1 MNRNILKKLG
11 AVALSALMTLGVA
24 SQGIS
29 TVEAFSAHVDYDGKS
44 TAYGSTCGKF
54 RINGRQAW
62 CLEHAKKTPGSQDMN
77 AEIYTSTEAKYANIR
92 KIMYY
97 GWFGYEEWSGLHGK
111 SDNEKNVI
119 MSKALSHAYSGSS
132 ISKGI
137 MTDFYNYAT
146 SKPDPLHQNNLVF
159 SKHVVNTWYDKNAKT
174 QKSESSRLNGP
185 NKYHITI
192 NTQTNRV
199 KVVNETRGWS
209 GQVVDVYGGD
219 TVHYEADAGYTG
231 HAYSGYLQGGFTFA
245 PLIAWNGNSKQ
256 QQIGTW
262 LTVDPGV
269 NTFLNADFRA
279 QLGSL
284 KLRKTDT
291 GGKLLDGAV
300 FHVSGNGYDRDITVT
315 NGEITVNELPI
326 GDYTVTEKT
335 APNGYLVNVAPFKT
349 TVSAN
354 QTAETTITDEAPTG
368 KISIKKTDSKGNV
381 QGEAS
386 LEGAEYTVY
395 GADGQEVGKITTD
408 KDGNGS
414 LENLVLGTYTVK
426 ETKAPEAYD
435 LDWNTYTVEL
445 TYKDQNTAIILGNVD
460 SKENVKTGKIE
471 IQKTDTEGNPLK
483 GGEFG
488 IYANADM
495 YIGDTLYKKGQLVVS
510 IKTDDSGVA
519 RSDDLPYG
527 SYYVKEISAPTQEA
541 GNSHNFVLSDD
552 TQYVKINGK
561 NKTDTVT
568 FVDKKVT
575 ASKTTITGTDEIK
588 GAVMTVTDNGG
599 KVIDT
604 WTSDG
609 NPHSIKGLH
618 EGCEYTLT
626 ETTAPKG
633 YVKAES
639 IKFTVSTDK
648 KDQTI
653 VMKDKQFTASKK
665 DASGK
670 NYIEGAKL
678 EVRDDQNRVVDSWTS
693 TKEDHY
699 VSGLE
704 EGKTYRLV
712 EAEAPK
718 GYVKADD
725 IFFTVSNEKKNESV
739 IMKDSKITASKTDIT
754 GTKEI
759 KGAVLTVTD
768 NDGKVIDTWT
778 SDGNPHAISGLHEGW
793 EYTLTETTAPKGY
806 VKAES
811 IKFKAESGK
820 DQKLVMKDGQFTA
833 KKTDVSG
840 KNHVEGAKLE
850 VRDEK
855 NNVVDSW
862 TTTKED
868 HYISGLE
875 EGKTYRL
882 VEAEAPKGYVKASDV
897 SFTVTADMES
907 ATVVMKDA
915 KITAKKTDISGTKEV
930 EGAEMIVTDEKGTIV
945 DKWISGKEEH
955 SISGLEAGKKYT
967 LTEKT
972 APNSFVKAES
982 IEFTAGGDKNQ
993 SLVMKDK
1000 QYTVSKKDASVKNY
1014 VEGAKLEV
1022 RDEQDRVVDSWTT
1035 TKEDHY
1041 VSGLEE
1047 GKTYR
1052 LVEVEAPKGYVK
1064 ASDIYF
1070 TVSKD
1075 KKNETV
1081 VMKDAKITASKR
1093 EITGTKEIEGA
1104 KMTVTDDKGTVVDKW
1119 TSGKEEHSIS
1129 GLEEGKRYTLTE
1141 TTAPKGYVKAESIE
1155 FTAGDKDQKL
1165 VMKDKQVTI
1174 TKTEVTGTKEIEGAK
1189 MTVKDETGKTVDTWT
1204 STKEEHYVSGL
1215 EEGKKYTLIEETAPN
1230 GYVKAESIEFTV
1242 SKEKKNEAYIMKD
1255 KQVTVT
1261 KTEVSGTDEVEGA
1274 KMTVTDEK
1282 GKTVDEWTSTKE
1294 EHYVSGLEEGK
1305 TYILTETTAPNGYV
1319 KAESIEFTV
1328 SKDKVNQKVNMLD
1341 KQVSVTKTDITGTQE
1356 VPGATLTVKDEDGNT
1371 VDTWVS
1377 GDKEHYVSG
1386 LEEGKT
1392 YTLIEENAPEGY
1404 VRAEEITFTV
1414 TNEKIDQEVN
1424 MFDAQVKVTK
1434 TDALTGDAVKG
1445 AEFTVFDKDGNIVDK
1460 WTTDGTAHAVSGL
1473 DAGKEYILKE
1483 TKTPEGYMTAPDRT
1497 LVVSGEQNMDVEIKE
1512 QPVLTDIEVQKV
1524 DAQTKNV
1531 IKSKDF
1537 EFTMYSDAECKNA
1550 ITTVSAD
1557 KNAGTATFKDLRY
1570 GTYYIKET
1578 KAPTGYL
1585 LSKEVKKVV
1594 VDDKLENVGKTYS
1607 FIYQDTPMP
1616 TTGVKTGDG
1625 TDIQKFTALTGISGI
1640 VLLLCVILILRKKKN
1655 AQ

>member
-29 TVEAFSAHVDYDGKS
+29 TVQATSYYVNYDGKS
-44 TAYGSTCGKF
+44 KAYGSTCGKF

-62 CLEHAKKTPGSQDMN
+62 CLEHKKSTPGSQSMN
-77 AEIYTSTEAKYANIR
+77 AEIYHSTEAKYANIR

-97 GWFGYEEWSGLHGK
+97 GWFGYEEWGGLHGK
-111 SDNEKNVI
+111 SNDEKNVI

-146 SKPDPLHQNNLVF
+146 SKPDPLNQHVLMF
-159 SKHVVNTWYDKNAKT
+159 SKNVVNTWYDKNAKT

-185 NKYHITI
+185 NGYHITI

-231 HAYSGYLQGGFTFA
+231 HAYSGYLKGGFTIA
-245 PLIAWNGNSKQ
+245 PLIAWNGDSRKQ
-256 QQIGTW
+256 RVGTW
-262 LTVDPGV
+262 ITEDPIQT
-269 NTFLNADFRA
+269 TFLNADFRA

-284 KLRKTDT
+284 KLRKTDK

-300 FHVSGNGYDRDITVT
+300 FHVSGNGYDRDVTVT

-354 QTAETTITDEAPTG
+354 HTAETTITDEAPTG
-368 KISIKKTDSKGNV
+368 KISIKKSDSKGNV

-471 IQKTDTEGNPLK
+471 IKKTDTEGNPLK
-483 GGEFG
+483 SGEFG

-519 RSDDLPYG
+519 RSGDLPYG

-588 GAVMTVTDNGG
+588 GAVMTVTDNDG

-618 EGCEYTLT
+618 EGWEYTLT

-665 DASGK
+665 DVSGK
-670 NYIEGAKL
+670 NYVEGAKL

-704 EGKTYRLV
+704 EGKTY
-712 EAEAPK
+712 
-718 GYVKADD
+718 
-725 IFFTVSNEKKNESV
+725 
-739 IMKDSKITASKTDIT
+739 
-754 GTKEI
+754 
-759 KGAVLTVTD
+759 
-768 NDGKVIDTWT
+768 
-778 SDGNPHAISGLHEGW
+778 
-793 EYTLTETTAPKGY
+793 
-806 VKAES
+806 
-811 IKFKAESGK
+811 
-820 DQKLVMKDGQFTA
+820 
-833 KKTDVSG
+833 
-840 KNHVEGAKLE
+840 
-850 VRDEK
+850 
-855 NNVVDSW
+855 
-862 TTTKED
+862 
-868 HYISGLE
+868 
-875 EGKTYRL
+875 
-882 VEAEAPKGYVKASDV
+882 
-897 SFTVTADMES
+897 
-907 ATVVMKDA
+907 
-915 KITAKKTDISGTKEV
+915 
-930 EGAEMIVTDEKGTIV
+930 
-945 DKWISGKEEH
+945 
-955 SISGLEAGKKYT
+955 
-967 LTEKT
+967 
-972 APNSFVKAES
+972 
-982 IEFTAGGDKNQ
+982 
-993 SLVMKDK
+993 
-1000 QYTVSKKDASVKNY
+1000 
-1014 VEGAKLEV
+1014 
-1022 RDEQDRVVDSWTT
+1022 
-1035 TKEDHY
+1035 
-1041 VSGLEE
+1041 
-1047 GKTYR
+1047 
-1052 LVEVEAPKGYVK
+1052 
-1064 ASDIYF
+1064 
-1070 TVSKD
+1070 
-1075 KKNETV
+1075 
-1081 VMKDAKITASKR
+1081 
-1093 EITGTKEIEGA
+1093 
-1104 KMTVTDDKGTVVDKW
+1104 
-1119 TSGKEEHSIS
+1119 
-1129 GLEEGKRYTLTE
+1129 
-1141 TTAPKGYVKAESIE
+1141 
-1155 FTAGDKDQKL
+1155 
-1165 VMKDKQVTI
+1165 
-1174 TKTEVTGTKEIEGAK
+1174 
-1189 MTVKDETGKTVDTWT
+1189 
-1204 STKEEHYVSGL
+1204 
-1215 EEGKKYTLIEETAPN
+1215 TLIEETAP
-1230 GYVKAESIEFTV
+1230 
-1242 SKEKKNEAYIMKD
+1242 
-1255 KQVTVT
+1255 
-1261 KTEVSGTDEVEGA
+1261 
-1274 KMTVTDEK
+1274 
-1282 GKTVDEWTSTKE
+1282 
-1294 EHYVSGLEEGK
+1294 
-1305 TYILTETTAPNGYV
+1305 
-1319 KAESIEFTV
+1319 
-1328 SKDKVNQKVNMLD
+1328 
-1341 KQVSVTKTDITGTQE
+1341 
-1356 VPGATLTVKDEDGNT
+1356 
-1371 VDTWVS
+1371 
-1377 GDKEHYVSG
+1377 
-1386 LEEGKT
+1386 
-1392 YTLIEENAPEGY
+1392 EGY
-1404 VRAEEITFTV
+1404 VRADEITFTV
-1414 TNEKIDQEVN
+1414 TKEKVDQEVN

-1473 DAGKEYILKE
+1473 DAGCEYILKE

-1512 QPVLTDIEVQKV
+1512 HPVLTDIEVQKV
-1524 DAQTKNV
+1524 DAQTKKV
-1531 IKSKDF
+1531 IRSKDF

-1594 VDDKLENVGKTYS
+1594 IDDNLENVGKTYS
-1607 FIYQDTPMP
+1607 FVYQDTPMP

-1625 TDIQKFTALTGISGI
+1625 TDIKKFTALTGISGI
-1640 VLLLCVILILRKKKN
+1640 VLLICVILILRKKKN

>member
-11 AVALSALMTLGVA
+11 AVALSALMTLGIA

-77 AEIYTSTEAKYANIR
+77 AEIYTSTEARYANIR

-159 SKHVVNTWYDKNAKT
+159 SKYVVNTWYDQNAKI

-185 NKYHITI
+185 NGYHITI

-199 KVVNETRGWS
+199 KVVNETKGWA

-245 PLIAWNGNSKQ
+245 PLIAYNGNSKQ

-269 NTFLNADFRA
+269 NTFLNAEFRA

-284 KLRKTDT
+284 KLRKTDK

-300 FHVSGNGYDRDITVT
+300 FHVSGNGYDRDVTVT

-368 KISIKKTDSKGNV
+368 KISIKKSDSKGNV

-395 GADGQEVGKITTD
+395 SADGQEVGKITTD

-471 IQKTDTEGNPLK
+471 IKKTDTEGNPLK
-483 GGEFG
+483 SGEFG

-588 GAVMTVTDNGG
+588 GAVMTVTDNDG

-618 EGCEYTLT
+618 EGWEYTLT

-648 KDQTI
+648 KDQTL

-665 DASGK
+665 DVSGK
-670 NYIEGAKL
+670 NYVEGAKL

-704 EGKTYRLV
+704 EGK
-712 EAEAPK
+712 
-718 GYVKADD
+718 
-725 IFFTVSNEKKNESV
+725 
-739 IMKDSKITASKTDIT
+739 
-754 GTKEI
+754 
-759 KGAVLTVTD
+759 
-768 NDGKVIDTWT
+768 
-778 SDGNPHAISGLHEGW
+778 
-793 EYTLTETTAPKGY
+793 
-806 VKAES
+806 
-811 IKFKAESGK
+811 
-820 DQKLVMKDGQFTA
+820 
-833 KKTDVSG
+833 
-840 KNHVEGAKLE
+840 
-850 VRDEK
+850 
-855 NNVVDSW
+855 
-862 TTTKED
+862 
-868 HYISGLE
+868 
-875 EGKTYRL
+875 
-882 VEAEAPKGYVKASDV
+882 
-897 SFTVTADMES
+897 
-907 ATVVMKDA
+907 
-915 KITAKKTDISGTKEV
+915 
-930 EGAEMIVTDEKGTIV
+930 
-945 DKWISGKEEH
+945 
-955 SISGLEAGKKYT
+955 
-967 LTEKT
+967 
-972 APNSFVKAES
+972 
-982 IEFTAGGDKNQ
+982 
-993 SLVMKDK
+993 
-1000 QYTVSKKDASVKNY
+1000 
-1014 VEGAKLEV
+1014 
-1022 RDEQDRVVDSWTT
+1022 
-1035 TKEDHY
+1035 
-1041 VSGLEE
+1041 
-1047 GKTYR
+1047 
-1052 LVEVEAPKGYVK
+1052 
-1064 ASDIYF
+1064 
-1070 TVSKD
+1070 
-1075 KKNETV
+1075 
-1081 VMKDAKITASKR
+1081 
-1093 EITGTKEIEGA
+1093 
-1104 KMTVTDDKGTVVDKW
+1104 
-1119 TSGKEEHSIS
+1119 
-1129 GLEEGKRYTLTE
+1129 
-1141 TTAPKGYVKAESIE
+1141 
-1155 FTAGDKDQKL
+1155 
-1165 VMKDKQVTI
+1165 
-1174 TKTEVTGTKEIEGAK
+1174 
-1189 MTVKDETGKTVDTWT
+1189 
-1204 STKEEHYVSGL
+1204 
-1215 EEGKKYTLIEETAPN
+1215 KYTLIEETAPD

-1242 SKEKKNEAYIMKD
+1242 SKEKKNEAYIMK
-1255 KQVTVT
+1255 
-1261 KTEVSGTDEVEGA
+1261 
-1274 KMTVTDEK
+1274 
-1282 GKTVDEWTSTKE
+1282 
-1294 EHYVSGLEEGK
+1294 
-1305 TYILTETTAPNGYV
+1305 
-1319 KAESIEFTV
+1319 
-1328 SKDKVNQKVNMLD
+1328 D

-1392 YTLIEENAPEGY
+1392 YTLIEETAPEGY
-1404 VRAEEITFTV
+1404 VRADEITFTV
-1414 TNEKIDQEVN
+1414 TNEKVDQEVN

-1460 WTTDGTAHAVSGL
+1460 WITDGTAHAVSGL
-1473 DAGKEYILKE
+1473 DAGKEYIIKE

-1524 DAQTKNV
+1524 DAQTKKV
-1531 IKSKDF
+1531 IRSKDF
-1537 EFTMYSDAECKNA
+1537 EFTMYSDADCKNA

-1557 KNAGTATFKDLRY
+1557 KNAGTATFKNLRY

>member
-29 TVEAFSAHVDYDGKS
+29 TVQAASYYVNYDGKS

-62 CLEHAKKTPGSQDMN
+62 CLEHAKKTPGSQSMN
-77 AEIYTSTEAKYANIR
+77 AEIYHSTEARYANIR

-97 GWFGYEEWSGLHGK
+97 GWFGYEEWGGLHGK

-146 SKPDPLHQNNLVF
+146 SKPDPLNQNVLVF
-159 SKHVVNTWYDKNAKT
+159 SKMVVNTWYDKNAKV

-185 NKYHITI
+185 SGYHITI

-231 HAYSGYLQGGFTFA
+231 HVYSGYLKGGFTFA
-245 PLIAWNGNSKQ
+245 PLIAWNGDSKKQ
-256 QQIGTW
+256 HVGTW
-262 LTVDPGV
+262 ITEDPLV

-300 FHVSGNGYDRDITVT
+300 FHVSGNGYDRDVTVS
-315 NGEITVNELPI
+315 NGEITVNDLTI
-326 GDYTVTEKT
+326 GDYTITEKT

-368 KISIKKTDSKGNV
+368 KISIRKSDSKGNV

-395 GADGQEVGKITTD
+395 GADSQEVGKITTD

-471 IQKTDTEGNPLK
+471 IKKTDTEGNPLK
-483 GGEFG
+483 SGEFG

-519 RSDDLPYG
+519 RSGDLPYG

-552 TQYVKINGK
+552 TKYVKINGK

-588 GAVMTVTDNGG
+588 GAVMTVTDNDG

-618 EGCEYTLT
+618 EGWEYTLT

-633 YVKAES
+633 YVKADS

-648 KDQTI
+648 KDQTL

-665 DASGK
+665 DVSGK
-670 NYIEGAKL
+670 NYVEGAKL

-718 GYVKADD
+718 GYVKAKDV
-725 IFFTVSNEKKNESV
+725 FFTVSNEKKNESV
-739 IMKDSKITASKTDIT
+739 
-754 GTKEI
+754 
-759 KGAVLTVTD
+759 
-768 NDGKVIDTWT
+768 
-778 SDGNPHAISGLHEGW
+778 
-793 EYTLTETTAPKGY
+793 
-806 VKAES
+806 
-811 IKFKAESGK
+811 
-820 DQKLVMKDGQFTA
+820 
-833 KKTDVSG
+833 
-840 KNHVEGAKLE
+840 
-850 VRDEK
+850 
-855 NNVVDSW
+855 
-862 TTTKED
+862 
-868 HYISGLE
+868 
-875 EGKTYRL
+875 
-882 VEAEAPKGYVKASDV
+882 
-897 SFTVTADMES
+897 
-907 ATVVMKDA
+907 
-915 KITAKKTDISGTKEV
+915 
-930 EGAEMIVTDEKGTIV
+930 
-945 DKWISGKEEH
+945 
-955 SISGLEAGKKYT
+955 
-967 LTEKT
+967 
-972 APNSFVKAES
+972 
-982 IEFTAGGDKNQ
+982 
-993 SLVMKDK
+993 
-1000 QYTVSKKDASVKNY
+1000 
-1014 VEGAKLEV
+1014 
-1022 RDEQDRVVDSWTT
+1022 
-1035 TKEDHY
+1035 
-1041 VSGLEE
+1041 
-1047 GKTYR
+1047 
-1052 LVEVEAPKGYVK
+1052 
-1064 ASDIYF
+1064 
-1070 TVSKD
+1070 
-1075 KKNETV
+1075 
-1081 VMKDAKITASKR
+1081 VMKDAKITASKT
-1093 EITGTKEIEGA
+1093 EVTGTKEVEGA
-1104 KMTVTDDKGTVVDKW
+1104 KMTVTDEKGKTVDEW

-1129 GLEEGKRYTLTE
+1129 GLEEGKKYTLTE

-1215 EEGKKYTLIEETAPN
+1215 EEGKTYTLIEETAP
-1230 GYVKAESIEFTV
+1230 
-1242 SKEKKNEAYIMKD
+1242 
-1255 KQVTVT
+1255 
-1261 KTEVSGTDEVEGA
+1261 
-1274 KMTVTDEK
+1274 
-1282 GKTVDEWTSTKE
+1282 
-1294 EHYVSGLEEGK
+1294 
-1305 TYILTETTAPNGYV
+1305 
-1319 KAESIEFTV
+1319 
-1328 SKDKVNQKVNMLD
+1328 
-1341 KQVSVTKTDITGTQE
+1341 
-1356 VPGATLTVKDEDGNT
+1356 
-1371 VDTWVS
+1371 
-1377 GDKEHYVSG
+1377 
-1386 LEEGKT
+1386 
-1392 YTLIEENAPEGY
+1392 EGY
-1404 VRAEEITFTV
+1404 VRADEITFTV
-1414 TNEKIDQEVN
+1414 TKEKGDQEVN

-1473 DAGKEYILKE
+1473 DAGCEYVLKE

-1497 LVVSGEQNMDVEIKE
+1497 LVVSGEQNMDVEIEE

-1524 DAQTKNV
+1524 DAQTKKV
-1531 IKSKDF
+1531 IRSKDF

-1594 VDDKLENVGKTYS
+1594 IDDNLENVGKTYS
-1607 FIYQDTPMP
+1607 FVYQDTPMP

-1625 TDIQKFTALTGISGI
+1625 TDIKKFTALTGISGI
-1640 VLLLCVILILRKKKN
+1640 VLLICVILIIRKKKN

>member
-11 AVALSALMTLGVA
+11 AVALSALMTLGIA

-44 TAYGSTCGKF
+44 KAYGSTCGKF

-62 CLEHAKKTPGSQDMN
+62 CLEHAKKTPGSQNMN
-77 AEIYTSTEAKYANIR
+77 AEIYTSTEARYANIR

-159 SKHVVNTWYDKNAKT
+159 SRHVVNTWYDQNAKI

-185 NKYHITI
+185 NGYHITI

-199 KVVNETRGWS
+199 KVVNETKGWA

-245 PLIAWNGNSKQ
+245 LLIAWNGDSRKQ
-256 QQIGTW
+256 HVGTW

-284 KLRKTDT
+284 KLRKTDK

-300 FHVSGNGYDRDITVT
+300 FHVSGNGYDRDVTVT

-354 QTAETTITDEAPTG
+354 HTAETTITDEAPTG
-368 KISIKKTDSKGNV
+368 KISIKKSDSKGNV

-471 IQKTDTEGNPLK
+471 IKKTDTEGNPLK
-483 GGEFG
+483 SGEFG

-519 RSDDLPYG
+519 RSGDLPYG
-527 SYYVKEISAPTQEA
+527 SYYVKEISAPTQEG

-588 GAVMTVTDNGG
+588 GAVMTVTDNDG

-609 NPHSIKGLH
+609 NPHSIK
-618 EGCEYTLT
+618 
-626 ETTAPKG
+626 
-633 YVKAES
+633 
-639 IKFTVSTDK
+639 
-648 KDQTI
+648 
-653 VMKDKQFTASKK
+653 
-665 DASGK
+665 
-670 NYIEGAKL
+670 
-678 EVRDDQNRVVDSWTS
+678 
-693 TKEDHY
+693 
-699 VSGLE
+699 
-704 EGKTYRLV
+704 
-712 EAEAPK
+712 
-718 GYVKADD
+718 
-725 IFFTVSNEKKNESV
+725 
-739 IMKDSKITASKTDIT
+739 
-754 GTKEI
+754 
-759 KGAVLTVTD
+759 
-768 NDGKVIDTWT
+768 
-778 SDGNPHAISGLHEGW
+778 GLHEGW

-811 IKFKAESGK
+811 I
-820 DQKLVMKDGQFTA
+820 
-833 KKTDVSG
+833 
-840 KNHVEGAKLE
+840 
-850 VRDEK
+850 
-855 NNVVDSW
+855 
-862 TTTKED
+862 
-868 HYISGLE
+868 
-875 EGKTYRL
+875 
-882 VEAEAPKGYVKASDV
+882 
-897 SFTVTADMES
+897 
-907 ATVVMKDA
+907 
-915 KITAKKTDISGTKEV
+915 
-930 EGAEMIVTDEKGTIV
+930 
-945 DKWISGKEEH
+945 
-955 SISGLEAGKKYT
+955 
-967 LTEKT
+967 
-972 APNSFVKAES
+972 
-982 IEFTAGGDKNQ
+982 
-993 SLVMKDK
+993 
-1000 QYTVSKKDASVKNY
+1000 
-1014 VEGAKLEV
+1014 
-1022 RDEQDRVVDSWTT
+1022 
-1035 TKEDHY
+1035 
-1041 VSGLEE
+1041 
-1047 GKTYR
+1047 
-1052 LVEVEAPKGYVK
+1052 
-1064 ASDIYF
+1064 
-1070 TVSKD
+1070 
-1075 KKNETV
+1075 
-1081 VMKDAKITASKR
+1081 
-1093 EITGTKEIEGA
+1093 
-1104 KMTVTDDKGTVVDKW
+1104 
-1119 TSGKEEHSIS
+1119 
-1129 GLEEGKRYTLTE
+1129 
-1141 TTAPKGYVKAESIE
+1141 
-1155 FTAGDKDQKL
+1155 
-1165 VMKDKQVTI
+1165 
-1174 TKTEVTGTKEIEGAK
+1174 
-1189 MTVKDETGKTVDTWT
+1189 
-1204 STKEEHYVSGL
+1204 
-1215 EEGKKYTLIEETAPN
+1215 
-1230 GYVKAESIEFTV
+1230 EFTV
-1242 SKEKKNEAYIMKD
+1242 SKEKKNEAYIMK
-1255 KQVTVT
+1255 
-1261 KTEVSGTDEVEGA
+1261 
-1274 KMTVTDEK
+1274 
-1282 GKTVDEWTSTKE
+1282 
-1294 EHYVSGLEEGK
+1294 
-1305 TYILTETTAPNGYV
+1305 
-1319 KAESIEFTV
+1319 
-1328 SKDKVNQKVNMLD
+1328 D

-1377 GDKEHYVSG
+1377 GDKEHHVSG

-1392 YTLIEENAPEGY
+1392 YTLIEETAPEGY

-1414 TNEKIDQEVN
+1414 TKEKVDQEVN

-1473 DAGKEYILKE
+1473 DAGCEYILKE

-1512 QPVLTDIEVQKV
+1512 HPVLTDIEVQKV
-1524 DAQTKNV
+1524 DAQTKKV
-1531 IKSKDF
+1531 IRSKDF

-1594 VDDKLENVGKTYS
+1594 IDDNLENVGKTYS
-1607 FIYQDTPMP
+1607 FVYQDTPMP

-1625 TDIQKFTALTGISGI
+1625 TDIKKFTALTGISGI
-1640 VLLLCVILILRKKKN
+1640 VLLICVILILRKKKN

>member
-29 TVEAFSAHVDYDGKS
+29 SVEASGNYELKYYGQSKGLGSECGNYTIDGRRGWCIEHKKDS
-44 TAYGSTCGKF
+44 PPSGF
-54 RINGRQAW
+54 VNG
-62 CLEHAKKTPGSQDMN
+62 
-77 AEIYTSTEAKYANIR
+77 EIYHGTDAKSANIR

-97 GWFGYEEWSGLHGK
+97 GWEGFEPWSGLNTL
-111 SDNEKNVI
+111 SDAEKNSL
-119 MSKALSHAYSGSS
+119 MSMALSCAYSGTK
-132 ISKGI
+132 IRNATIKN
-137 MTDFYNYAT
+137 FYNYAT
-146 SKPDPLHQNNLVF
+146 SQPDPQNKNILKF
-159 SKHVVNTWYDKNAKT
+159 SKQIVNTWYDQNAKV

-185 NKYHITI
+185 NGAHVTI
-192 NTQTNRV
+192 NPQTSKVR
-199 KVVNETRGWS
+199 VVNETKGTS
-209 GQVVDVYGGD
+209 GQIVDVYAGD
-219 TVHYEADAGYTG
+219 TVHYEADADYTG
-231 HAYSGYLQGGFTFA
+231 NSYSGWLKGGFSFA
-245 PLIAWNGNSKQ
+245 PLIVHNGNSKQ
-256 QQIGTW
+256 QHIGVWIT
-262 LTVDPGV
+262 TDPLEP
-269 NTFLNADFRA
+269 TCLNADFKA
-279 QLGSL
+279 VVGSL

-300 FHVSGNGYDRDITVT
+300 FHVSGNGYDKDVTVA
-315 NGEITVNELPI
+315 NGEITVNDLTV
-326 GDYTVTEKT
+326 GDYTITEKT

-368 KISIKKTDSKGNV
+368 KISIKKSDSKGNV

-471 IQKTDTEGNPLK
+471 IKKTDTEGNPLK
-483 GGEFG
+483 SGEFG

-588 GAVMTVTDNGG
+588 GAVMTVTDNDG

-618 EGCEYTLT
+618 EGWEYTLT

-648 KDQTI
+648 KDQTL
-653 VMKDKQFTASKK
+653 VMKDKQFTASKT
-665 DASGK
+665 DVSHK
-670 NYIEGAKL
+670 NYVEGAKL

-718 GYVKADD
+718 GYVKARDV
-725 IFFTVSNEKKNESV
+725 FFTVSKDKKNESV
-739 IMKDSKITASKTDIT
+739 VMKDAIITASKTDIT
-754 GTKEI
+754 GTKEVE
-759 KGAVLTVTD
+759 GAKMTVTD
-768 NDGKVIDTWT
+768 ETGKTVDEWT
-778 SDGNPHAISGLHEGW
+778 SGKEEHRISGLEEGKK
-793 EYTLTETTAPKGY
+793 YTLTETTAPKGY

-811 IKFKAESGK
+811 I
-820 DQKLVMKDGQFTA
+820 T
-833 KKTDVSG
+833 
-840 KNHVEGAKLE
+840 
-850 VRDEK
+850 
-855 NNVVDSW
+855 
-862 TTTKED
+862 
-868 HYISGLE
+868 
-875 EGKTYRL
+875 
-882 VEAEAPKGYVKASDV
+882 
-897 SFTVTADMES
+897 
-907 ATVVMKDA
+907 
-915 KITAKKTDISGTKEV
+915 
-930 EGAEMIVTDEKGTIV
+930 
-945 DKWISGKEEH
+945 
-955 SISGLEAGKKYT
+955 
-967 LTEKT
+967 
-972 APNSFVKAES
+972 
-982 IEFTAGGDKNQ
+982 
-993 SLVMKDK
+993 
-1000 QYTVSKKDASVKNY
+1000 
-1014 VEGAKLEV
+1014 
-1022 RDEQDRVVDSWTT
+1022 
-1035 TKEDHY
+1035 
-1041 VSGLEE
+1041 
-1047 GKTYR
+1047 
-1052 LVEVEAPKGYVK
+1052 
-1064 ASDIYF
+1064 
-1070 TVSKD
+1070 
-1075 KKNETV
+1075 
-1081 VMKDAKITASKR
+1081 
-1093 EITGTKEIEGA
+1093 
-1104 KMTVTDDKGTVVDKW
+1104 
-1119 TSGKEEHSIS
+1119 
-1129 GLEEGKRYTLTE
+1129 
-1141 TTAPKGYVKAESIE
+1141 
-1155 FTAGDKDQKL
+1155 FTAGDKNQKF
-1165 VMKDKQVTI
+1165 VMR
-1174 TKTEVTGTKEIEGAK
+1174 
-1189 MTVKDETGKTVDTWT
+1189 
-1204 STKEEHYVSGL
+1204 
-1215 EEGKKYTLIEETAPN
+1215 
-1230 GYVKAESIEFTV
+1230 
-1242 SKEKKNEAYIMKD
+1242 D

-1305 TYILTETTAPNGYV
+1305 TY
-1319 KAESIEFTV
+1319 
-1328 SKDKVNQKVNMLD
+1328 
-1341 KQVSVTKTDITGTQE
+1341 
-1356 VPGATLTVKDEDGNT
+1356 
-1371 VDTWVS
+1371 
-1377 GDKEHYVSG
+1377 
-1386 LEEGKT
+1386 
-1392 YTLIEENAPEGY
+1392 TLIEENAPEGY

-1414 TNEKIDQEVN
+1414 TNEKVDQEVN

-1524 DAQTKNV
+1524 DAQTKKV
-1531 IKSKDF
+1531 IRSKDF

-1625 TDIQKFTALTGISGI
+1625 TDIQKFTALTSISGI
-1640 VLLLCVILILRKKKN
+1640 VLLICVILILRKKKN

>member
-29 TVEAFSAHVDYDGKS
+29 TVQATSYYVNYDGKS
-44 TAYGSTCGKF
+44 KAYGSTCGKF

-62 CLEHAKKTPGSQDMN
+62 CLEHKKSTPGSQSMN
-77 AEIYTSTEAKYANIR
+77 AEIYHSTEAKYANIR

-97 GWFGYEEWSGLHGK
+97 GWFDYEEWGGLHGK
-111 SDNEKNVI
+111 SNDEKNVI

-137 MTDFYNYAT
+137 MTDFYNYAI
-146 SKPDPLHQNNLVF
+146 SKPDPLNQHVLMF
-159 SKHVVNTWYDKNAKT
+159 SKNVVNTWYDKNAKT

-185 NKYHITI
+185 NGYHITI

-231 HAYSGYLQGGFTFA
+231 HAYSGYLKGGFTFA
-245 PLIAWNGNSKQ
+245 PLIAWNGDSRKQ
-256 QQIGTW
+256 RVGTW
-262 LTVDPGV
+262 ITEDPIQT
-269 NTFLNADFRA
+269 TFLNADFRA

-284 KLRKTDT
+284 KLRKTDK

-300 FHVSGNGYDRDITVT
+300 FHVSGNGYDRDVTVT

-354 QTAETTITDEAPTG
+354 HTAETTITDEAPTG
-368 KISIKKTDSKGNV
+368 KISIKKSDSKGNV

-471 IQKTDTEGNPLK
+471 IKKTDTDGNPLK
-483 GGEFG
+483 SGEFG

-519 RSDDLPYG
+519 RSGDLPYG
-527 SYYVKEISAPTQEA
+527 SYYVKEISAPTQED

-588 GAVMTVTDNGG
+588 GAVMTVTDNDG

-618 EGCEYTLT
+618 EGWEYTLT

-665 DASGK
+665 DVSGK
-670 NYIEGAKL
+670 NYVEGAKL

-718 GYVKADD
+718 GYVKAKDV
-725 IFFTVSNEKKNESV
+725 FFTVSNEKKNESV
-739 IMKDSKITASKTDIT
+739 
-754 GTKEI
+754 
-759 KGAVLTVTD
+759 
-768 NDGKVIDTWT
+768 
-778 SDGNPHAISGLHEGW
+778 
-793 EYTLTETTAPKGY
+793 
-806 VKAES
+806 
-811 IKFKAESGK
+811 
-820 DQKLVMKDGQFTA
+820 
-833 KKTDVSG
+833 
-840 KNHVEGAKLE
+840 
-850 VRDEK
+850 
-855 NNVVDSW
+855 
-862 TTTKED
+862 
-868 HYISGLE
+868 
-875 EGKTYRL
+875 
-882 VEAEAPKGYVKASDV
+882 
-897 SFTVTADMES
+897 
-907 ATVVMKDA
+907 
-915 KITAKKTDISGTKEV
+915 
-930 EGAEMIVTDEKGTIV
+930 
-945 DKWISGKEEH
+945 
-955 SISGLEAGKKYT
+955 
-967 LTEKT
+967 
-972 APNSFVKAES
+972 
-982 IEFTAGGDKNQ
+982 
-993 SLVMKDK
+993 
-1000 QYTVSKKDASVKNY
+1000 
-1014 VEGAKLEV
+1014 
-1022 RDEQDRVVDSWTT
+1022 
-1035 TKEDHY
+1035 
-1041 VSGLEE
+1041 
-1047 GKTYR
+1047 
-1052 LVEVEAPKGYVK
+1052 
-1064 ASDIYF
+1064 
-1070 TVSKD
+1070 
-1075 KKNETV
+1075 
-1081 VMKDAKITASKR
+1081 VMKDAKITASKT
-1093 EITGTKEIEGA
+1093 EVTGTKEVEGA
-1104 KMTVTDDKGTVVDKW
+1104 KMTVTDEKGKTVDEW

-1129 GLEEGKRYTLTE
+1129 GLEEGKKYTLTE

-1165 VMKDKQVTI
+1165 V
-1174 TKTEVTGTKEIEGAK
+1174 
-1189 MTVKDETGKTVDTWT
+1189 
-1204 STKEEHYVSGL
+1204 
-1215 EEGKKYTLIEETAPN
+1215 
-1230 GYVKAESIEFTV
+1230 
-1242 SKEKKNEAYIMKD
+1242 MKD

-1282 GKTVDEWTSTKE
+1282 GKTVDEWTSGKE

-1305 TYILTETTAPNGYV
+1305 TYTLTETTAPNGYV

-1328 SKDKVNQKVNMLD
+1328 SKDKVNQKVNMFD
-1341 KQVSVTKTDITGTQE
+1341 KQISVTKTDITGTQE
-1356 VPGATLTVKDEDGNT
+1356 VPGATLTVKDADGNT

-1377 GDKEHYVSG
+1377 GEKEHYVSG

-1392 YTLIEENAPEGY
+1392 YTLIEETAPEGY
-1404 VRAEEITFTV
+1404 VRADEITFTV
-1414 TNEKIDQEVN
+1414 TKEKVDQEVN

-1473 DAGKEYILKE
+1473 DAGCEYILKE

-1512 QPVLTDIEVQKV
+1512 HPVLTDIEVQKV
-1524 DAQTKNV
+1524 DAQTKKV
-1531 IKSKDF
+1531 IRSKDF

-1594 VDDKLENVGKTYS
+1594 IDDNLENVGKTYS
-1607 FIYQDTPMP
+1607 FVYQDTPMP

-1625 TDIQKFTALTGISGI
+1625 TDIKKFTALTGISGI
-1640 VLLLCVILILRKKKN
+1640 VLLICVILILRKKKN

>member
-11 AVALSALMTLGVA
+11 AIALSALMTLGVT
-24 SQGIS
+24 SQSINI
-29 TVEAFSAHVDYDGKS
+29 VEASSHKLDYLGQTTAWGTECGNYLIDGRRAWCIEHKKDSPPSGVINGDVYKS
-44 TAYGSTCGKF
+44 TEEKF
-54 RINGRQAW
+54 
-62 CLEHAKKTPGSQDMN
+62 
-77 AEIYTSTEAKYANIR
+77 ANMR

-97 GWFGYEEWSGLHGK
+97 GWYGYEQWSGMDNL
-111 SDNEKNVI
+111 SDIERNTM
-119 MSKALSHAYSGSS
+119 MSIALSKAYSGTK
-132 ISKGI
+132 IRQTI
-137 MTDFYNYAT
+137 INDFYNFAV
-146 SKPDPLHQNNLVF
+146 SQPDPLNKNVLKF
-159 SKHVVNTWYDKNAKT
+159 SKQIVNVWYDKDAKI
-174 QKSESSRLNGP
+174 QKSESSTLNGP
-185 NKYHITI
+185 SKYHVTI
-192 NTQTNRV
+192 NPQTSKVR
-199 KVVNETRGWS
+199 VVNETRGTS

-219 TVHYEADAGYTG
+219 TVHYEADADYTG
-231 HAYSGYLQGGFTFA
+231 NSYSGWLKGGFSFA
-245 PLIAWNGNSKQ
+245 PLIVHNGNSAQ
-256 QQIGTW
+256 QHISTW
-262 LTVDPGV
+262 VTTDPDEP
-269 NTFLNADFRA
+269 TCLNADFKA
-279 QLGSL
+279 VVGSL

-291 GGKLLDGAV
+291 GGKLLNGAV
-300 FHVSGNGYDRDITVT
+300 FHVSGNGYEQDVTVE
-315 NGEITVNELPI
+315 NGEITVNELPA

-349 TVSAN
+349 TVVAG
-354 QTAETTITDEAPTG
+354 QTVETTITDEAPTG
-368 KISIKKTDSKGNV
+368 KIYITKSDSKGNV

-471 IQKTDTEGNPLK
+471 IKKTDTEGNPLK
-483 GGEFG
+483 SGEFG

-519 RSDDLPYG
+519 RSGDLPYG

-575 ASKTTITGTDEIK
+575 ASKTTITGTKEIK
-588 GAVMTVTDNGG
+588 GALMTVTDNGG

-633 YVKAES
+633 YVKADS

-648 KDQTI
+648 KDQTL

-665 DASGK
+665 DVSGK
-670 NYIEGAKL
+670 NYVEGAKL

-699 VSGLE
+699 VSGVE

-739 IMKDSKITASKTDIT
+739 IMKDSKITASKTDII

-1041 VSGLEE
+1041 ISGLEE

-1141 TTAPKGYVKAESIE
+1141 TTAPKGYVKAESIT

-1189 MTVKDETGKTVDTWT
+1189 MTVKDEAGKTVDTWT
-1204 STKEEHYVSGL
+1204 SGKEEHYVSGL
-1215 EEGKKYTLIEETAPN
+1215 EEGKKYTLIEETAPD
-1230 GYVKAESIEFTV
+1230 GYVKAESIEFTI
-1242 SKEKKNEAYIMKD
+1242 SKEKKNEAYIMK
-1255 KQVTVT
+1255 
-1261 KTEVSGTDEVEGA
+1261 
-1274 KMTVTDEK
+1274 
-1282 GKTVDEWTSTKE
+1282 
-1294 EHYVSGLEEGK
+1294 
-1305 TYILTETTAPNGYV
+1305 
-1319 KAESIEFTV
+1319 
-1328 SKDKVNQKVNMLD
+1328 D

-1392 YTLIEENAPEGY
+1392 YTLIEETAPEGY
-1404 VRAEEITFTV
+1404 VRAEKITFTV
-1414 TNEKIDQEVN
+1414 TNEKVDQEVN

-1460 WTTDGTAHAVSGL
+1460 WITDGTAHAVSGL
-1473 DAGKEYILKE
+1473 DAGKEYIIKE

-1524 DAQTKNV
+1524 DAQTKKV
-1531 IKSKDF
+1531 IRSKDF
-1537 EFTMYSDAECKNA
+1537 EFTMYSDADCKNA

-1557 KNAGTATFKDLRY
+1557 KNAGTATFKNLRY

>member
-1 MNRNILKKLG
+1 MNRNILRKLG

-29 TVEAFSAHVDYDGKS
+29 TVQATSYYVNNDGKS
-44 TAYGSTCGKF
+44 KAYGSTCGKF

-62 CLEHAKKTPGSQDMN
+62 CLEHKKSTPGSQIMN
-77 AEIYTSTEAKYANIR
+77 AEIYHSTEAKYANIR

-97 GWFGYEEWSGLHGK
+97 GWFGYEEWGGLHGK
-111 SDNEKNVI
+111 SNDEKNVI

-146 SKPDPLHQNNLVF
+146 SKPDPLNQHVLMF
-159 SKHVVNTWYDKNAKT
+159 SKNVVNTWYDKNAKT

-185 NKYHITI
+185 NGYHITI

-231 HAYSGYLQGGFTFA
+231 HAYSGYLKGGFTFA
-245 PLIAWNGNSKQ
+245 PLIAWNGDSRKQ
-256 QQIGTW
+256 RVGTW
-262 LTVDPGV
+262 ITEDPIQT
-269 NTFLNADFRA
+269 TFLNADFRA

-284 KLRKTDT
+284 KLRKTDK

-300 FHVSGNGYDRDITVT
+300 FHVSGNGYDRDVTVT

-354 QTAETTITDEAPTG
+354 HTAETTITDEAPTG
-368 KISIKKTDSKGNV
+368 KISIKKSDSKGNV

-471 IQKTDTEGNPLK
+471 IKKTDTEGNPLK
-483 GGEFG
+483 SGEFG

-519 RSDDLPYG
+519 RSGDLPYG

-588 GAVMTVTDNGG
+588 GAVMTVTDNDG

-618 EGCEYTLT
+618 EGWEYTLT

-665 DASGK
+665 DVSGK
-670 NYIEGAKL
+670 NYVEGAKL

-704 EGKTYRLV
+704 EGKTY
-712 EAEAPK
+712 
-718 GYVKADD
+718 
-725 IFFTVSNEKKNESV
+725 T
-739 IMKDSKITASKTDIT
+739 
-754 GTKEI
+754 
-759 KGAVLTVTD
+759 
-768 NDGKVIDTWT
+768 
-778 SDGNPHAISGLHEGW
+778 
-793 EYTLTETTAPKGY
+793 
-806 VKAES
+806 
-811 IKFKAESGK
+811 
-820 DQKLVMKDGQFTA
+820 
-833 KKTDVSG
+833 
-840 KNHVEGAKLE
+840 
-850 VRDEK
+850 
-855 NNVVDSW
+855 
-862 TTTKED
+862 
-868 HYISGLE
+868 
-875 EGKTYRL
+875 
-882 VEAEAPKGYVKASDV
+882 
-897 SFTVTADMES
+897 
-907 ATVVMKDA
+907 
-915 KITAKKTDISGTKEV
+915 
-930 EGAEMIVTDEKGTIV
+930 
-945 DKWISGKEEH
+945 
-955 SISGLEAGKKYT
+955 
-967 LTEKT
+967 
-972 APNSFVKAES
+972 
-982 IEFTAGGDKNQ
+982 
-993 SLVMKDK
+993 
-1000 QYTVSKKDASVKNY
+1000 
-1014 VEGAKLEV
+1014 
-1022 RDEQDRVVDSWTT
+1022 
-1035 TKEDHY
+1035 
-1041 VSGLEE
+1041 
-1047 GKTYR
+1047 
-1052 LVEVEAPKGYVK
+1052 
-1064 ASDIYF
+1064 
-1070 TVSKD
+1070 
-1075 KKNETV
+1075 
-1081 VMKDAKITASKR
+1081 
-1093 EITGTKEIEGA
+1093 
-1104 KMTVTDDKGTVVDKW
+1104 
-1119 TSGKEEHSIS
+1119 
-1129 GLEEGKRYTLTE
+1129 
-1141 TTAPKGYVKAESIE
+1141 
-1155 FTAGDKDQKL
+1155 
-1165 VMKDKQVTI
+1165 
-1174 TKTEVTGTKEIEGAK
+1174 
-1189 MTVKDETGKTVDTWT
+1189 
-1204 STKEEHYVSGL
+1204 
-1215 EEGKKYTLIEETAPN
+1215 
-1230 GYVKAESIEFTV
+1230 
-1242 SKEKKNEAYIMKD
+1242 
-1255 KQVTVT
+1255 
-1261 KTEVSGTDEVEGA
+1261 
-1274 KMTVTDEK
+1274 
-1282 GKTVDEWTSTKE
+1282 
-1294 EHYVSGLEEGK
+1294 
-1305 TYILTETTAPNGYV
+1305 LTETTAPNGYV

-1341 KQVSVTKTDITGTQE
+1341 KQISVTKTDITGTQE
-1356 VPGATLTVKDEDGNT
+1356 VPGATLTVKDADGNT

-1377 GDKEHYVSG
+1377 GEKEHYVSG

-1392 YTLIEENAPEGY
+1392 YTLIEETAPEGY
-1404 VRAEEITFTV
+1404 VRADEITFTV
-1414 TNEKIDQEVN
+1414 TKEKVDQEVN

-1473 DAGKEYILKE
+1473 DAGCEYILKE

-1512 QPVLTDIEVQKV
+1512 HPVLTDIEVQKV
-1524 DAQTKNV
+1524 DAQTKKV
-1531 IKSKDF
+1531 IRSKDF

-1594 VDDKLENVGKTYS
+1594 IDDNLENVGKTYS
-1607 FIYQDTPMP
+1607 FVYQDTPMP

-1625 TDIQKFTALTGISGI
+1625 TDIKKFTALTGISGI
-1640 VLLLCVILILRKKKN
+1640 VLLICVILILRKKKN

>member
-11 AVALSALMTLGVA
+11 AVALSALMTLGIA

-44 TAYGSTCGKF
+44 KAYGSTCGKF
-54 RINGRQAW
+54 RIDGRQAW
-62 CLEHAKKTPGSQDMN
+62 CLEHKKSTPGSQSMN
-77 AEIYTSTEAKYANIR
+77 AEVYTSTEARYANIR

-97 GWFGYEEWSGLHGK
+97 GWFGYEEWGGLQGK
-111 SDNEKNVI
+111 SNDEKNVI

-146 SKPDPLHQNNLVF
+146 SKPDPLNQNVLVF
-159 SKHVVNTWYDKNAKT
+159 SKNVVNTWYDKNAKT

-231 HAYSGYLQGGFTFA
+231 HAYSGYLKGGFTFA
-245 PLIAWNGNSKQ
+245 PLIAWNGDSRKQ
-256 QQIGTW
+256 HVGTW
-262 LTVDPGV
+262 VPLTDPEV
-269 NTFLNADFRA
+269 STFLNADFRA

-284 KLRKTDT
+284 KLRKTDK

-300 FHVSGNGYDRDITVT
+300 FHVSGNGYDRDVTVT

-368 KISIKKTDSKGNV
+368 KISIKKSDSKGNV

-471 IQKTDTEGNPLK
+471 IKKTDTEGNPLK
-483 GGEFG
+483 SGEFG

-588 GAVMTVTDNGG
+588 GAVMTVTDNDG

-618 EGCEYTLT
+618 EGWEYTLT

-665 DASGK
+665 DVSGK
-670 NYIEGAKL
+670 NYVEGAKL

-704 EGKTYRLV
+704 EGKTY
-712 EAEAPK
+712 
-718 GYVKADD
+718 
-725 IFFTVSNEKKNESV
+725 
-739 IMKDSKITASKTDIT
+739 
-754 GTKEI
+754 
-759 KGAVLTVTD
+759 
-768 NDGKVIDTWT
+768 
-778 SDGNPHAISGLHEGW
+778 
-793 EYTLTETTAPKGY
+793 
-806 VKAES
+806 
-811 IKFKAESGK
+811 
-820 DQKLVMKDGQFTA
+820 
-833 KKTDVSG
+833 
-840 KNHVEGAKLE
+840 
-850 VRDEK
+850 
-855 NNVVDSW
+855 
-862 TTTKED
+862 
-868 HYISGLE
+868 
-875 EGKTYRL
+875 
-882 VEAEAPKGYVKASDV
+882 
-897 SFTVTADMES
+897 
-907 ATVVMKDA
+907 
-915 KITAKKTDISGTKEV
+915 
-930 EGAEMIVTDEKGTIV
+930 
-945 DKWISGKEEH
+945 
-955 SISGLEAGKKYT
+955 
-967 LTEKT
+967 
-972 APNSFVKAES
+972 
-982 IEFTAGGDKNQ
+982 
-993 SLVMKDK
+993 
-1000 QYTVSKKDASVKNY
+1000 
-1014 VEGAKLEV
+1014 
-1022 RDEQDRVVDSWTT
+1022 
-1035 TKEDHY
+1035 
-1041 VSGLEE
+1041 
-1047 GKTYR
+1047 
-1052 LVEVEAPKGYVK
+1052 
-1064 ASDIYF
+1064 
-1070 TVSKD
+1070 
-1075 KKNETV
+1075 
-1081 VMKDAKITASKR
+1081 
-1093 EITGTKEIEGA
+1093 
-1104 KMTVTDDKGTVVDKW
+1104 
-1119 TSGKEEHSIS
+1119 
-1129 GLEEGKRYTLTE
+1129 
-1141 TTAPKGYVKAESIE
+1141 
-1155 FTAGDKDQKL
+1155 
-1165 VMKDKQVTI
+1165 
-1174 TKTEVTGTKEIEGAK
+1174 
-1189 MTVKDETGKTVDTWT
+1189 
-1204 STKEEHYVSGL
+1204 
-1215 EEGKKYTLIEETAPN
+1215 TLIEETAP
-1230 GYVKAESIEFTV
+1230 
-1242 SKEKKNEAYIMKD
+1242 
-1255 KQVTVT
+1255 
-1261 KTEVSGTDEVEGA
+1261 
-1274 KMTVTDEK
+1274 
-1282 GKTVDEWTSTKE
+1282 
-1294 EHYVSGLEEGK
+1294 
-1305 TYILTETTAPNGYV
+1305 
-1319 KAESIEFTV
+1319 
-1328 SKDKVNQKVNMLD
+1328 
-1341 KQVSVTKTDITGTQE
+1341 
-1356 VPGATLTVKDEDGNT
+1356 
-1371 VDTWVS
+1371 
-1377 GDKEHYVSG
+1377 
-1386 LEEGKT
+1386 
-1392 YTLIEENAPEGY
+1392 EGY
-1404 VRAEEITFTV
+1404 VRADEITFTV
-1414 TNEKIDQEVN
+1414 TKEKIDQEVN

-1473 DAGKEYILKE
+1473 DAGCEYILKE

-1497 LVVSGEQNMDVEIKE
+1497 LVVSGEQNMDIEIKE

-1524 DAQTKNV
+1524 DAQTKKV
-1531 IKSKDF
+1531 IRSKDF

-1585 LSKEVKKVV
+1585 LSKEIKKVV
-1594 VDDKLENVGKTYS
+1594 IDDNLENVGKTYS
-1607 FIYQDTPMP
+1607 FVYQDTPMP

-1625 TDIQKFTALTGISGI
+1625 TDIKKFTALTGISGI
-1640 VLLLCVILILRKKKN
+1640 VLLICVILIIRKKRN
-1655 AQ
+1655 DQ

>member
-231 HAYSGYLQGGFTFA
+231 HVYSGYLQGGFTFA
-245 PLIAWNGNSKQ
+245 PLIAYNGNSKQ

-300 FHVSGNGYDRDITVT
+300 FHVSGNGYDRDVTVT

-368 KISIKKTDSKGNV
+368 KISIKKSDSKGNV

-471 IQKTDTEGNPLK
+471 IKKTDTEGNPLK
-483 GGEFG
+483 SGEFG

-527 SYYVKEISAPTQEA
+527 SYYVKEISAPTQED

-588 GAVMTVTDNGG
+588 GAVMTVTDNDG

-618 EGCEYTLT
+618 EGWEYTLT

-648 KDQTI
+648 KDQTL

-665 DASGK
+665 DVSGK
-670 NYIEGAKL
+670 NYVEGAKL

-754 GTKEI
+754 GTKKI

-875 EGKTYRL
+875 EGKTY
-882 VEAEAPKGYVKASDV
+882 
-897 SFTVTADMES
+897 
-907 ATVVMKDA
+907 
-915 KITAKKTDISGTKEV
+915 
-930 EGAEMIVTDEKGTIV
+930 
-945 DKWISGKEEH
+945 
-955 SISGLEAGKKYT
+955 
-967 LTEKT
+967 
-972 APNSFVKAES
+972 
-982 IEFTAGGDKNQ
+982 
-993 SLVMKDK
+993 
-1000 QYTVSKKDASVKNY
+1000 
-1014 VEGAKLEV
+1014 
-1022 RDEQDRVVDSWTT
+1022 
-1035 TKEDHY
+1035 
-1041 VSGLEE
+1041 
-1047 GKTYR
+1047 
-1052 LVEVEAPKGYVK
+1052 
-1064 ASDIYF
+1064 
-1070 TVSKD
+1070 
-1075 KKNETV
+1075 
-1081 VMKDAKITASKR
+1081 
-1093 EITGTKEIEGA
+1093 
-1104 KMTVTDDKGTVVDKW
+1104 
-1119 TSGKEEHSIS
+1119 
-1129 GLEEGKRYTLTE
+1129 
-1141 TTAPKGYVKAESIE
+1141 
-1155 FTAGDKDQKL
+1155 
-1165 VMKDKQVTI
+1165 
-1174 TKTEVTGTKEIEGAK
+1174 
-1189 MTVKDETGKTVDTWT
+1189 
-1204 STKEEHYVSGL
+1204 
-1215 EEGKKYTLIEETAPN
+1215 TLIEET
-1230 GYVKAESIEFTV
+1230 
-1242 SKEKKNEAYIMKD
+1242 
-1255 KQVTVT
+1255 
-1261 KTEVSGTDEVEGA
+1261 
-1274 KMTVTDEK
+1274 
-1282 GKTVDEWTSTKE
+1282 
-1294 EHYVSGLEEGK
+1294 
-1305 TYILTETTAPNGYV
+1305 
-1319 KAESIEFTV
+1319 
-1328 SKDKVNQKVNMLD
+1328 
-1341 KQVSVTKTDITGTQE
+1341 
-1356 VPGATLTVKDEDGNT
+1356 
-1371 VDTWVS
+1371 
-1377 GDKEHYVSG
+1377 
-1386 LEEGKT
+1386 
-1392 YTLIEENAPEGY
+1392 APEGY

-1414 TNEKIDQEVN
+1414 TNEKVDQEVN
-1424 MFDAQVKVTK
+1424 MFDAQVKVSK

-1473 DAGKEYILKE
+1473 DAGKEYIIKE

-1524 DAQTKNV
+1524 DAQTKKV
-1531 IKSKDF
+1531 IRSKDF
-1537 EFTMYSDAECKNA
+1537 EFTMYSDEECKNA

-1557 KNAGTATFKDLRY
+1557 KNAGTATFKNLRY

-1640 VLLLCVILILRKKKN
+1640 VLLICVILILRKKKN

>member
-24 SQGIS
+24 SQGINS
-29 TVEAFSAHVDYDGKS
+29 VEASGTYELKYYGQSKGLGSECGNYTIDGRRGWCIEHKKDS
-44 TAYGSTCGKF
+44 PPSGF
-54 RINGRQAW
+54 VNG
-62 CLEHAKKTPGSQDMN
+62 
-77 AEIYTSTEAKYANIR
+77 EIYHGTDATSANIR

-97 GWFGYEEWSGLHGK
+97 GWEGFEPWSGLNTL
-111 SDNEKNVI
+111 SDAEKNSL
-119 MSKALSHAYSGSS
+119 MSMSLSCAYSGTK
-132 ISKGI
+132 IRNATIKN
-137 MTDFYNYAT
+137 FYNYAT
-146 SKPDPLHQNNLVF
+146 SQPDPQNKNILKF
-159 SKHVVNTWYDKNAKT
+159 SKQIVNTWYDQNAKV

-185 NKYHITI
+185 NGAHVTI
-192 NTQTNRV
+192 NPQTSKVR
-199 KVVNETRGWS
+199 VVNETRGTS
-209 GQVVDVYGGD
+209 GQIVDVYAGD
-219 TVHYEADAGYTG
+219 TVHYEADADYTG
-231 HAYSGYLQGGFTFA
+231 NSYSGWLKGGFSFA
-245 PLIAWNGNSKQ
+245 PLIVHNGNSKQ
-256 QQIGTW
+256 QHIGAWIT
-262 LTVDPGV
+262 TDPLEP
-269 NTFLNADFRA
+269 TCLNADFKA
-279 QLGSL
+279 VVGSL

-300 FHVSGNGYDRDITVT
+300 FHVSGNGYDKDVTVA
-315 NGEITVNELPI
+315 NGEITVNDLTI
-326 GDYTVTEKT
+326 GDYTITEKT

-349 TVSAN
+349 TVVAG
-354 QTAETTITDEAPTG
+354 QTVETTITDEAPTG
-368 KISIKKTDSKGNV
+368 KIYITKSDSKGNV

-471 IQKTDTEGNPLK
+471 IKKTDTEGNPLK
-483 GGEFG
+483 SGEFG

-519 RSDDLPYG
+519 RSGDLPYG

-575 ASKTTITGTDEIK
+575 ASKTTITGTKEIK

-618 EGCEYTLT
+618 EGWEYTLT

-648 KDQTI
+648 KDQTL

-665 DASGK
+665 DVSGK
-670 NYIEGAKL
+670 NYVEGAKL

-718 GYVKADD
+718 GYVKAKDV
-725 IFFTVSNEKKNESV
+725 FFTVSNEKKNESV
-739 IMKDSKITASKTDIT
+739 
-754 GTKEI
+754 
-759 KGAVLTVTD
+759 
-768 NDGKVIDTWT
+768 
-778 SDGNPHAISGLHEGW
+778 
-793 EYTLTETTAPKGY
+793 
-806 VKAES
+806 
-811 IKFKAESGK
+811 
-820 DQKLVMKDGQFTA
+820 
-833 KKTDVSG
+833 
-840 KNHVEGAKLE
+840 
-850 VRDEK
+850 
-855 NNVVDSW
+855 
-862 TTTKED
+862 
-868 HYISGLE
+868 
-875 EGKTYRL
+875 
-882 VEAEAPKGYVKASDV
+882 
-897 SFTVTADMES
+897 
-907 ATVVMKDA
+907 
-915 KITAKKTDISGTKEV
+915 
-930 EGAEMIVTDEKGTIV
+930 
-945 DKWISGKEEH
+945 
-955 SISGLEAGKKYT
+955 
-967 LTEKT
+967 
-972 APNSFVKAES
+972 
-982 IEFTAGGDKNQ
+982 
-993 SLVMKDK
+993 
-1000 QYTVSKKDASVKNY
+1000 
-1014 VEGAKLEV
+1014 
-1022 RDEQDRVVDSWTT
+1022 
-1035 TKEDHY
+1035 
-1041 VSGLEE
+1041 
-1047 GKTYR
+1047 
-1052 LVEVEAPKGYVK
+1052 
-1064 ASDIYF
+1064 
-1070 TVSKD
+1070 
-1075 KKNETV
+1075 
-1081 VMKDAKITASKR
+1081 VMKDAKITASKT
-1093 EITGTKEIEGA
+1093 EVTGTKEVEGA
-1104 KMTVTDDKGTVVDKW
+1104 KMSVRDEKGKTVDEW

-1129 GLEEGKRYTLTE
+1129 GLEEGKKYTLTE

-1215 EEGKKYTLIEETAPN
+1215 EEGKKYTLIEETAPD

-1242 SKEKKNEAYIMKD
+1242 SKEKKNEAYIMK
-1255 KQVTVT
+1255 
-1261 KTEVSGTDEVEGA
+1261 
-1274 KMTVTDEK
+1274 
-1282 GKTVDEWTSTKE
+1282 
-1294 EHYVSGLEEGK
+1294 Y
-1305 TYILTETTAPNGYV
+1305 
-1319 KAESIEFTV
+1319 
-1328 SKDKVNQKVNMLD
+1328 

-1377 GDKEHYVSG
+1377 GDKEHHVSG

-1392 YTLIEENAPEGY
+1392 YTLIEETAPEGY
-1404 VRAEEITFTV
+1404 VRAEKITFTV
-1414 TNEKIDQEVN
+1414 TKEKVDQEVN

-1460 WTTDGTAHAVSGL
+1460 WITDGTAHAVSGL
-1473 DAGKEYILKE
+1473 DAGCEYILKE

-1524 DAQTKNV
+1524 DAQTKKV
-1531 IKSKDF
+1531 IRSKDF

-1594 VDDKLENVGKTYS
+1594 IDDNLENVGKTYS
-1607 FIYQDTPMP
+1607 FVYQDTPMP

-1625 TDIQKFTALTGISGI
+1625 TDIKKFTALTGISGI
-1640 VLLLCVILILRKKKN
+1640 VLLICVILIIRKKKN

>member
-1 MNRNILKKLG
+1 M
-11 AVALSALMTLGVA
+11 
-24 SQGIS
+24 
-29 TVEAFSAHVDYDGKS
+29 
-44 TAYGSTCGKF
+44 
-54 RINGRQAW
+54 
-62 CLEHAKKTPGSQDMN
+62 
-77 AEIYTSTEAKYANIR
+77 
-92 KIMYY
+92 
-97 GWFGYEEWSGLHGK
+97 
-111 SDNEKNVI
+111 
-119 MSKALSHAYSGSS
+119 
-132 ISKGI
+132 
-137 MTDFYNYAT
+137 
-146 SKPDPLHQNNLVF
+146 
-159 SKHVVNTWYDKNAKT
+159 NTWYDQNAKI

-185 NKYHITI
+185 NGYHITI

-199 KVVNETRGWS
+199 KVVNETKGWA

-245 PLIAWNGNSKQ
+245 PLIAWNGDSRKQ
-256 QQIGTW
+256 HVGTW

-284 KLRKTDT
+284 KLRKTDK

-300 FHVSGNGYDRDITVT
+300 FHVSGNGYDRDVTVT

-354 QTAETTITDEAPTG
+354 HTAETTITDEAPTG
-368 KISIKKTDSKGNV
+368 KISIKKSDSKGNV

-471 IQKTDTEGNPLK
+471 IKKTDTEGNPLK
-483 GGEFG
+483 SGEFG

-519 RSDDLPYG
+519 RSGDLPYG
-527 SYYVKEISAPTQEA
+527 SYYVKEISAPTQEG

-588 GAVMTVTDNGG
+588 GAVMTVTDNDG

-618 EGCEYTLT
+618 EGWEYTLT

-665 DASGK
+665 DVSGK
-670 NYIEGAKL
+670 NYVEGAKL

-718 GYVKADD
+718 GYVKAKDV
-725 IFFTVSNEKKNESV
+725 FFTVSNEKKNESV
-739 IMKDSKITASKTDIT
+739 
-754 GTKEI
+754 
-759 KGAVLTVTD
+759 
-768 NDGKVIDTWT
+768 
-778 SDGNPHAISGLHEGW
+778 
-793 EYTLTETTAPKGY
+793 
-806 VKAES
+806 
-811 IKFKAESGK
+811 
-820 DQKLVMKDGQFTA
+820 
-833 KKTDVSG
+833 
-840 KNHVEGAKLE
+840 
-850 VRDEK
+850 
-855 NNVVDSW
+855 
-862 TTTKED
+862 
-868 HYISGLE
+868 
-875 EGKTYRL
+875 
-882 VEAEAPKGYVKASDV
+882 
-897 SFTVTADMES
+897 
-907 ATVVMKDA
+907 
-915 KITAKKTDISGTKEV
+915 
-930 EGAEMIVTDEKGTIV
+930 
-945 DKWISGKEEH
+945 
-955 SISGLEAGKKYT
+955 
-967 LTEKT
+967 
-972 APNSFVKAES
+972 
-982 IEFTAGGDKNQ
+982 
-993 SLVMKDK
+993 
-1000 QYTVSKKDASVKNY
+1000 
-1014 VEGAKLEV
+1014 
-1022 RDEQDRVVDSWTT
+1022 
-1035 TKEDHY
+1035 
-1041 VSGLEE
+1041 
-1047 GKTYR
+1047 
-1052 LVEVEAPKGYVK
+1052 
-1064 ASDIYF
+1064 
-1070 TVSKD
+1070 
-1075 KKNETV
+1075 
-1081 VMKDAKITASKR
+1081 VMKDAKITASK
-1093 EITGTKEIEGA
+1093 
-1104 KMTVTDDKGTVVDKW
+1104 
-1119 TSGKEEHSIS
+1119 
-1129 GLEEGKRYTLTE
+1129 
-1141 TTAPKGYVKAESIE
+1141 
-1155 FTAGDKDQKL
+1155 
-1165 VMKDKQVTI
+1165 
-1174 TKTEVTGTKEIEGAK
+1174 TEVTGTK
-1189 MTVKDETGKTVDTWT
+1189 
-1204 STKEEHYVSGL
+1204 
-1215 EEGKKYTLIEETAPN
+1215 
-1230 GYVKAESIEFTV
+1230 
-1242 SKEKKNEAYIMKD
+1242 
-1255 KQVTVT
+1255 
-1261 KTEVSGTDEVEGA
+1261 EVEGA

-1282 GKTVDEWTSTKE
+1282 GKTVDEWTSGKE

-1305 TYILTETTAPNGYV
+1305 TYTLTETTAPNGYV

-1341 KQVSVTKTDITGTQE
+1341 KQISVTKTDITGTQE
-1356 VPGATLTVKDEDGNT
+1356 VPGATLTVKDADGNT

-1377 GDKEHYVSG
+1377 GEKEHYVSG

-1392 YTLIEENAPEGY
+1392 YTLIEETAPEGY
-1404 VRAEEITFTV
+1404 VRADEITFTV
-1414 TNEKIDQEVN
+1414 TKEKVDQEVN

-1473 DAGKEYILKE
+1473 DAGCEYILKE

-1524 DAQTKNV
+1524 DAQTKKV
-1531 IKSKDF
+1531 IRSKDF
-1537 EFTMYSDAECKNA
+1537 EFTMYSDADCKNA

-1585 LSKEVKKVV
+1585 LSKEIKKVV
-1594 VDDKLENVGKTYS
+1594 IDDNLENVGKTYS
-1607 FIYQDTPMP
+1607 FVYQDTPMP

-1625 TDIQKFTALTGISGI
+1625 TDIKKFTALTGISGI
-1640 VLLLCVILILRKKKN
+1640 VLLICVILILKKKKN

>member
-11 AVALSALMTLGVA
+11 AIALSALMTLGVT
-24 SQGIS
+24 SQSINI
-29 TVEAFSAHVDYDGKS
+29 VEASSHKLDYLGQTTAWGTECGNYLIDGRRAWCIEHKKDSPPSGVINGDVYKS
-44 TAYGSTCGKF
+44 TEEKF
-54 RINGRQAW
+54 
-62 CLEHAKKTPGSQDMN
+62 
-77 AEIYTSTEAKYANIR
+77 ANMR

-97 GWFGYEEWSGLHGK
+97 GWYGYEQWSGMDNL
-111 SDNEKNVI
+111 SDIERNTM
-119 MSKALSHAYSGSS
+119 MSIALSKAYSGTK
-132 ISKGI
+132 IRQTI
-137 MTDFYNYAT
+137 INDFYNFAV
-146 SKPDPLHQNNLVF
+146 SQPDPLNKNVLKF
-159 SKHVVNTWYDKNAKT
+159 SKQIVNVWYDKDAKI
-174 QKSESSRLNGP
+174 QKSESSTLNGP
-185 NKYHITI
+185 SKYHVTI
-192 NTQTNRV
+192 NPQTSKVR
-199 KVVNETRGWS
+199 VVNETRGTS

-219 TVHYEADAGYTG
+219 TVHYEADADYTG
-231 HAYSGYLQGGFTFA
+231 NSYSGWLKGGFSFA
-245 PLIAWNGNSKQ
+245 PLIVYNGNSAQ
-256 QQIGTW
+256 QHISTW
-262 LTVDPGV
+262 VTTDPDEP
-269 NTFLNADFRA
+269 TCLNADFKA
-279 QLGSL
+279 VVGSL

-291 GGKLLDGAV
+291 GGKLLNGAV
-300 FHVSGNGYDRDITVT
+300 FHVSGNGYEQDVTVE
-315 NGEITVNELPI
+315 NGEITVNELPA

-349 TVSAN
+349 TVVAG
-354 QTAETTITDEAPTG
+354 QTVETTITDEAPTG
-368 KISIKKTDSKGNV
+368 KIYITKSDSKGNV

-445 TYKDQNTAIILGNVD
+445 TYKNQNTAIILGNVD

-471 IQKTDTEGNPLK
+471 IKKTDTEGNPLK
-483 GGEFG
+483 SGEFG

-588 GAVMTVTDNGG
+588 GAVMTVTDNDG

-618 EGCEYTLT
+618 EGWEYTLT

-648 KDQTI
+648 KDQTL

-665 DASGK
+665 DVSGK
-670 NYIEGAKL
+670 NYVEGAKL

-693 TKEDHY
+693 
-699 VSGLE
+699 
-704 EGKTYRLV
+704 
-712 EAEAPK
+712 
-718 GYVKADD
+718 
-725 IFFTVSNEKKNESV
+725 
-739 IMKDSKITASKTDIT
+739 
-754 GTKEI
+754 
-759 KGAVLTVTD
+759 
-768 NDGKVIDTWT
+768 
-778 SDGNPHAISGLHEGW
+778 
-793 EYTLTETTAPKGY
+793 
-806 VKAES
+806 
-811 IKFKAESGK
+811 
-820 DQKLVMKDGQFTA
+820 
-833 KKTDVSG
+833 
-840 KNHVEGAKLE
+840 
-850 VRDEK
+850 
-855 NNVVDSW
+855 
-862 TTTKED
+862 
-868 HYISGLE
+868 
-875 EGKTYRL
+875 
-882 VEAEAPKGYVKASDV
+882 
-897 SFTVTADMES
+897 
-907 ATVVMKDA
+907 
-915 KITAKKTDISGTKEV
+915 
-930 EGAEMIVTDEKGTIV
+930 
-945 DKWISGKEEH
+945 
-955 SISGLEAGKKYT
+955 
-967 LTEKT
+967 
-972 APNSFVKAES
+972 
-982 IEFTAGGDKNQ
+982 
-993 SLVMKDK
+993 
-1000 QYTVSKKDASVKNY
+1000 
-1014 VEGAKLEV
+1014 
-1022 RDEQDRVVDSWTT
+1022 

-1104 KMTVTDDKGTVVDKW
+1104 KMTV
-1119 TSGKEEHSIS
+1119 
-1129 GLEEGKRYTLTE
+1129 
-1141 TTAPKGYVKAESIE
+1141 
-1155 FTAGDKDQKL
+1155 
-1165 VMKDKQVTI
+1165 
-1174 TKTEVTGTKEIEGAK
+1174 
-1189 MTVKDETGKTVDTWT
+1189 KDEAGKTVDTWT
-1204 STKEEHYVSGL
+1204 SGKEEHYVSGL
-1215 EEGKKYTLIEETAPN
+1215 EEGKKYTLIEETAPD

-1242 SKEKKNEAYIMKD
+1242 SKEKKNEAYIMK
-1255 KQVTVT
+1255 
-1261 KTEVSGTDEVEGA
+1261 
-1274 KMTVTDEK
+1274 
-1282 GKTVDEWTSTKE
+1282 
-1294 EHYVSGLEEGK
+1294 
-1305 TYILTETTAPNGYV
+1305 
-1319 KAESIEFTV
+1319 
-1328 SKDKVNQKVNMLD
+1328 D

-1392 YTLIEENAPEGY
+1392 YTLVEETAPEGY

-1414 TNEKIDQEVN
+1414 TNEKVDQEVN
-1424 MFDAQVKVTK
+1424 LFDAQVKVTK
-1434 TDALTGDAVKG
+1434 TDALTGDAVKD
-1445 AEFTVFDKDGNIVDK
+1445 AEFTVFGKDGNIVDK
-1460 WTTDGTAHAVSGL
+1460 WITDGTAHAVSGL
-1473 DAGKEYILKE
+1473 DAGKEYIIKE

-1524 DAQTKNV
+1524 DAQTKKV
-1531 IKSKDF
+1531 IRSKDF
-1537 EFTMYSDAECKNA
+1537 EFTMYSDADCKNA

-1557 KNAGTATFKDLRY
+1557 KNAGTATFKNLRY

-1625 TDIQKFTALTGISGI
+1625 TDIQKFTALTGISSI

>member
-29 TVEAFSAHVDYDGKS
+29 TVNAASYYVNYDGKS

-62 CLEHAKKTPGSQDMN
+62 CLEHAKKTPGSQNMN
-77 AEIYTSTEAKYANIR
+77 AEIYHSTEAKYANIR

-111 SDNEKNVI
+111 SDDEKNVI

-146 SKPDPLHQNNLVF
+146 SKPDPLNQNVLVF
-159 SKHVVNTWYDKNAKT
+159 SKQVVNTWYDQNAKI
-174 QKSESSRLNGP
+174 QKSESSRLNGS
-185 NKYHITI
+185 NGYHITI

-199 KVVNETRGWS
+199 KVVNETRGWA

-219 TVHYEADAGYTG
+219 TIHYEADAGYTG
-231 HAYSGYLQGGFTFA
+231 SAYSGWKKAGFTFA
-245 PLIAWNGNSKQ
+245 PLIAWNNDSSKQ
-256 QQIGTW
+256 HLGTW
-262 LTVDPGV
+262 ITEDPIV
-269 NTFLNADFRA
+269 STCLNADFRA

-284 KLRKTDT
+284 KLRKTDK

-300 FHVSGNGYDRDITVT
+300 FHISGNGYDKDVTVA

-326 GDYTVTEKT
+326 GEYTITEKT
-335 APNGYLVNVAPFKT
+335 APNGYLVNVAPFKA
-349 TVSAN
+349 TVSAG

-368 KISIKKTDSKGNV
+368 KISIKKSDSKGNV

-395 GADGQEVGKITTD
+395 GADGQETGKITTD

-575 ASKTTITGTDEIK
+575 ASKTSITGTDEIK
-588 GAVMTVTDNGG
+588 GAVMTVTDNTG

-618 EGCEYTLT
+618 EGGEYTLS
-626 ETTAPKG
+626 ETTAPQG

-639 IKFTVSTDK
+639 IKFTVSADK
-648 KDQTI
+648 KDQKL
-653 VMKDKQFTASKK
+653 VMKDSQFTASKK
-665 DASGK
+665 DVSGK
-670 NYIEGAKL
+670 NYVEGAKL

-712 EAEAPK
+712 EAEAPN
-718 GYVKADD
+718 GYVKAKDV
-725 IFFTVSNEKKNESV
+725 FFTVSNEKKNESV
-739 IMKDSKITASKTDIT
+739 VMKDARITASKT
-754 GTKEI
+754 E
-759 KGAVLTVTD
+759 VTD
-768 NDGKVIDTWT
+768 
-778 SDGNPHAISGLHEGW
+778 
-793 EYTLTETTAPKGY
+793 
-806 VKAES
+806 
-811 IKFKAESGK
+811 
-820 DQKLVMKDGQFTA
+820 
-833 KKTDVSG
+833 
-840 KNHVEGAKLE
+840 
-850 VRDEK
+850 
-855 NNVVDSW
+855 
-862 TTTKED
+862 
-868 HYISGLE
+868 
-875 EGKTYRL
+875 
-882 VEAEAPKGYVKASDV
+882 
-897 SFTVTADMES
+897 
-907 ATVVMKDA
+907 
-915 KITAKKTDISGTKEV
+915 
-930 EGAEMIVTDEKGTIV
+930 
-945 DKWISGKEEH
+945 
-955 SISGLEAGKKYT
+955 
-967 LTEKT
+967 
-972 APNSFVKAES
+972 
-982 IEFTAGGDKNQ
+982 
-993 SLVMKDK
+993 
-1000 QYTVSKKDASVKNY
+1000 
-1014 VEGAKLEV
+1014 
-1022 RDEQDRVVDSWTT
+1022 
-1035 TKEDHY
+1035 
-1041 VSGLEE
+1041 
-1047 GKTYR
+1047 
-1052 LVEVEAPKGYVK
+1052 
-1064 ASDIYF
+1064 
-1070 TVSKD
+1070 
-1075 KKNETV
+1075 
-1081 VMKDAKITASKR
+1081 
-1093 EITGTKEIEGA
+1093 TKEIEGA
-1104 KMTVTDDKGTVVDKW
+1104 KMTVTDEKGKTVDEW

-1129 GLEEGKRYTLTE
+1129 GLEEGKKYTLTE

-1215 EEGKKYTLIEETAPN
+1215 EEGKTYTLIEETAPN

-1261 KTEVSGTDEVEGA
+1261 KT
-1274 KMTVTDEK
+1274 
-1282 GKTVDEWTSTKE
+1282 
-1294 EHYVSGLEEGK
+1294 
-1305 TYILTETTAPNGYV
+1305 
-1319 KAESIEFTV
+1319 
-1328 SKDKVNQKVNMLD
+1328 
-1341 KQVSVTKTDITGTQE
+1341 DITGTQE

-1377 GDKEHYVSG
+1377 GDKEHHVSG

-1392 YTLIEENAPEGY
+1392 YTLIEETAPEGY

-1414 TNEKIDQEVN
+1414 TKEKVDQEVN

-1473 DAGKEYILKE
+1473 DAGCEYVLKE

-1524 DAQTKNV
+1524 DAQTKKV
-1531 IKSKDF
+1531 IRSKDF

-1557 KNAGTATFKDLRY
+1557 KNAGTATFKNLRY

-1594 VDDKLENVGKTYS
+1594 IDDNLENVGKTYS
-1607 FIYQDTPMP
+1607 FVYQDTPMP

-1625 TDIQKFTALTGISGI
+1625 TDIKKFTALTGISGI
-1640 VLLLCVILILRKKKN
+1640 VLLICVILIIRKKKN

>member
-1 MNRNILKKLG
+1 MFQTSILSNVFQFFFFRYFLYLTGTKFIL
-11 AVALSALMTLGVA
+11 APLS
-24 SQGIS
+24 
-29 TVEAFSAHVDYDGKS
+29 
-44 TAYGSTCGKF
+44 C
-54 RINGRQAW
+54 
-62 CLEHAKKTPGSQDMN
+62 
-77 AEIYTSTEAKYANIR
+77 
-92 KIMYY
+92 
-97 GWFGYEEWSGLHGK
+97 
-111 SDNEKNVI
+111 
-119 MSKALSHAYSGSS
+119 AYSGTK
-132 ISKGI
+132 IRNATIKN
-137 MTDFYNYAT
+137 FYNYAT
-146 SKPDPLHQNNLVF
+146 SQPDPQNKNILKF
-159 SKHVVNTWYDKNAKT
+159 SKQIVNTWYDQNAKV

-185 NKYHITI
+185 NGAHVTI
-192 NTQTNRV
+192 NPQTSKVR
-199 KVVNETRGWS
+199 VVNETRGTS
-209 GQVVDVYGGD
+209 GQIVDVYAGD
-219 TVHYEADAGYTG
+219 TVHYEADADYTG
-231 HAYSGYLQGGFTFA
+231 NSYSGWLKGGFSFA
-245 PLIAWNGNSKQ
+245 PLIVHNGNSKQ
-256 QQIGTW
+256 QHIGAWIT
-262 LTVDPGV
+262 TDPLEP
-269 NTFLNADFRA
+269 TCLNADFKA
-279 QLGSL
+279 VVGSL

-300 FHVSGNGYDRDITVT
+300 FHVSGNGYDKDVTVA
-315 NGEITVNELPI
+315 NGEITVNDLTI
-326 GDYTVTEKT
+326 GDYTITEKT

-349 TVSAN
+349 TVVAG

-368 KISIKKTDSKGNV
+368 KISIKKSDSKGNI

-395 GADGQEVGKITTD
+395 GPDGQEVGKITTD

-471 IQKTDTEGNPLK
+471 IKKTDTEGNPLK
-483 GGEFG
+483 SGEFG

-519 RSDDLPYG
+519 RSGDLPYG

-588 GAVMTVTDNGG
+588 GAVMTVTDNDG

-618 EGCEYTLT
+618 EGSEYTLT

-633 YVKAES
+633 YVKADS

-648 KDQTI
+648 KDQTL

-665 DASGK
+665 DVSGK
-670 NYIEGAKL
+670 NYVEGAKL

-718 GYVKADD
+718 GYVKA
-725 IFFTVSNEKKNESV
+725 
-739 IMKDSKITASKTDIT
+739 
-754 GTKEI
+754 
-759 KGAVLTVTD
+759 
-768 NDGKVIDTWT
+768 
-778 SDGNPHAISGLHEGW
+778 
-793 EYTLTETTAPKGY
+793 
-806 VKAES
+806 
-811 IKFKAESGK
+811 
-820 DQKLVMKDGQFTA
+820 
-833 KKTDVSG
+833 
-840 KNHVEGAKLE
+840 
-850 VRDEK
+850 
-855 NNVVDSW
+855 
-862 TTTKED
+862 
-868 HYISGLE
+868 
-875 EGKTYRL
+875 
-882 VEAEAPKGYVKASDV
+882 
-897 SFTVTADMES
+897 
-907 ATVVMKDA
+907 
-915 KITAKKTDISGTKEV
+915 
-930 EGAEMIVTDEKGTIV
+930 
-945 DKWISGKEEH
+945 
-955 SISGLEAGKKYT
+955 
-967 LTEKT
+967 
-972 APNSFVKAES
+972 
-982 IEFTAGGDKNQ
+982 
-993 SLVMKDK
+993 
-1000 QYTVSKKDASVKNY
+1000 
-1014 VEGAKLEV
+1014 
-1022 RDEQDRVVDSWTT
+1022 
-1035 TKEDHY
+1035 
-1041 VSGLEE
+1041 
-1047 GKTYR
+1047 
-1052 LVEVEAPKGYVK
+1052 
-1064 ASDIYF
+1064 
-1070 TVSKD
+1070 
-1075 KKNETV
+1075 
-1081 VMKDAKITASKR
+1081 
-1093 EITGTKEIEGA
+1093 
-1104 KMTVTDDKGTVVDKW
+1104 
-1119 TSGKEEHSIS
+1119 
-1129 GLEEGKRYTLTE
+1129 
-1141 TTAPKGYVKAESIE
+1141 
-1155 FTAGDKDQKL
+1155 
-1165 VMKDKQVTI
+1165 
-1174 TKTEVTGTKEIEGAK
+1174 
-1189 MTVKDETGKTVDTWT
+1189 
-1204 STKEEHYVSGL
+1204 
-1215 EEGKKYTLIEETAPN
+1215 
-1230 GYVKAESIEFTV
+1230 ESIEFTV

-1255 KQVTVT
+1255 KQVT
-1261 KTEVSGTDEVEGA
+1261 
-1274 KMTVTDEK
+1274 
-1282 GKTVDEWTSTKE
+1282 
-1294 EHYVSGLEEGK
+1294 
-1305 TYILTETTAPNGYV
+1305 
-1319 KAESIEFTV
+1319 
-1328 SKDKVNQKVNMLD
+1328 
-1341 KQVSVTKTDITGTQE
+1341 VTKTDITGTQE

-1386 LEEGKT
+1386 LEEGKK
-1392 YTLIEENAPEGY
+1392 YTLIEETAPEGY
-1404 VRAEEITFTV
+1404 VRADEITFTV
-1414 TNEKIDQEVN
+1414 TNEKVDQEVN

-1460 WTTDGTAHAVSGL
+1460 WITDGTAHAVSGL
-1473 DAGKEYILKE
+1473 DAGKEYIIKE

-1524 DAQTKNV
+1524 DAQTKKV
-1531 IKSKDF
+1531 IRSKDF
-1537 EFTMYSDAECKNA
+1537 EFTMYSDADCKNA

-1557 KNAGTATFKDLRY
+1557 KNAGTATFKNLRY

-1640 VLLLCVILILRKKKN
+1640 VLLLCVIFILRKKKN

>member
-29 TVEAFSAHVDYDGKS
+29 TVQAASYYVNYDGKS

-62 CLEHAKKTPGSQDMN
+62 CLEHAKKTPGSQSMN
-77 AEIYTSTEAKYANIR
+77 AEIYHSTEARYANIR

-97 GWFGYEEWSGLHGK
+97 GWFGYEEWGGLHGK

-146 SKPDPLHQNNLVF
+146 SKPDPLNQNVLVF
-159 SKHVVNTWYDKNAKT
+159 SKMVVNTWYDKNAKV

-185 NKYHITI
+185 SGYHITI

-231 HAYSGYLQGGFTFA
+231 HVYSGYLKGGFTFA
-245 PLIAWNGNSKQ
+245 PLIAWNGDSKKQ
-256 QQIGTW
+256 HVGTW
-262 LTVDPGV
+262 ITEDPLV

-300 FHVSGNGYDRDITVT
+300 FHVSGNGYDRDVTVS

-326 GDYTVTEKT
+326 GDYTITEKT

-368 KISIKKTDSKGNV
+368 KISIRKSDSKGNV

-395 GADGQEVGKITTD
+395 GADSQEVGKITTD

-471 IQKTDTEGNPLK
+471 IKKTDTEGNPLK
-483 GGEFG
+483 SGEFG

-588 GAVMTVTDNGG
+588 GAVMTVTDNDG

-618 EGCEYTLT
+618 EGWEYTLT

-648 KDQTI
+648 KDQTL

-665 DASGK
+665 DVSGK
-670 NYIEGAKL
+670 NYVEGAKL

-1215 EEGKKYTLIEETAPN
+1215 EEGKKYTLIEETAPD

-1242 SKEKKNEAYIMKD
+1242 SKEKKNEAYIMK
-1255 KQVTVT
+1255 
-1261 KTEVSGTDEVEGA
+1261 
-1274 KMTVTDEK
+1274 
-1282 GKTVDEWTSTKE
+1282 
-1294 EHYVSGLEEGK
+1294 
-1305 TYILTETTAPNGYV
+1305 
-1319 KAESIEFTV
+1319 
-1328 SKDKVNQKVNMLD
+1328 D

-1392 YTLIEENAPEGY
+1392 YTLIEETAPEGY
-1404 VRAEEITFTV
+1404 VRAAEITFTA
-1414 TNEKIDQEVN
+1414 TNEKVDQEVN

-1434 TDALTGDAVKG
+1434 TDALTGNAVKG

-1460 WTTDGTAHAVSGL
+1460 WITDGTAHAVSGL
-1473 DAGKEYILKE
+1473 DAGKEYIIKE

-1524 DAQTKNV
+1524 DAQTKKV
-1531 IKSKDF
+1531 IRSKDF
-1537 EFTMYSDAECKNA
+1537 EFTMYSDADCKNA

-1557 KNAGTATFKDLRY
+1557 KNAGTATFKNLRY

-1625 TDIQKFTALTGISGI
+1625 TDNQKFTALTGISGI
-1640 VLLLCVILILRKKKN
+1640 VLLICVILIIRKKKN

>member
-29 TVEAFSAHVDYDGKS
+29 TVQASTHYVNYDGKS
-44 TAYGSTCGKF
+44 KAYGSTCGKF
-54 RINGRQAW
+54 RIDGRQAW
-62 CLEHAKKTPGSQDMN
+62 CLEHKKSTPGSQSMN
-77 AEIYTSTEAKYANIR
+77 AEVYTSTEARYANIR

-97 GWFGYEEWSGLHGK
+97 GWFGYEEWGGLQGK
-111 SDNEKNVI
+111 SNDEKNVI

-146 SKPDPLHQNNLVF
+146 SKPDPLNQNVLVF
-159 SKHVVNTWYDKNAKT
+159 SKNVVNTWYDKNAKT

-231 HAYSGYLQGGFTFA
+231 HAYSGYLKGGFTFA
-245 PLIAWNGNSKQ
+245 PLIAWNGDSRKQ
-256 QQIGTW
+256 HVGTW
-262 LTVDPGV
+262 VPLTDPEV
-269 NTFLNADFRA
+269 STFLNADFRA

-284 KLRKTDT
+284 KLRKTDK

-300 FHVSGNGYDRDITVT
+300 FHVSGNGYDRDVTVT

-354 QTAETTITDEAPTG
+354 HTAETTITDEAPTG
-368 KISIKKTDSKGNV
+368 KISIKKSDSKGNV

-471 IQKTDTEGNPLK
+471 IKKTDTEGNPLK
-483 GGEFG
+483 SGEFG

-519 RSDDLPYG
+519 RSGDLPYG

-588 GAVMTVTDNGG
+588 GAVMTVTDNDG

-618 EGCEYTLT
+618 EGWEYTLT

-665 DASGK
+665 DVSGK
-670 NYIEGAKL
+670 NYVEGAKL

-718 GYVKADD
+718 GYVKAKDV
-725 IFFTVSNEKKNESV
+725 FFTVSNEKKNESV
-739 IMKDSKITASKTDIT
+739 
-754 GTKEI
+754 
-759 KGAVLTVTD
+759 
-768 NDGKVIDTWT
+768 
-778 SDGNPHAISGLHEGW
+778 
-793 EYTLTETTAPKGY
+793 
-806 VKAES
+806 
-811 IKFKAESGK
+811 
-820 DQKLVMKDGQFTA
+820 
-833 KKTDVSG
+833 
-840 KNHVEGAKLE
+840 
-850 VRDEK
+850 
-855 NNVVDSW
+855 
-862 TTTKED
+862 
-868 HYISGLE
+868 
-875 EGKTYRL
+875 
-882 VEAEAPKGYVKASDV
+882 
-897 SFTVTADMES
+897 
-907 ATVVMKDA
+907 
-915 KITAKKTDISGTKEV
+915 
-930 EGAEMIVTDEKGTIV
+930 
-945 DKWISGKEEH
+945 
-955 SISGLEAGKKYT
+955 
-967 LTEKT
+967 
-972 APNSFVKAES
+972 
-982 IEFTAGGDKNQ
+982 
-993 SLVMKDK
+993 
-1000 QYTVSKKDASVKNY
+1000 
-1014 VEGAKLEV
+1014 
-1022 RDEQDRVVDSWTT
+1022 
-1035 TKEDHY
+1035 
-1041 VSGLEE
+1041 
-1047 GKTYR
+1047 
-1052 LVEVEAPKGYVK
+1052 
-1064 ASDIYF
+1064 
-1070 TVSKD
+1070 
-1075 KKNETV
+1075 
-1081 VMKDAKITASKR
+1081 VMKDAKITASKT
-1093 EITGTKEIEGA
+1093 EVTGTKEVEGA
-1104 KMTVTDDKGTVVDKW
+1104 KMTVTDEKGKTVDEW

-1129 GLEEGKRYTLTE
+1129 GLEEGKKYTLTE

-1165 VMKDKQVTI
+1165 V
-1174 TKTEVTGTKEIEGAK
+1174 
-1189 MTVKDETGKTVDTWT
+1189 
-1204 STKEEHYVSGL
+1204 
-1215 EEGKKYTLIEETAPN
+1215 
-1230 GYVKAESIEFTV
+1230 
-1242 SKEKKNEAYIMKD
+1242 MKD

-1282 GKTVDEWTSTKE
+1282 GKTVDEWTSGKE

-1305 TYILTETTAPNGYV
+1305 TYTLTETTAPNGYV

-1341 KQVSVTKTDITGTQE
+1341 KQISVTKTDITGTQE
-1356 VPGATLTVKDEDGNT
+1356 VPGATLTVKDADGNT

-1377 GDKEHYVSG
+1377 GEKEHYVSG

-1392 YTLIEENAPEGY
+1392 YTLIEETAPEGY
-1404 VRAEEITFTV
+1404 VRADEITFTV
-1414 TNEKIDQEVN
+1414 TKEKVDQEVN

-1473 DAGKEYILKE
+1473 DAGCEYILKE

-1524 DAQTKNV
+1524 DAQTKKV
-1531 IKSKDF
+1531 IRSKDF

-1594 VDDKLENVGKTYS
+1594 IDDNLENVGKTYS
-1607 FIYQDTPMP
+1607 FVYQDTPMP

-1625 TDIQKFTALTGISGI
+1625 TDIKKFTALTGISGI
-1640 VLLLCVILILRKKKN
+1640 VLLICVILILRKKKN

>member
-29 TVEAFSAHVDYDGKS
+29 TVQATSYYVNYDGKS
-44 TAYGSTCGKF
+44 KAYGSTCGKF

-62 CLEHAKKTPGSQDMN
+62 CLEHKKSTPGSQSMN
-77 AEIYTSTEAKYANIR
+77 AEIYHSTEAKYANIR

-97 GWFGYEEWSGLHGK
+97 GWFGYEEWGGLHGK

-146 SKPDPLHQNNLVF
+146 SKPDPLNQHVLMF
-159 SKHVVNTWYDKNAKT
+159 SKNVVNTWYDKNAKT

-185 NKYHITI
+185 NGYHITI

-231 HAYSGYLQGGFTFA
+231 HAYSGYLKGGFTFA
-245 PLIAWNGNSKQ
+245 PLIAWNGDSRKQ
-256 QQIGTW
+256 RVGTW
-262 LTVDPGV
+262 ITEDPIQT
-269 NTFLNADFRA
+269 TFLNADFRA

-284 KLRKTDT
+284 KLRKTDK

-300 FHVSGNGYDRDITVT
+300 FHVSGNGYDRDVTVT

-354 QTAETTITDEAPTG
+354 HTAETTITDEAPTG
-368 KISIKKTDSKGNV
+368 KISIKKSDSKGNV

-471 IQKTDTEGNPLK
+471 IKKTDTEGNPLK
-483 GGEFG
+483 SGEFG

-519 RSDDLPYG
+519 RSGDLPYG

-588 GAVMTVTDNGG
+588 GAVMTVTDNDG

-618 EGCEYTLT
+618 EGWEYTLT

-665 DASGK
+665 DVSGK
-670 NYIEGAKL
+670 NYVEGAKL

-718 GYVKADD
+718 GYVKAKDV
-725 IFFTVSNEKKNESV
+725 FFTVSNEKKNESV
-739 IMKDSKITASKTDIT
+739 
-754 GTKEI
+754 
-759 KGAVLTVTD
+759 
-768 NDGKVIDTWT
+768 
-778 SDGNPHAISGLHEGW
+778 
-793 EYTLTETTAPKGY
+793 
-806 VKAES
+806 
-811 IKFKAESGK
+811 
-820 DQKLVMKDGQFTA
+820 
-833 KKTDVSG
+833 
-840 KNHVEGAKLE
+840 
-850 VRDEK
+850 
-855 NNVVDSW
+855 
-862 TTTKED
+862 
-868 HYISGLE
+868 
-875 EGKTYRL
+875 
-882 VEAEAPKGYVKASDV
+882 
-897 SFTVTADMES
+897 
-907 ATVVMKDA
+907 
-915 KITAKKTDISGTKEV
+915 
-930 EGAEMIVTDEKGTIV
+930 
-945 DKWISGKEEH
+945 
-955 SISGLEAGKKYT
+955 
-967 LTEKT
+967 
-972 APNSFVKAES
+972 
-982 IEFTAGGDKNQ
+982 
-993 SLVMKDK
+993 
-1000 QYTVSKKDASVKNY
+1000 
-1014 VEGAKLEV
+1014 
-1022 RDEQDRVVDSWTT
+1022 
-1035 TKEDHY
+1035 
-1041 VSGLEE
+1041 
-1047 GKTYR
+1047 
-1052 LVEVEAPKGYVK
+1052 
-1064 ASDIYF
+1064 
-1070 TVSKD
+1070 
-1075 KKNETV
+1075 
-1081 VMKDAKITASKR
+1081 VMKDAKITASKT
-1093 EITGTKEIEGA
+1093 EVTGTKEVEGA
-1104 KMTVTDDKGTVVDKW
+1104 KMTVTDEKGKTVDEW

-1129 GLEEGKRYTLTE
+1129 GLEEGKKYTLTE
-1141 TTAPKGYVKAESIE
+1141 TTAPKGYVKAASIE

-1165 VMKDKQVTI
+1165 V
-1174 TKTEVTGTKEIEGAK
+1174 
-1189 MTVKDETGKTVDTWT
+1189 
-1204 STKEEHYVSGL
+1204 
-1215 EEGKKYTLIEETAPN
+1215 
-1230 GYVKAESIEFTV
+1230 
-1242 SKEKKNEAYIMKD
+1242 MKD

-1282 GKTVDEWTSTKE
+1282 GKTVDEWTSGKE

-1305 TYILTETTAPNGYV
+1305 TYTLTETTAPNGYV

-1341 KQVSVTKTDITGTQE
+1341 KQISVTKTDITGTQE
-1356 VPGATLTVKDEDGNT
+1356 VPGATLTVKDADGNT

-1377 GDKEHYVSG
+1377 GEKEHYVSG

-1392 YTLIEENAPEGY
+1392 YTLIEETAPEGY
-1404 VRAEEITFTV
+1404 VRADEITFTV
-1414 TNEKIDQEVN
+1414 TKEKVDQEVN

-1473 DAGKEYILKE
+1473 DAGCEYILKE

-1524 DAQTKNV
+1524 DAQTKKV
-1531 IKSKDF
+1531 IRSKDF

-1594 VDDKLENVGKTYS
+1594 IDDNLENVGKTYS
-1607 FIYQDTPMP
+1607 FVYQDTPMP

-1625 TDIQKFTALTGISGI
+1625 TDIKKFTALTGISGI
-1640 VLLLCVILILRKKKN
+1640 VLLICVILILRKKKN

>member
-11 AVALSALMTLGVA
+11 AVALSALMTLGIA

-44 TAYGSTCGKF
+44 KAYGSTCGKF

-62 CLEHAKKTPGSQDMN
+62 CLEHAKKTPGSQNMN
-77 AEIYTSTEAKYANIR
+77 AEIYTSTEARYANIR

-159 SKHVVNTWYDKNAKT
+159 SRHVVNTWYDQNAKI

-185 NKYHITI
+185 NGYHITI

-199 KVVNETRGWS
+199 KVVNETKGWA

-245 PLIAWNGNSKQ
+245 PLIAWNGDSRKQ
-256 QQIGTW
+256 HVGTW

-284 KLRKTDT
+284 KLRKTDK

-300 FHVSGNGYDRDITVT
+300 FHVSGNGYDRDVTVT

-354 QTAETTITDEAPTG
+354 HTAETTITDEAPTG
-368 KISIKKTDSKGNV
+368 KISIKKSDSKGNV

-471 IQKTDTEGNPLK
+471 IKKTDTEGNPLK
-483 GGEFG
+483 SGEFG

-519 RSDDLPYG
+519 RSGDLPYG

-588 GAVMTVTDNGG
+588 GAVMTVTDNDG

-618 EGCEYTLT
+618 EGWEYTLT

-665 DASGK
+665 DVSGK
-670 NYIEGAKL
+670 NYVEGAKL

-718 GYVKADD
+718 GYVKAKDV
-725 IFFTVSNEKKNESV
+725 FFTVSNEKKNESV
-739 IMKDSKITASKTDIT
+739 
-754 GTKEI
+754 
-759 KGAVLTVTD
+759 
-768 NDGKVIDTWT
+768 
-778 SDGNPHAISGLHEGW
+778 
-793 EYTLTETTAPKGY
+793 
-806 VKAES
+806 
-811 IKFKAESGK
+811 
-820 DQKLVMKDGQFTA
+820 
-833 KKTDVSG
+833 
-840 KNHVEGAKLE
+840 
-850 VRDEK
+850 
-855 NNVVDSW
+855 
-862 TTTKED
+862 
-868 HYISGLE
+868 
-875 EGKTYRL
+875 
-882 VEAEAPKGYVKASDV
+882 
-897 SFTVTADMES
+897 
-907 ATVVMKDA
+907 
-915 KITAKKTDISGTKEV
+915 
-930 EGAEMIVTDEKGTIV
+930 
-945 DKWISGKEEH
+945 
-955 SISGLEAGKKYT
+955 
-967 LTEKT
+967 
-972 APNSFVKAES
+972 
-982 IEFTAGGDKNQ
+982 
-993 SLVMKDK
+993 
-1000 QYTVSKKDASVKNY
+1000 
-1014 VEGAKLEV
+1014 
-1022 RDEQDRVVDSWTT
+1022 
-1035 TKEDHY
+1035 
-1041 VSGLEE
+1041 
-1047 GKTYR
+1047 
-1052 LVEVEAPKGYVK
+1052 
-1064 ASDIYF
+1064 
-1070 TVSKD
+1070 
-1075 KKNETV
+1075 
-1081 VMKDAKITASKR
+1081 VMKDAKITASKT
-1093 EITGTKEIEGA
+1093 EVTGTKEVEGA
-1104 KMTVTDDKGTVVDKW
+1104 KMTVTDEKGKTVDEW

-1129 GLEEGKRYTLTE
+1129 GLEEGKKYTLTE

-1165 VMKDKQVTI
+1165 V
-1174 TKTEVTGTKEIEGAK
+1174 
-1189 MTVKDETGKTVDTWT
+1189 
-1204 STKEEHYVSGL
+1204 
-1215 EEGKKYTLIEETAPN
+1215 
-1230 GYVKAESIEFTV
+1230 
-1242 SKEKKNEAYIMKD
+1242 MKD

-1282 GKTVDEWTSTKE
+1282 GKTVDEWTSGKE

-1305 TYILTETTAPNGYV
+1305 TYTLTETTAPNGYV

-1341 KQVSVTKTDITGTQE
+1341 KQISVTKTDITGTQE
-1356 VPGATLTVKDEDGNT
+1356 VPGATLTVKDADGNT

-1377 GDKEHYVSG
+1377 GEKEHYVSG

-1392 YTLIEENAPEGY
+1392 YTLIEETAPEGY
-1404 VRAEEITFTV
+1404 VRADEITFTV
-1414 TNEKIDQEVN
+1414 TKEKVDQEVN

-1445 AEFTVFDKDGNIVDK
+1445 AEFTVFDKDGNIVNK
-1460 WTTDGTAHAVSGL
+1460 WTTDGTAHAVNGL
-1473 DAGKEYILKE
+1473 DAGCEYILKE

-1512 QPVLTDIEVQKV
+1512 HPVLTDIEVQKV
-1524 DAQTKNV
+1524 DAQTKKV
-1531 IKSKDF
+1531 IRSKDF

-1594 VDDKLENVGKTYS
+1594 IDDNLENVGKTYS
-1607 FIYQDTPMP
+1607 FVYQDTPMP

-1625 TDIQKFTALTGISGI
+1625 TDIKKFTALTGISGI
-1640 VLLLCVILILRKKKN
+1640 VLLICVILILRKKKN

>member
-29 TVEAFSAHVDYDGKS
+29 TVQATSYYVNYDGKS
-44 TAYGSTCGKF
+44 KAYGSTCGKF

-62 CLEHAKKTPGSQDMN
+62 CLEHKKSTPGSQSMN
-77 AEIYTSTEAKYANIR
+77 AEIYHSTEAKYANIR

-97 GWFGYEEWSGLHGK
+97 GWFGYEEWGGLHGK
-111 SDNEKNVI
+111 SNDEKNVI

-146 SKPDPLHQNNLVF
+146 SKPDPLNQHVLMF
-159 SKHVVNTWYDKNAKT
+159 SKNVVNTWYDKNAKT

-185 NKYHITI
+185 NGYHITI

-219 TVHYEADAGYTG
+219 TIHYEADAGYTG
-231 HAYSGYLQGGFTFA
+231 HAYSGYLKGGFTFA
-245 PLIAWNGNSKQ
+245 PLIAWNGDSRKQ
-256 QQIGTW
+256 HVGTW
-262 LTVDPGV
+262 ITEDPIQT
-269 NTFLNADFRA
+269 TFLNADFRA

-284 KLRKTDT
+284 KLRKTDK

-300 FHVSGNGYDRDITVT
+300 FHVSGNGYDRDVTVT

-354 QTAETTITDEAPTG
+354 HTAETTITDEAPTG
-368 KISIKKTDSKGNV
+368 KISIKKSDSKGNV

-471 IQKTDTEGNPLK
+471 IKKTDTEGNPLK
-483 GGEFG
+483 SGEFG

-519 RSDDLPYG
+519 RSGDLPYG

-588 GAVMTVTDNGG
+588 GAVMTVTDNDG

-618 EGCEYTLT
+618 EGWEYTLT

-665 DASGK
+665 DVSGK
-670 NYIEGAKL
+670 NYVEGAKL

-718 GYVKADD
+718 GYVKAKDV
-725 IFFTVSNEKKNESV
+725 FFTVSNEKKNESV
-739 IMKDSKITASKTDIT
+739 
-754 GTKEI
+754 
-759 KGAVLTVTD
+759 
-768 NDGKVIDTWT
+768 
-778 SDGNPHAISGLHEGW
+778 
-793 EYTLTETTAPKGY
+793 
-806 VKAES
+806 
-811 IKFKAESGK
+811 
-820 DQKLVMKDGQFTA
+820 
-833 KKTDVSG
+833 
-840 KNHVEGAKLE
+840 
-850 VRDEK
+850 
-855 NNVVDSW
+855 
-862 TTTKED
+862 
-868 HYISGLE
+868 
-875 EGKTYRL
+875 
-882 VEAEAPKGYVKASDV
+882 
-897 SFTVTADMES
+897 
-907 ATVVMKDA
+907 
-915 KITAKKTDISGTKEV
+915 
-930 EGAEMIVTDEKGTIV
+930 
-945 DKWISGKEEH
+945 
-955 SISGLEAGKKYT
+955 
-967 LTEKT
+967 
-972 APNSFVKAES
+972 
-982 IEFTAGGDKNQ
+982 
-993 SLVMKDK
+993 
-1000 QYTVSKKDASVKNY
+1000 
-1014 VEGAKLEV
+1014 
-1022 RDEQDRVVDSWTT
+1022 
-1035 TKEDHY
+1035 
-1041 VSGLEE
+1041 
-1047 GKTYR
+1047 
-1052 LVEVEAPKGYVK
+1052 
-1064 ASDIYF
+1064 
-1070 TVSKD
+1070 
-1075 KKNETV
+1075 
-1081 VMKDAKITASKR
+1081 VMKDAKITASKT
-1093 EITGTKEIEGA
+1093 EVTGTKEVEGA
-1104 KMTVTDDKGTVVDKW
+1104 KMTVTDEKGKTVDEW

-1129 GLEEGKRYTLTE
+1129 GLEEGKKYTLTE

-1165 VMKDKQVTI
+1165 V
-1174 TKTEVTGTKEIEGAK
+1174 
-1189 MTVKDETGKTVDTWT
+1189 
-1204 STKEEHYVSGL
+1204 
-1215 EEGKKYTLIEETAPN
+1215 
-1230 GYVKAESIEFTV
+1230 
-1242 SKEKKNEAYIMKD
+1242 MKD

-1282 GKTVDEWTSTKE
+1282 GKTVDEWTSGKE

-1305 TYILTETTAPNGYV
+1305 TYTLTETTAPNGYV

-1341 KQVSVTKTDITGTQE
+1341 KQISVTKTDITGTQE
-1356 VPGATLTVKDEDGNT
+1356 VPGATLTVKDADGNT

-1377 GDKEHYVSG
+1377 GEKEHYVSG

-1392 YTLIEENAPEGY
+1392 YTLIEETAPEGY
-1404 VRAEEITFTV
+1404 VRADEITFTV
-1414 TNEKIDQEVN
+1414 TKEKIDQEVN

-1473 DAGKEYILKE
+1473 DAGCEYILKE

-1497 LVVSGEQNMDVEIKE
+1497 LVVSGEQNMDIEIKE

-1524 DAQTKNV
+1524 DAQTKKV
-1531 IKSKDF
+1531 IRSKDF

-1594 VDDKLENVGKTYS
+1594 IDDNLENVGKTYS
-1607 FIYQDTPMP
+1607 FVYQDTPMP

-1625 TDIQKFTALTGISGI
+1625 TDIKKFTALTGISGI
-1640 VLLLCVILILRKKKN
+1640 VLLICVILILRKKKN

>member
-1 MNRNILKKLG
+1 
-11 AVALSALMTLGVA
+11 
-24 SQGIS
+24 
-29 TVEAFSAHVDYDGKS
+29 
-44 TAYGSTCGKF
+44 
-54 RINGRQAW
+54 
-62 CLEHAKKTPGSQDMN
+62 MN
-77 AEIYTSTEAKYANIR
+77 AEIYHSTEAKYANIR

-97 GWFGYEEWSGLHGK
+97 GWFGYEEWGGLHGK
-111 SDNEKNVI
+111 SNDEKNVI

-146 SKPDPLHQNNLVF
+146 SKPDPLNQHVLMF
-159 SKHVVNTWYDKNAKT
+159 SKNVVNTWYDKNAKT

-185 NKYHITI
+185 NGYHITI
-192 NTQTNRV
+192 NTHTNRV

-231 HAYSGYLQGGFTFA
+231 HAYSGYLKGGFTFA
-245 PLIAWNGNSKQ
+245 PLIAWNGDSRKQ
-256 QQIGTW
+256 RVGTW
-262 LTVDPGV
+262 ITEDPIQT
-269 NTFLNADFRA
+269 TFLNADFRA

-284 KLRKTDT
+284 KLRKTDK

-300 FHVSGNGYDRDITVT
+300 FHVSGNGYDRDVTVT

-354 QTAETTITDEAPTG
+354 HTAETTITDEAPTG
-368 KISIKKTDSKGNV
+368 KISIKKSDSKGNV

-471 IQKTDTEGNPLK
+471 IKKTDTEGNPLK
-483 GGEFG
+483 SGEFG

-519 RSDDLPYG
+519 RSGDLPYG

-588 GAVMTVTDNGG
+588 GAVMTVTDNDG

-618 EGCEYTLT
+618 EGWEYTLT

-665 DASGK
+665 DVSGK
-670 NYIEGAKL
+670 NYVEGAKL

-718 GYVKADD
+718 GYVKAKDV
-725 IFFTVSNEKKNESV
+725 FFTVSNEKKNESV
-739 IMKDSKITASKTDIT
+739 
-754 GTKEI
+754 
-759 KGAVLTVTD
+759 
-768 NDGKVIDTWT
+768 
-778 SDGNPHAISGLHEGW
+778 
-793 EYTLTETTAPKGY
+793 
-806 VKAES
+806 
-811 IKFKAESGK
+811 
-820 DQKLVMKDGQFTA
+820 
-833 KKTDVSG
+833 
-840 KNHVEGAKLE
+840 
-850 VRDEK
+850 
-855 NNVVDSW
+855 
-862 TTTKED
+862 
-868 HYISGLE
+868 
-875 EGKTYRL
+875 
-882 VEAEAPKGYVKASDV
+882 
-897 SFTVTADMES
+897 
-907 ATVVMKDA
+907 
-915 KITAKKTDISGTKEV
+915 
-930 EGAEMIVTDEKGTIV
+930 
-945 DKWISGKEEH
+945 
-955 SISGLEAGKKYT
+955 
-967 LTEKT
+967 
-972 APNSFVKAES
+972 
-982 IEFTAGGDKNQ
+982 
-993 SLVMKDK
+993 
-1000 QYTVSKKDASVKNY
+1000 
-1014 VEGAKLEV
+1014 
-1022 RDEQDRVVDSWTT
+1022 
-1035 TKEDHY
+1035 
-1041 VSGLEE
+1041 
-1047 GKTYR
+1047 
-1052 LVEVEAPKGYVK
+1052 
-1064 ASDIYF
+1064 
-1070 TVSKD
+1070 
-1075 KKNETV
+1075 
-1081 VMKDAKITASKR
+1081 VMKDAKITASKT
-1093 EITGTKEIEGA
+1093 EVTGTKEVEGA
-1104 KMTVTDDKGTVVDKW
+1104 KMTVTDEKGKTVDEW

-1129 GLEEGKRYTLTE
+1129 GLEEGKKYTLIE
-1141 TTAPKGYVKAESIE
+1141 TTAPKGYVKAASIE

-1165 VMKDKQVTI
+1165 V
-1174 TKTEVTGTKEIEGAK
+1174 
-1189 MTVKDETGKTVDTWT
+1189 
-1204 STKEEHYVSGL
+1204 
-1215 EEGKKYTLIEETAPN
+1215 
-1230 GYVKAESIEFTV
+1230 
-1242 SKEKKNEAYIMKD
+1242 MKD

-1282 GKTVDEWTSTKE
+1282 GKTVDEWTSGKE

-1305 TYILTETTAPNGYV
+1305 TYTLTETTAPNGYV

-1341 KQVSVTKTDITGTQE
+1341 KQISVTKTDITGTQE
-1356 VPGATLTVKDEDGNT
+1356 VPGATLTVKDADGNT

-1377 GDKEHYVSG
+1377 GEKEHYVSG

-1392 YTLIEENAPEGY
+1392 YTLIEETAPEGY
-1404 VRAEEITFTV
+1404 VRADEITFTV
-1414 TNEKIDQEVN
+1414 TKEKVDQEVN
-1424 MFDAQVKVTK
+1424 MFDTQVKVTK

-1473 DAGKEYILKE
+1473 DAGCEYILKE

-1524 DAQTKNV
+1524 DAQTKKV
-1531 IKSKDF
+1531 IRSKDF

-1594 VDDKLENVGKTYS
+1594 IDDNLENVGKTYS
-1607 FIYQDTPMP
+1607 FVYQDTPMP

-1625 TDIQKFTALTGISGI
+1625 TDIKKFTALTGISGI
-1640 VLLLCVILILRKKKN
+1640 VLLICVILILRKKKN

>member
-11 AVALSALMTLGVA
+11 AVALSALMTLGVT

-29 TVEAFSAHVDYDGKS
+29 SVEASGTYELKYYGQSKGLGSECGNYTIDGRRGWCIEHKKDS
-44 TAYGSTCGKF
+44 PPSGF
-54 RINGRQAW
+54 ING
-62 CLEHAKKTPGSQDMN
+62 
-77 AEIYTSTEAKYANIR
+77 EIYHGTDTTSANIR

-97 GWFGYEEWSGLHGK
+97 GWEGFEPWSGLNTL
-111 SDNEKNVI
+111 SDAEKNSL
-119 MSKALSHAYSGSS
+119 MSMSLSCAYSGTK
-132 ISKGI
+132 IRNATIKN
-137 MTDFYNYAT
+137 FYNYAT
-146 SKPDPLHQNNLVF
+146 SKPDPQNKNILRF
-159 SKHVVNTWYDKNAKT
+159 SKQVVNTWYDQNAKV
-174 QKSESSRLNGP
+174 QKSESSTLNGP
-185 NKYHITI
+185 NGAHVTI
-192 NTQTNRV
+192 NPQTSKVR
-199 KVVNETRGWS
+199 VVNETRGIS
-209 GQVVDVYGGD
+209 GQIVDVYGGD
-219 TVHYEADAGYTG
+219 TVHYEADADYTG
-231 HAYSGYLQGGFTFA
+231 NSYSGWLKGGFSFA
-245 PLIAWNGNSKQ
+245 PLIVHNGNSKQ
-256 QQIGTW
+256 QHIGAWIT
-262 LTVDPGV
+262 TDPLES
-269 NTFLNADFRA
+269 TCLNADFKA
-279 QLGSL
+279 VVGSL
-284 KLRKTDT
+284 KLRKTDK

-300 FHVSGNGYDRDITVT
+300 FHVSGNSYDKDVTVA

-326 GDYTVTEKT
+326 GEYTITEKT
-335 APNGYLVNVAPFKT
+335 APNGYLVNVAPFKA
-349 TVSAN
+349 TVSAG

-368 KISIKKTDSKGNV
+368 KISIRKSDSKGNV

-386 LEGAEYTVY
+386 LEGAEYTIY

-435 LDWNTYTVEL
+435 LDWNSYTVEL

-471 IQKTDTEGNPLK
+471 IKKTDIEGNPLK

-552 TQYVKINGK
+552 TQYVKITGK
-561 NKTDTVT
+561 NKTDSVT

-588 GAVMTVTDNGG
+588 DAVMTVTDNGG

-618 EGCEYTLT
+618 EGWEYTLT
-626 ETTAPKG
+626 ETTAPNG

-648 KDQTI
+648 KDQTL
-653 VMKDKQFTASKK
+653 VMMDKQFTASKK

-670 NYIEGAKL
+670 NYVEGAKL
-678 EVRDDQNRVVDSWTS
+678 EVRDEQDRVVDSWTT

-699 VSGLE
+699 ISGLE

-718 GYVKADD
+718 GYVKAED

-840 KNHVEGAKLE
+840 KNYIEGAKLE
-850 VRDEK
+850 VRDDQ
-855 NNVVDSW
+855 NNAVDAW

-897 SFTVTADMES
+897 TFTVTADMES

-955 SISGLEAGKKYT
+955 SISGLE
-967 LTEKT
+967 
-972 APNSFVKAES
+972 
-982 IEFTAGGDKNQ
+982 
-993 SLVMKDK
+993 
-1000 QYTVSKKDASVKNY
+1000 
-1014 VEGAKLEV
+1014 
-1022 RDEQDRVVDSWTT
+1022 
-1035 TKEDHY
+1035 
-1041 VSGLEE
+1041 
-1047 GKTYR
+1047 
-1052 LVEVEAPKGYVK
+1052 
-1064 ASDIYF
+1064 
-1070 TVSKD
+1070 
-1075 KKNETV
+1075 
-1081 VMKDAKITASKR
+1081 
-1093 EITGTKEIEGA
+1093 
-1104 KMTVTDDKGTVVDKW
+1104 
-1119 TSGKEEHSIS
+1119 
-1129 GLEEGKRYTLTE
+1129 EGKRYTLTE
-1141 TTAPKGYVKAESIE
+1141 TTAPKGYVKAESIT

-1204 STKEEHYVSGL
+1204 SGKEEHYVSGL
-1215 EEGKKYTLIEETAPN
+1215 EEGKKYTLIEETAPD

-1242 SKEKKNEAYIMKD
+1242 SKEKKNEAYIMK
-1255 KQVTVT
+1255 
-1261 KTEVSGTDEVEGA
+1261 
-1274 KMTVTDEK
+1274 
-1282 GKTVDEWTSTKE
+1282 
-1294 EHYVSGLEEGK
+1294 
-1305 TYILTETTAPNGYV
+1305 
-1319 KAESIEFTV
+1319 
-1328 SKDKVNQKVNMLD
+1328 D

-1392 YTLIEENAPEGY
+1392 YTLIEETAPEGY

-1414 TNEKIDQEVN
+1414 TNEKVDQEVN

-1460 WTTDGTAHAVSGL
+1460 WITDGTAHAASGL
-1473 DAGKEYILKE
+1473 DAGKEYIIKE

-1524 DAQTKNV
+1524 DAQTKKV
-1531 IKSKDF
+1531 IRSKDF
-1537 EFTMYSDAECKNA
+1537 EFTMYSDADCKNA

-1557 KNAGTATFKDLRY
+1557 KNAGTATFKNLRY

>member
-11 AVALSALMTLGVA
+11 AVALSALMTLGIA

-77 AEIYTSTEAKYANIR
+77 AEIYTSTEARYANIR

-159 SKHVVNTWYDKNAKT
+159 SKYVVNTWYDQNAKI

-185 NKYHITI
+185 NGYHITI

-199 KVVNETRGWS
+199 KVVNETKGWA

-245 PLIAWNGNSKQ
+245 PLIAYNGNSKQ

-269 NTFLNADFRA
+269 NTFLNAEFRA

-284 KLRKTDT
+284 KLRKTDK

-300 FHVSGNGYDRDITVT
+300 FHVSGNGYDRDVTVT

-368 KISIKKTDSKGNV
+368 KISIKKSDSKGNV

-395 GADGQEVGKITTD
+395 SADGQEVGKITTD

-471 IQKTDTEGNPLK
+471 IKKTDTEGNPLK
-483 GGEFG
+483 SGEFG

-588 GAVMTVTDNGG
+588 GAVMTVTDNDG

-618 EGCEYTLT
+618 EGWEYTLT

-648 KDQTI
+648 KDQTL

-665 DASGK
+665 DVSGK
-670 NYIEGAKL
+670 NYVEGAKL

-704 EGKTYRLV
+704 EGKTY
-712 EAEAPK
+712 
-718 GYVKADD
+718 
-725 IFFTVSNEKKNESV
+725 T
-739 IMKDSKITASKTDIT
+739 
-754 GTKEI
+754 
-759 KGAVLTVTD
+759 
-768 NDGKVIDTWT
+768 
-778 SDGNPHAISGLHEGW
+778 
-793 EYTLTETTAPKGY
+793 
-806 VKAES
+806 
-811 IKFKAESGK
+811 
-820 DQKLVMKDGQFTA
+820 
-833 KKTDVSG
+833 
-840 KNHVEGAKLE
+840 
-850 VRDEK
+850 
-855 NNVVDSW
+855 
-862 TTTKED
+862 
-868 HYISGLE
+868 
-875 EGKTYRL
+875 
-882 VEAEAPKGYVKASDV
+882 
-897 SFTVTADMES
+897 
-907 ATVVMKDA
+907 
-915 KITAKKTDISGTKEV
+915 
-930 EGAEMIVTDEKGTIV
+930 
-945 DKWISGKEEH
+945 
-955 SISGLEAGKKYT
+955 
-967 LTEKT
+967 
-972 APNSFVKAES
+972 
-982 IEFTAGGDKNQ
+982 
-993 SLVMKDK
+993 
-1000 QYTVSKKDASVKNY
+1000 
-1014 VEGAKLEV
+1014 
-1022 RDEQDRVVDSWTT
+1022 
-1035 TKEDHY
+1035 
-1041 VSGLEE
+1041 
-1047 GKTYR
+1047 
-1052 LVEVEAPKGYVK
+1052 
-1064 ASDIYF
+1064 
-1070 TVSKD
+1070 
-1075 KKNETV
+1075 
-1081 VMKDAKITASKR
+1081 
-1093 EITGTKEIEGA
+1093 
-1104 KMTVTDDKGTVVDKW
+1104 
-1119 TSGKEEHSIS
+1119 
-1129 GLEEGKRYTLTE
+1129 
-1141 TTAPKGYVKAESIE
+1141 
-1155 FTAGDKDQKL
+1155 
-1165 VMKDKQVTI
+1165 
-1174 TKTEVTGTKEIEGAK
+1174 
-1189 MTVKDETGKTVDTWT
+1189 
-1204 STKEEHYVSGL
+1204 
-1215 EEGKKYTLIEETAPN
+1215 
-1230 GYVKAESIEFTV
+1230 
-1242 SKEKKNEAYIMKD
+1242 
-1255 KQVTVT
+1255 
-1261 KTEVSGTDEVEGA
+1261 
-1274 KMTVTDEK
+1274 
-1282 GKTVDEWTSTKE
+1282 
-1294 EHYVSGLEEGK
+1294 
-1305 TYILTETTAPNGYV
+1305 LTETTAPNGYV
-1319 KAESIEFTV
+1319 KAGSIEFTV

-1392 YTLIEENAPEGY
+1392 YTLIEETAPEGY

-1414 TNEKIDQEVN
+1414 TNEKVDQEVN
-1424 MFDAQVKVTK
+1424 MFDAQVKVSK

-1473 DAGKEYILKE
+1473 DAGKEYIIKE

-1524 DAQTKNV
+1524 DAQTKKV
-1531 IKSKDF
+1531 IRSKDF
-1537 EFTMYSDAECKNA
+1537 EFTMYSDADCKNA

-1557 KNAGTATFKDLRY
+1557 KNAGTATFKNLRY

-1640 VLLLCVILILRKKKN
+1640 GLLICVILILRKKKN

>member
-29 TVEAFSAHVDYDGKS
+29 TVQATSYYVNNDGKS
-44 TAYGSTCGKF
+44 KAYGSTCGKF

-62 CLEHAKKTPGSQDMN
+62 CLEHKKSTPGSQSMN
-77 AEIYTSTEAKYANIR
+77 AEIYHSTEAKYANIR

-97 GWFGYEEWSGLHGK
+97 GWFGYEEWGGLHGK
-111 SDNEKNVI
+111 SNDEKNVI

-146 SKPDPLHQNNLVF
+146 SKPDPLNQHVLMF
-159 SKHVVNTWYDKNAKT
+159 SKNVVNTWYDKNAKT

-185 NKYHITI
+185 NGYHITI

-231 HAYSGYLQGGFTFA
+231 HAYSGYLKGGFTFA
-245 PLIAWNGNSKQ
+245 PLIAWNGDSRKQ
-256 QQIGTW
+256 HIGTW
-262 LTVDPGV
+262 ITEDPIQT
-269 NTFLNADFRA
+269 TFLNADFRA

-284 KLRKTDT
+284 KLRKTDK

-300 FHVSGNGYDRDITVT
+300 FHVSGNGYDRDVTVT

-354 QTAETTITDEAPTG
+354 HTAETTITDEAPTG
-368 KISIKKTDSKGNV
+368 KISIKKSDSKGNV

-471 IQKTDTEGNPLK
+471 IKKTDTEGNPLK
-483 GGEFG
+483 SGEFG

-519 RSDDLPYG
+519 RSGDLPYG

-588 GAVMTVTDNGG
+588 GAVMTVTDNDG

-618 EGCEYTLT
+618 EG
-626 ETTAPKG
+626 
-633 YVKAES
+633 
-639 IKFTVSTDK
+639 
-648 KDQTI
+648 
-653 VMKDKQFTASKK
+653 
-665 DASGK
+665 
-670 NYIEGAKL
+670 
-678 EVRDDQNRVVDSWTS
+678 
-693 TKEDHY
+693 
-699 VSGLE
+699 
-704 EGKTYRLV
+704 
-712 EAEAPK
+712 
-718 GYVKADD
+718 
-725 IFFTVSNEKKNESV
+725 
-739 IMKDSKITASKTDIT
+739 
-754 GTKEI
+754 
-759 KGAVLTVTD
+759 
-768 NDGKVIDTWT
+768 
-778 SDGNPHAISGLHEGW
+778 W
-793 EYTLTETTAPKGY
+793 E
-806 VKAES
+806 
-811 IKFKAESGK
+811 
-820 DQKLVMKDGQFTA
+820 
-833 KKTDVSG
+833 
-840 KNHVEGAKLE
+840 
-850 VRDEK
+850 
-855 NNVVDSW
+855 
-862 TTTKED
+862 
-868 HYISGLE
+868 
-875 EGKTYRL
+875 
-882 VEAEAPKGYVKASDV
+882 
-897 SFTVTADMES
+897 
-907 ATVVMKDA
+907 
-915 KITAKKTDISGTKEV
+915 
-930 EGAEMIVTDEKGTIV
+930 
-945 DKWISGKEEH
+945 
-955 SISGLEAGKKYT
+955 
-967 LTEKT
+967 
-972 APNSFVKAES
+972 
-982 IEFTAGGDKNQ
+982 
-993 SLVMKDK
+993 
-1000 QYTVSKKDASVKNY
+1000 
-1014 VEGAKLEV
+1014 
-1022 RDEQDRVVDSWTT
+1022 
-1035 TKEDHY
+1035 
-1041 VSGLEE
+1041 
-1047 GKTYR
+1047 
-1052 LVEVEAPKGYVK
+1052 
-1064 ASDIYF
+1064 
-1070 TVSKD
+1070 
-1075 KKNETV
+1075 
-1081 VMKDAKITASKR
+1081 
-1093 EITGTKEIEGA
+1093 
-1104 KMTVTDDKGTVVDKW
+1104 
-1119 TSGKEEHSIS
+1119 
-1129 GLEEGKRYTLTE
+1129 YTLTE

-1165 VMKDKQVTI
+1165 V
-1174 TKTEVTGTKEIEGAK
+1174 
-1189 MTVKDETGKTVDTWT
+1189 
-1204 STKEEHYVSGL
+1204 
-1215 EEGKKYTLIEETAPN
+1215 
-1230 GYVKAESIEFTV
+1230 
-1242 SKEKKNEAYIMKD
+1242 MKD

-1282 GKTVDEWTSTKE
+1282 GKTVDEWTSGKE

-1305 TYILTETTAPNGYV
+1305 TYTLTETTAPNGYV

-1341 KQVSVTKTDITGTQE
+1341 KQISVTKTDITGTQE
-1356 VPGATLTVKDEDGNT
+1356 VPGATLTVKDADGNT

-1377 GDKEHYVSG
+1377 GEKEHYVSG

-1392 YTLIEENAPEGY
+1392 YTLIEETAPEGY
-1404 VRAEEITFTV
+1404 VRADEITFTV
-1414 TNEKIDQEVN
+1414 TKEKVDQEVN

-1473 DAGKEYILKE
+1473 DAGCEYIIKE

-1512 QPVLTDIEVQKV
+1512 HPVLTDIEVQKV
-1524 DAQTKNV
+1524 DAQTKKV
-1531 IKSKDF
+1531 IRSKDF

-1594 VDDKLENVGKTYS
+1594 IDDNLENVGKTYS
-1607 FIYQDTPMP
+1607 FVYQDTPMP

-1625 TDIQKFTALTGISGI
+1625 TDIKKFTALTGISGI
-1640 VLLLCVILILRKKKN
+1640 VLLICVILILRKKKN

>member
-29 TVEAFSAHVDYDGKS
+29 TVQATSYYVNYDGKS
-44 TAYGSTCGKF
+44 KAYGSTCGKF

-62 CLEHAKKTPGSQDMN
+62 CLEHKKSTPGSQSMN
-77 AEIYTSTEAKYANIR
+77 AEIYHSTEAKYANIR

-97 GWFGYEEWSGLHGK
+97 GWFGYEEWGGLHGK
-111 SDNEKNVI
+111 SNDEKNVI

-146 SKPDPLHQNNLVF
+146 SKPDPLNQHVLMF
-159 SKHVVNTWYDKNAKT
+159 SKNVVNTWYDKNAKT

-185 NKYHITI
+185 NGYHITI

-231 HAYSGYLQGGFTFA
+231 HAYSGYLKGGFTFA
-245 PLIAWNGNSKQ
+245 PLIAWNGDSRKQ
-256 QQIGTW
+256 RVGTW
-262 LTVDPGV
+262 ITEDPIQT
-269 NTFLNADFRA
+269 TFLNADFRA

-284 KLRKTDT
+284 KLRKTDK

-300 FHVSGNGYDRDITVT
+300 FHVSGNGYDRDVTVT

-354 QTAETTITDEAPTG
+354 HTAETTITDEAPTG
-368 KISIKKTDSKGNV
+368 KISIKKSDSKGNV

-471 IQKTDTEGNPLK
+471 IKKTDTEGNPLK
-483 GGEFG
+483 SGEFG

-519 RSDDLPYG
+519 RSGDLPYG

-588 GAVMTVTDNGG
+588 GAVMTVTDNDG

-618 EGCEYTLT
+618 EGWEYTLT

-633 YVKAES
+633 YVKTES

-665 DASGK
+665 DVSGK
-670 NYIEGAKL
+670 NYVEGAKL

-718 GYVKADD
+718 GYVKAKDV
-725 IFFTVSNEKKNESV
+725 FFTVSNEKKNESV
-739 IMKDSKITASKTDIT
+739 
-754 GTKEI
+754 
-759 KGAVLTVTD
+759 
-768 NDGKVIDTWT
+768 
-778 SDGNPHAISGLHEGW
+778 
-793 EYTLTETTAPKGY
+793 
-806 VKAES
+806 
-811 IKFKAESGK
+811 
-820 DQKLVMKDGQFTA
+820 
-833 KKTDVSG
+833 
-840 KNHVEGAKLE
+840 
-850 VRDEK
+850 
-855 NNVVDSW
+855 
-862 TTTKED
+862 
-868 HYISGLE
+868 
-875 EGKTYRL
+875 
-882 VEAEAPKGYVKASDV
+882 
-897 SFTVTADMES
+897 
-907 ATVVMKDA
+907 
-915 KITAKKTDISGTKEV
+915 
-930 EGAEMIVTDEKGTIV
+930 
-945 DKWISGKEEH
+945 
-955 SISGLEAGKKYT
+955 
-967 LTEKT
+967 
-972 APNSFVKAES
+972 
-982 IEFTAGGDKNQ
+982 
-993 SLVMKDK
+993 
-1000 QYTVSKKDASVKNY
+1000 
-1014 VEGAKLEV
+1014 
-1022 RDEQDRVVDSWTT
+1022 
-1035 TKEDHY
+1035 
-1041 VSGLEE
+1041 
-1047 GKTYR
+1047 
-1052 LVEVEAPKGYVK
+1052 
-1064 ASDIYF
+1064 
-1070 TVSKD
+1070 
-1075 KKNETV
+1075 
-1081 VMKDAKITASKR
+1081 VMKDAKITASKT
-1093 EITGTKEIEGA
+1093 EVTGTKEVEGA
-1104 KMTVTDDKGTVVDKW
+1104 KMTVTDEKGKTVDEW

-1129 GLEEGKRYTLTE
+1129 GLEEGKKYTLTE

-1165 VMKDKQVTI
+1165 V
-1174 TKTEVTGTKEIEGAK
+1174 
-1189 MTVKDETGKTVDTWT
+1189 
-1204 STKEEHYVSGL
+1204 
-1215 EEGKKYTLIEETAPN
+1215 
-1230 GYVKAESIEFTV
+1230 
-1242 SKEKKNEAYIMKD
+1242 MKD

-1282 GKTVDEWTSTKE
+1282 GKTVDEWTSGKE

-1305 TYILTETTAPNGYV
+1305 TYTLTETTAPNGYV

-1341 KQVSVTKTDITGTQE
+1341 KQISVTKTDITGTQE

-1377 GDKEHYVSG
+1377 GEKEHYVSG

-1392 YTLIEENAPEGY
+1392 YTLIEETAPEGY
-1404 VRAEEITFTV
+1404 VRADEITFTV
-1414 TNEKIDQEVN
+1414 TKEKVDQEVN

-1473 DAGKEYILKE
+1473 DAGCEYILKE

-1524 DAQTKNV
+1524 DAQTKKV
-1531 IKSKDF
+1531 IRSKDF

-1594 VDDKLENVGKTYS
+1594 IDDNLENVGKTYS
-1607 FIYQDTPMP
+1607 FVYQDTPMP

-1625 TDIQKFTALTGISGI
+1625 TDIKKFTALTGISGI
-1640 VLLLCVILILRKKKN
+1640 VLLICVILILRKKKN

>member
-11 AVALSALMTLGVA
+11 AVALSALMTLGIA

-29 TVEAFSAHVDYDGKS
+29 TVEAFSAHVDNDGKS
-44 TAYGSTCGKF
+44 KAYGSTCGKF

-62 CLEHAKKTPGSQDMN
+62 CLEHAKKTPGSQNMN
-77 AEIYTSTEAKYANIR
+77 AEIYTSTEARYANIR

-146 SKPDPLHQNNLVF
+146 SKPDPLYQNNLVF
-159 SKHVVNTWYDKNAKT
+159 SRHVVNTWYDQNAKI

-185 NKYHITI
+185 NGYHITI

-199 KVVNETRGWS
+199 KVVNETKGWA

-245 PLIAWNGNSKQ
+245 PLIAWNGDSRKQ
-256 QQIGTW
+256 HVGTW

-284 KLRKTDT
+284 KLRKTDK

-300 FHVSGNGYDRDITVT
+300 FHVSGNGYDRDVTVT

-354 QTAETTITDEAPTG
+354 HTAETTITDEAPTG
-368 KISIKKTDSKGNV
+368 KISIKKSDSKGNV

-471 IQKTDTEGNPLK
+471 IKKTDTEGNPLK
-483 GGEFG
+483 SGEFG

-519 RSDDLPYG
+519 RSGDLPYG
-527 SYYVKEISAPTQEA
+527 SYYVKEISAPTQEG

-588 GAVMTVTDNGG
+588 GAVMTVTDNDG

-618 EGCEYTLT
+618 EG
-626 ETTAPKG
+626 
-633 YVKAES
+633 
-639 IKFTVSTDK
+639 
-648 KDQTI
+648 
-653 VMKDKQFTASKK
+653 
-665 DASGK
+665 
-670 NYIEGAKL
+670 
-678 EVRDDQNRVVDSWTS
+678 
-693 TKEDHY
+693 
-699 VSGLE
+699 
-704 EGKTYRLV
+704 
-712 EAEAPK
+712 
-718 GYVKADD
+718 
-725 IFFTVSNEKKNESV
+725 
-739 IMKDSKITASKTDIT
+739 
-754 GTKEI
+754 
-759 KGAVLTVTD
+759 
-768 NDGKVIDTWT
+768 
-778 SDGNPHAISGLHEGW
+778 W
-793 EYTLTETTAPKGY
+793 EYTLTETTAP
-806 VKAES
+806 
-811 IKFKAESGK
+811 
-820 DQKLVMKDGQFTA
+820 
-833 KKTDVSG
+833 
-840 KNHVEGAKLE
+840 
-850 VRDEK
+850 
-855 NNVVDSW
+855 
-862 TTTKED
+862 
-868 HYISGLE
+868 
-875 EGKTYRL
+875 
-882 VEAEAPKGYVKASDV
+882 
-897 SFTVTADMES
+897 
-907 ATVVMKDA
+907 
-915 KITAKKTDISGTKEV
+915 
-930 EGAEMIVTDEKGTIV
+930 
-945 DKWISGKEEH
+945 
-955 SISGLEAGKKYT
+955 
-967 LTEKT
+967 
-972 APNSFVKAES
+972 
-982 IEFTAGGDKNQ
+982 
-993 SLVMKDK
+993 
-1000 QYTVSKKDASVKNY
+1000 
-1014 VEGAKLEV
+1014 
-1022 RDEQDRVVDSWTT
+1022 
-1035 TKEDHY
+1035 
-1041 VSGLEE
+1041 
-1047 GKTYR
+1047 
-1052 LVEVEAPKGYVK
+1052 
-1064 ASDIYF
+1064 
-1070 TVSKD
+1070 
-1075 KKNETV
+1075 
-1081 VMKDAKITASKR
+1081 
-1093 EITGTKEIEGA
+1093 
-1104 KMTVTDDKGTVVDKW
+1104 
-1119 TSGKEEHSIS
+1119 
-1129 GLEEGKRYTLTE
+1129 
-1141 TTAPKGYVKAESIE
+1141 
-1155 FTAGDKDQKL
+1155 
-1165 VMKDKQVTI
+1165 
-1174 TKTEVTGTKEIEGAK
+1174 
-1189 MTVKDETGKTVDTWT
+1189 
-1204 STKEEHYVSGL
+1204 
-1215 EEGKKYTLIEETAPN
+1215 
-1230 GYVKAESIEFTV
+1230 
-1242 SKEKKNEAYIMKD
+1242 
-1255 KQVTVT
+1255 
-1261 KTEVSGTDEVEGA
+1261 
-1274 KMTVTDEK
+1274 
-1282 GKTVDEWTSTKE
+1282 
-1294 EHYVSGLEEGK
+1294 
-1305 TYILTETTAPNGYV
+1305 
-1319 KAESIEFTV
+1319 
-1328 SKDKVNQKVNMLD
+1328 
-1341 KQVSVTKTDITGTQE
+1341 
-1356 VPGATLTVKDEDGNT
+1356 
-1371 VDTWVS
+1371 
-1377 GDKEHYVSG
+1377 
-1386 LEEGKT
+1386 
-1392 YTLIEENAPEGY
+1392 EGY
-1404 VRAEEITFTV
+1404 VRADEITFTV
-1414 TNEKIDQEVN
+1414 TKEKVDQEVN

-1473 DAGKEYILKE
+1473 DAGCEYILKE

-1524 DAQTKNV
+1524 DAQTKKV
-1531 IKSKDF
+1531 IRSKDF

-1594 VDDKLENVGKTYS
+1594 IDDNLENVGKTYS
-1607 FIYQDTPMP
+1607 FVYQDTPMP
-1616 TTGVKTGDG
+1616 TAGVKTGDG
-1625 TDIQKFTALTGISGI
+1625 TDIKKFTALTGISGI
-1640 VLLLCVILILRKKKN
+1640 VLLICVILILRKKKN

>member
-11 AVALSALMTLGVA
+11 AIALSALMTLGVT
-24 SQGIS
+24 SQSINI
-29 TVEAFSAHVDYDGKS
+29 VEASSHKLDYLGQTTAWGTECGNYLIDGRRAWCIEHKKDSPPSGVINGDVYKS
-44 TAYGSTCGKF
+44 TEEKF
-54 RINGRQAW
+54 
-62 CLEHAKKTPGSQDMN
+62 
-77 AEIYTSTEAKYANIR
+77 ANMR

-97 GWFGYEEWSGLHGK
+97 GWYGYEQWSGMDNL
-111 SDNEKNVI
+111 SDIERNTM
-119 MSKALSHAYSGSS
+119 MSIALSKAYSGTK
-132 ISKGI
+132 IRQTI
-137 MTDFYNYAT
+137 INDFYNFAV
-146 SKPDPLHQNNLVF
+146 SQPDPLNKNVLKF
-159 SKHVVNTWYDKNAKT
+159 SKQIVNVWYDKDAKI
-174 QKSESSRLNGP
+174 QKSESSTLNGP
-185 NKYHITI
+185 SKYHVTI
-192 NTQTNRV
+192 NPQTSKVR
-199 KVVNETRGWS
+199 VVNETRGTS

-219 TVHYEADAGYTG
+219 TVHYEADADYTG
-231 HAYSGYLQGGFTFA
+231 NSYSGWLKGGFSFA
-245 PLIAWNGNSKQ
+245 PLIVHNGNSAQ
-256 QQIGTW
+256 QHISTW
-262 LTVDPGV
+262 VTTDPDEP
-269 NTFLNADFRA
+269 TCLNADFKA
-279 QLGSL
+279 VVGSL
-284 KLRKTDT
+284 KLRKTDK

-300 FHVSGNGYDRDITVT
+300 FHVSGNGYEQDVTVE
-315 NGEITVNELPI
+315 NGEITVNELPA

-349 TVSAN
+349 TVVAG
-354 QTAETTITDEAPTG
+354 QTVETTITDEAPTG
-368 KISIKKTDSKGNV
+368 KIYITKSDSKGNV

-471 IQKTDTEGNPLK
+471 IKKTDTEGNPLK
-483 GGEFG
+483 SGEFG

-588 GAVMTVTDNGG
+588 GAVMTVTDNDG

-618 EGCEYTLT
+618 EGWEYTLT

-633 YVKAES
+633 YVKAEP

-648 KDQTI
+648 KDQTL

-665 DASGK
+665 DVSGK
-670 NYIEGAKL
+670 NYVEGAKL

-712 EAEAPK
+712 EVEAPK
-718 GYVKADD
+718 GYVKAKDV
-725 IFFTVSNEKKNESV
+725 FFTVSNEKKNESV
-739 IMKDSKITASKTDIT
+739 
-754 GTKEI
+754 
-759 KGAVLTVTD
+759 
-768 NDGKVIDTWT
+768 
-778 SDGNPHAISGLHEGW
+778 
-793 EYTLTETTAPKGY
+793 
-806 VKAES
+806 
-811 IKFKAESGK
+811 
-820 DQKLVMKDGQFTA
+820 
-833 KKTDVSG
+833 
-840 KNHVEGAKLE
+840 
-850 VRDEK
+850 
-855 NNVVDSW
+855 
-862 TTTKED
+862 
-868 HYISGLE
+868 
-875 EGKTYRL
+875 
-882 VEAEAPKGYVKASDV
+882 
-897 SFTVTADMES
+897 
-907 ATVVMKDA
+907 
-915 KITAKKTDISGTKEV
+915 
-930 EGAEMIVTDEKGTIV
+930 
-945 DKWISGKEEH
+945 
-955 SISGLEAGKKYT
+955 
-967 LTEKT
+967 
-972 APNSFVKAES
+972 
-982 IEFTAGGDKNQ
+982 
-993 SLVMKDK
+993 
-1000 QYTVSKKDASVKNY
+1000 
-1014 VEGAKLEV
+1014 
-1022 RDEQDRVVDSWTT
+1022 
-1035 TKEDHY
+1035 
-1041 VSGLEE
+1041 
-1047 GKTYR
+1047 
-1052 LVEVEAPKGYVK
+1052 
-1064 ASDIYF
+1064 
-1070 TVSKD
+1070 
-1075 KKNETV
+1075 
-1081 VMKDAKITASKR
+1081 VMKDAKITAS
-1093 EITGTKEIEGA
+1093 
-1104 KMTVTDDKGTVVDKW
+1104 
-1119 TSGKEEHSIS
+1119 
-1129 GLEEGKRYTLTE
+1129 
-1141 TTAPKGYVKAESIE
+1141 
-1155 FTAGDKDQKL
+1155 
-1165 VMKDKQVTI
+1165 
-1174 TKTEVTGTKEIEGAK
+1174 KTEVTGTKEIEGAK

-1215 EEGKKYTLIEETAPN
+1215 EEGKTYTLIEETAP
-1230 GYVKAESIEFTV
+1230 
-1242 SKEKKNEAYIMKD
+1242 
-1255 KQVTVT
+1255 
-1261 KTEVSGTDEVEGA
+1261 
-1274 KMTVTDEK
+1274 
-1282 GKTVDEWTSTKE
+1282 
-1294 EHYVSGLEEGK
+1294 
-1305 TYILTETTAPNGYV
+1305 
-1319 KAESIEFTV
+1319 
-1328 SKDKVNQKVNMLD
+1328 
-1341 KQVSVTKTDITGTQE
+1341 
-1356 VPGATLTVKDEDGNT
+1356 
-1371 VDTWVS
+1371 
-1377 GDKEHYVSG
+1377 
-1386 LEEGKT
+1386 
-1392 YTLIEENAPEGY
+1392 EGY
-1404 VRAEEITFTV
+1404 VRADEITFTV
-1414 TNEKIDQEVN
+1414 TKEKVDQEVN

-1473 DAGKEYILKE
+1473 DAGCEYILKE

-1512 QPVLTDIEVQKV
+1512 HPVLTDIEVQKV
-1524 DAQTKNV
+1524 DAQTKKV
-1531 IKSKDF
+1531 IRSKDF

-1594 VDDKLENVGKTYS
+1594 IDDNLENVGKTYS
-1607 FIYQDTPMP
+1607 FVYQDTPMP

-1625 TDIQKFTALTGISGI
+1625 TDIKKFTALTGISGI
-1640 VLLLCVILILRKKKN
+1640 VLLICVILILRKKKN

>member
-11 AVALSALMTLGVA
+11 AVALSALMTLGVV
-24 SQGIS
+24 SQSLNI
-29 TVEAFSAHVDYDGKS
+29 VEASSHKLDYLGQTTAWGTECGNYLIDGRRAWCIEHKKDSPPAGVVNGDVYKS
-44 TAYGSTCGKF
+44 TEGKF
-54 RINGRQAW
+54 
-62 CLEHAKKTPGSQDMN
+62 
-77 AEIYTSTEAKYANIR
+77 ANMR

-97 GWFGYEEWSGLHGK
+97 GWYGYEQWGGMNNL
-111 SDNEKNVI
+111 SDIERNTM
-119 MSKALSHAYSGSS
+119 MSIALSHAYSGTK
-132 ISKGI
+132 IRQTIIK
-137 MTDFYNYAT
+137 DFYNFAV
-146 SKPDPLHQNNLVF
+146 SQPDPLNKNVLKF
-159 SKHVVNTWYDKNAKT
+159 SKQIVNVWYDKDAKI
-174 QKSESSRLNGP
+174 QKSESSTLNGP
-185 NKYHITI
+185 SNYHVTI
-192 NTQTNRV
+192 NPQTSKVR
-199 KVVNETRGWS
+199 VVNETRGTS
-209 GQVVDVYGGD
+209 GQIVDVYGGD
-219 TVHYEADAGYTG
+219 TVHYEADADYTG
-231 HAYSGYLQGGFTFA
+231 NSYSGWLKGGFQFA
-245 PLIAWNGNSKQ
+245 PLIIWNNNASQ
-256 QQIGTW
+256 QHISTW
-262 LTVDPGV
+262 VITDPDEP
-269 NTFLNADFRA
+269 TCLNADFKA
-279 QLGSL
+279 VVGSL

-291 GGKLLDGAV
+291 GGKLLNGAV
-300 FHVSGNGYDRDITVT
+300 FHVSGNGYEQDVTVE
-315 NGEITVNELPI
+315 NGEITVNELPA

-349 TVSAN
+349 TVVAG

-368 KISIKKTDSKGNV
+368 KISIRKSDSKGNI

-395 GADGQEVGKITTD
+395 GPDGQEVGKITTD

-471 IQKTDTEGNPLK
+471 IKKTDTEGNPLK
-483 GGEFG
+483 SGEFG

-588 GAVMTVTDNGG
+588 GAVMTVTDNDG

-618 EGCEYTLT
+618 EGWEYTLT

-633 YVKAES
+633 YVKAGS

-648 KDQTI
+648 KDQTL

-665 DASGK
+665 DVSGK
-670 NYIEGAKL
+670 NYVEGAKL

-712 EAEAPK
+712 EVEAPK

-1041 VSGLEE
+1041 ISGLEE

-1141 TTAPKGYVKAESIE
+1141 TTAPKGYVKAESIT

-1189 MTVKDETGKTVDTWT
+1189 MTVKDEAGKTVDTWT
-1204 STKEEHYVSGL
+1204 SGKEEHYVSGL
-1215 EEGKKYTLIEETAPN
+1215 EEGKKYTLIEETAPD

-1242 SKEKKNEAYIMKD
+1242 SKEKKNEAYIMK
-1255 KQVTVT
+1255 
-1261 KTEVSGTDEVEGA
+1261 
-1274 KMTVTDEK
+1274 
-1282 GKTVDEWTSTKE
+1282 
-1294 EHYVSGLEEGK
+1294 
-1305 TYILTETTAPNGYV
+1305 
-1319 KAESIEFTV
+1319 
-1328 SKDKVNQKVNMLD
+1328 D

-1392 YTLIEENAPEGY
+1392 YTLIEETAPEGY

-1414 TNEKIDQEVN
+1414 TNEKVDQEVN

-1460 WTTDGTAHAVSGL
+1460 WITDGTAHAVSGL
-1473 DAGKEYILKE
+1473 DAGKEYIIKE

-1524 DAQTKNV
+1524 DAQTKKV
-1531 IKSKDF
+1531 IRSKDF
-1537 EFTMYSDAECKNA
+1537 EFTMYSDADCKNA

-1557 KNAGTATFKDLRY
+1557 KNAGTATFKNLRY

-1640 VLLLCVILILRKKKN
+1640 VFLLCVILILRKKKN

>member
-29 TVEAFSAHVDYDGKS
+29 TVQASTHYVNYDGKS
-44 TAYGSTCGKF
+44 KAYGNTCGKF

-62 CLEHAKKTPGSQDMN
+62 CLEHKKSTPGSQSMN
-77 AEIYTSTEAKYANIR
+77 AEVYTSTEARYANIR

-97 GWFGYEEWSGLHGK
+97 GWFGYEEWGGLQGK
-111 SDNEKNVI
+111 SNDEKNVI

-146 SKPDPLHQNNLVF
+146 SKPDPLNQNVLVF
-159 SKHVVNTWYDKNAKT
+159 SKNVVNTWYDKNAKT

-231 HAYSGYLQGGFTFA
+231 HAYSGYLKGGFTFA
-245 PLIAWNGNSKQ
+245 PLIAWNGDSRKQ
-256 QQIGTW
+256 HVGTW
-262 LTVDPGV
+262 VPLTEPEVS
-269 NTFLNADFRA
+269 TFLNADFRA

-284 KLRKTDT
+284 KLRKTDK

-300 FHVSGNGYDRDITVT
+300 FHVSGNGYDRDVTVT

-368 KISIKKTDSKGNV
+368 KISIKKSDSKGNV

-445 TYKDQNTAIILGNVD
+445 TYKDQNTAIIFGNVD

-471 IQKTDTEGNPLK
+471 IKKTDTEGNPLK
-483 GGEFG
+483 SGEFG

-519 RSDDLPYG
+519 RSGDLPYG

-588 GAVMTVTDNGG
+588 GAVMTVTDNDG

-618 EGCEYTLT
+618 EGWEYTLT

-665 DASGK
+665 DVSGK
-670 NYIEGAKL
+670 NYVEGAKL

-704 EGKTYRLV
+704 EGKTY
-712 EAEAPK
+712 
-718 GYVKADD
+718 
-725 IFFTVSNEKKNESV
+725 
-739 IMKDSKITASKTDIT
+739 
-754 GTKEI
+754 
-759 KGAVLTVTD
+759 
-768 NDGKVIDTWT
+768 
-778 SDGNPHAISGLHEGW
+778 
-793 EYTLTETTAPKGY
+793 
-806 VKAES
+806 
-811 IKFKAESGK
+811 
-820 DQKLVMKDGQFTA
+820 
-833 KKTDVSG
+833 
-840 KNHVEGAKLE
+840 
-850 VRDEK
+850 
-855 NNVVDSW
+855 
-862 TTTKED
+862 
-868 HYISGLE
+868 
-875 EGKTYRL
+875 
-882 VEAEAPKGYVKASDV
+882 
-897 SFTVTADMES
+897 
-907 ATVVMKDA
+907 
-915 KITAKKTDISGTKEV
+915 
-930 EGAEMIVTDEKGTIV
+930 
-945 DKWISGKEEH
+945 
-955 SISGLEAGKKYT
+955 
-967 LTEKT
+967 
-972 APNSFVKAES
+972 
-982 IEFTAGGDKNQ
+982 
-993 SLVMKDK
+993 
-1000 QYTVSKKDASVKNY
+1000 
-1014 VEGAKLEV
+1014 
-1022 RDEQDRVVDSWTT
+1022 
-1035 TKEDHY
+1035 
-1041 VSGLEE
+1041 
-1047 GKTYR
+1047 
-1052 LVEVEAPKGYVK
+1052 
-1064 ASDIYF
+1064 
-1070 TVSKD
+1070 
-1075 KKNETV
+1075 
-1081 VMKDAKITASKR
+1081 
-1093 EITGTKEIEGA
+1093 
-1104 KMTVTDDKGTVVDKW
+1104 
-1119 TSGKEEHSIS
+1119 
-1129 GLEEGKRYTLTE
+1129 
-1141 TTAPKGYVKAESIE
+1141 
-1155 FTAGDKDQKL
+1155 
-1165 VMKDKQVTI
+1165 
-1174 TKTEVTGTKEIEGAK
+1174 
-1189 MTVKDETGKTVDTWT
+1189 
-1204 STKEEHYVSGL
+1204 
-1215 EEGKKYTLIEETAPN
+1215 TLIEETAP
-1230 GYVKAESIEFTV
+1230 
-1242 SKEKKNEAYIMKD
+1242 
-1255 KQVTVT
+1255 
-1261 KTEVSGTDEVEGA
+1261 
-1274 KMTVTDEK
+1274 
-1282 GKTVDEWTSTKE
+1282 
-1294 EHYVSGLEEGK
+1294 
-1305 TYILTETTAPNGYV
+1305 
-1319 KAESIEFTV
+1319 
-1328 SKDKVNQKVNMLD
+1328 
-1341 KQVSVTKTDITGTQE
+1341 
-1356 VPGATLTVKDEDGNT
+1356 
-1371 VDTWVS
+1371 
-1377 GDKEHYVSG
+1377 
-1386 LEEGKT
+1386 
-1392 YTLIEENAPEGY
+1392 EGY
-1404 VRAEEITFTV
+1404 VRADEITFTV
-1414 TNEKIDQEVN
+1414 TKEKVDQEVN

-1445 AEFTVFDKDGNIVDK
+1445 AEFTVFDKDGNIIDK

-1473 DAGKEYILKE
+1473 DAGCEYILKE

-1524 DAQTKNV
+1524 DAQTKKV
-1531 IKSKDF
+1531 IRSKDF

-1585 LSKEVKKVV
+1585 LSKEIKKVV
-1594 VDDKLENVGKTYS
+1594 IDDNLENVGKTYS
-1607 FIYQDTPMP
+1607 FVYQDTPMP

-1625 TDIQKFTALTGISGI
+1625 TDIKKFTALTGISGI
-1640 VLLLCVILILRKKKN
+1640 VLLICVILILRKKRN

>member
-11 AVALSALMTLGVA
+11 AVALSAFMTLGIA

-77 AEIYTSTEAKYANIR
+77 AEIYTSTDARYANIR

-159 SKHVVNTWYDKNAKT
+159 SKYVVNTWYDQNAKI

-185 NKYHITI
+185 NGYHITI

-199 KVVNETRGWS
+199 KVVNETKGWA

-245 PLIAWNGNSKQ
+245 PLIAWNGDSKK

-269 NTFLNADFRA
+269 NTFLNAEFRA

-284 KLRKTDT
+284 KLRKTDK

-300 FHVSGNGYDRDITVT
+300 FHVSGNGYDRDVTVT

-368 KISIKKTDSKGNV
+368 KISIKKSDSKGNV

-395 GADGQEVGKITTD
+395 GADSQEVGKITTD

-471 IQKTDTEGNPLK
+471 IKKTDTEGNPLK
-483 GGEFG
+483 SGEFG

-575 ASKTTITGTDEIK
+575 ASKTTITGTKEIK
-588 GAVMTVTDNGG
+588 GAVMTVTDNDG

-618 EGCEYTLT
+618 EGWEYTLT

-648 KDQTI
+648 KDQTL

-665 DASGK
+665 DVSGK
-670 NYIEGAKL
+670 NYVEGAKL

-718 GYVKADD
+718 GYVKAKDV
-725 IFFTVSNEKKNESV
+725 FFTVSNEKKNESV
-739 IMKDSKITASKTDIT
+739 
-754 GTKEI
+754 
-759 KGAVLTVTD
+759 
-768 NDGKVIDTWT
+768 
-778 SDGNPHAISGLHEGW
+778 
-793 EYTLTETTAPKGY
+793 
-806 VKAES
+806 
-811 IKFKAESGK
+811 
-820 DQKLVMKDGQFTA
+820 
-833 KKTDVSG
+833 
-840 KNHVEGAKLE
+840 
-850 VRDEK
+850 
-855 NNVVDSW
+855 
-862 TTTKED
+862 
-868 HYISGLE
+868 
-875 EGKTYRL
+875 
-882 VEAEAPKGYVKASDV
+882 
-897 SFTVTADMES
+897 
-907 ATVVMKDA
+907 
-915 KITAKKTDISGTKEV
+915 
-930 EGAEMIVTDEKGTIV
+930 
-945 DKWISGKEEH
+945 
-955 SISGLEAGKKYT
+955 
-967 LTEKT
+967 
-972 APNSFVKAES
+972 
-982 IEFTAGGDKNQ
+982 
-993 SLVMKDK
+993 
-1000 QYTVSKKDASVKNY
+1000 
-1014 VEGAKLEV
+1014 
-1022 RDEQDRVVDSWTT
+1022 
-1035 TKEDHY
+1035 
-1041 VSGLEE
+1041 
-1047 GKTYR
+1047 
-1052 LVEVEAPKGYVK
+1052 
-1064 ASDIYF
+1064 
-1070 TVSKD
+1070 
-1075 KKNETV
+1075 
-1081 VMKDAKITASKR
+1081 VMKDAKITASKT
-1093 EITGTKEIEGA
+1093 EVTGTKEVEGA
-1104 KMTVTDDKGTVVDKW
+1104 KMTVTDEKGKTVDEW

-1129 GLEEGKRYTLTE
+1129 GLEEGKKYTLTE

-1215 EEGKKYTLIEETAPN
+1215 EEGKKYTLIEETAP
-1230 GYVKAESIEFTV
+1230 
-1242 SKEKKNEAYIMKD
+1242 
-1255 KQVTVT
+1255 
-1261 KTEVSGTDEVEGA
+1261 
-1274 KMTVTDEK
+1274 
-1282 GKTVDEWTSTKE
+1282 
-1294 EHYVSGLEEGK
+1294 
-1305 TYILTETTAPNGYV
+1305 
-1319 KAESIEFTV
+1319 
-1328 SKDKVNQKVNMLD
+1328 
-1341 KQVSVTKTDITGTQE
+1341 
-1356 VPGATLTVKDEDGNT
+1356 
-1371 VDTWVS
+1371 
-1377 GDKEHYVSG
+1377 
-1386 LEEGKT
+1386 
-1392 YTLIEENAPEGY
+1392 EGY
-1404 VRAEEITFTV
+1404 VRADEITFTV
-1414 TNEKIDQEVN
+1414 TNEKVDQEVN

-1473 DAGKEYILKE
+1473 DAGCEYILKE

-1524 DAQTKNV
+1524 DAQTKKV
-1531 IKSKDF
+1531 IRSKDF

-1594 VDDKLENVGKTYS
+1594 IDDNLENVGKTYS
-1607 FIYQDTPMP
+1607 FVYQDTPMP

-1625 TDIQKFTALTGISGI
+1625 TDIKKFTALTGISGI
-1640 VLLLCVILILRKKKN
+1640 VLLICVILIIRKKKN

>member
-24 SQGIS
+24 SQGINS
-29 TVEAFSAHVDYDGKS
+29 VEASGTYELKYYGQSKGLGSECGNYTIDGRRGWCIEHKKDS
-44 TAYGSTCGKF
+44 PPSGF
-54 RINGRQAW
+54 VNG
-62 CLEHAKKTPGSQDMN
+62 
-77 AEIYTSTEAKYANIR
+77 EIYHGTDATSANIR

-97 GWFGYEEWSGLHGK
+97 GWEGFEPWSGLNTL
-111 SDNEKNVI
+111 SDAEKNSL
-119 MSKALSHAYSGSS
+119 MSMSLSCAYSGTK
-132 ISKGI
+132 IRNATIKN
-137 MTDFYNYAT
+137 FYNYAT
-146 SKPDPLHQNNLVF
+146 SQPDPQNKNILKF
-159 SKHVVNTWYDKNAKT
+159 SKQIVNTWYDQNAKV

-185 NKYHITI
+185 NGAHVTI
-192 NTQTNRV
+192 NPQTSKVR
-199 KVVNETRGWS
+199 VVNETRGTS
-209 GQVVDVYGGD
+209 GQIVDVYAGD
-219 TVHYEADAGYTG
+219 TVHYEADADYTG
-231 HAYSGYLQGGFTFA
+231 NSYSGWLKGGFSFA
-245 PLIAWNGNSKQ
+245 PLIVHNGNSKQ
-256 QQIGTW
+256 QHIGAWIT
-262 LTVDPGV
+262 TDPLEP
-269 NTFLNADFRA
+269 TCLNADFKA
-279 QLGSL
+279 VVGSL

-300 FHVSGNGYDRDITVT
+300 FHVSGNGYDKDVTVA
-315 NGEITVNELPI
+315 NGEITVNDLTI
-326 GDYTVTEKT
+326 GDYTITEKT

-349 TVSAN
+349 TVVAG

-368 KISIKKTDSKGNV
+368 KISIKKSDSKGNI

-395 GADGQEVGKITTD
+395 GPDGQEVGKITTD

-471 IQKTDTEGNPLK
+471 IKKTDTEGNPLK

-561 NKTDTVT
+561 NKTDSVT

-588 GAVMTVTDNGG
+588 GAVMTVTDNDG

-609 NPHSIKGLH
+609 TSHSIKGLH
-618 EGCEYTLT
+618 EGWEYTLT

-648 KDQTI
+648 KDQTL

-670 NYIEGAKL
+670 NYVEGAKL

-693 TKEDHY
+693 
-699 VSGLE
+699 
-704 EGKTYRLV
+704 
-712 EAEAPK
+712 
-718 GYVKADD
+718 
-725 IFFTVSNEKKNESV
+725 
-739 IMKDSKITASKTDIT
+739 
-754 GTKEI
+754 
-759 KGAVLTVTD
+759 
-768 NDGKVIDTWT
+768 
-778 SDGNPHAISGLHEGW
+778 
-793 EYTLTETTAPKGY
+793 
-806 VKAES
+806 
-811 IKFKAESGK
+811 
-820 DQKLVMKDGQFTA
+820 
-833 KKTDVSG
+833 
-840 KNHVEGAKLE
+840 
-850 VRDEK
+850 
-855 NNVVDSW
+855 
-862 TTTKED
+862 
-868 HYISGLE
+868 
-875 EGKTYRL
+875 
-882 VEAEAPKGYVKASDV
+882 
-897 SFTVTADMES
+897 
-907 ATVVMKDA
+907 
-915 KITAKKTDISGTKEV
+915 
-930 EGAEMIVTDEKGTIV
+930 
-945 DKWISGKEEH
+945 
-955 SISGLEAGKKYT
+955 
-967 LTEKT
+967 
-972 APNSFVKAES
+972 
-982 IEFTAGGDKNQ
+982 
-993 SLVMKDK
+993 
-1000 QYTVSKKDASVKNY
+1000 
-1014 VEGAKLEV
+1014 
-1022 RDEQDRVVDSWTT
+1022 

-1093 EITGTKEIEGA
+1093 EVTGTKEIEGA

-1141 TTAPKGYVKAESIE
+1141 TTAPKGYVKAESIT

-1165 VMKDKQVTI
+1165 IMKDKQVTI

-1189 MTVKDETGKTVDTWT
+1189 MTVKDEEGKTVDTWT
-1204 STKEEHYVSGL
+1204 SGKEEHYVSGL
-1215 EEGKKYTLIEETAPN
+1215 EEGKKYTLIEETAPD

-1255 KQVTVT
+1255 KQVT
-1261 KTEVSGTDEVEGA
+1261 
-1274 KMTVTDEK
+1274 
-1282 GKTVDEWTSTKE
+1282 
-1294 EHYVSGLEEGK
+1294 
-1305 TYILTETTAPNGYV
+1305 
-1319 KAESIEFTV
+1319 
-1328 SKDKVNQKVNMLD
+1328 
-1341 KQVSVTKTDITGTQE
+1341 VTKTDITGTQE

-1386 LEEGKT
+1386 LEEGKN
-1392 YTLIEENAPEGY
+1392 YTLIEETAPEGY

-1414 TNEKIDQEVN
+1414 TNEKVDQEVN

-1473 DAGKEYILKE
+1473 DAGKEYIIKE

-1497 LVVSGEQNMDVEIKE
+1497 LVVSGEQNMDVGIME

-1524 DAQTKNV
+1524 DAQTKKV
-1531 IKSKDF
+1531 IRSKDF

-1557 KNAGTATFKDLRY
+1557 KNAGTATFKNLRY

-1640 VLLLCVILILRKKKN
+1640 VLLLCVIFILRKKKN

>member
-77 AEIYTSTEAKYANIR
+77 AEIYTSTEARYANIR

-159 SKHVVNTWYDKNAKT
+159 SKYVVNTWYDQNAKI

-185 NKYHITI
+185 NGYHITI

-231 HAYSGYLQGGFTFA
+231 HVYSGYLKGGFTFA
-245 PLIAWNGNSKQ
+245 PHIAWNGDSKKQ
-256 QQIGTW
+256 HVGTW

-300 FHVSGNGYDRDITVT
+300 FHVSGNGYDRDVTVT

-368 KISIKKTDSKGNV
+368 KISIKKSDSKGNV

-414 LENLVLGTYTVK
+414 LENLILGTYTVK

-471 IQKTDTEGNPLK
+471 IKKTDTEGNPLK
-483 GGEFG
+483 SGEFG

-495 YIGDTLYKKGQLVVS
+495 YIGNTLYKKGQLVVS

-527 SYYVKEISAPTQEA
+527 SYYVKEISAPTQED

-575 ASKTTITGTDEIK
+575 ASKTTITGTKEIK

-618 EGCEYTLT
+618 EG
-626 ETTAPKG
+626 
-633 YVKAES
+633 
-639 IKFTVSTDK
+639 
-648 KDQTI
+648 
-653 VMKDKQFTASKK
+653 
-665 DASGK
+665 
-670 NYIEGAKL
+670 
-678 EVRDDQNRVVDSWTS
+678 
-693 TKEDHY
+693 
-699 VSGLE
+699 
-704 EGKTYRLV
+704 
-712 EAEAPK
+712 
-718 GYVKADD
+718 
-725 IFFTVSNEKKNESV
+725 
-739 IMKDSKITASKTDIT
+739 
-754 GTKEI
+754 
-759 KGAVLTVTD
+759 
-768 NDGKVIDTWT
+768 
-778 SDGNPHAISGLHEGW
+778 W
-793 EYTLTETTAPKGY
+793 EYTLTETT
-806 VKAES
+806 
-811 IKFKAESGK
+811 
-820 DQKLVMKDGQFTA
+820 
-833 KKTDVSG
+833 
-840 KNHVEGAKLE
+840 
-850 VRDEK
+850 
-855 NNVVDSW
+855 
-862 TTTKED
+862 
-868 HYISGLE
+868 
-875 EGKTYRL
+875 
-882 VEAEAPKGYVKASDV
+882 
-897 SFTVTADMES
+897 
-907 ATVVMKDA
+907 
-915 KITAKKTDISGTKEV
+915 
-930 EGAEMIVTDEKGTIV
+930 
-945 DKWISGKEEH
+945 
-955 SISGLEAGKKYT
+955 
-967 LTEKT
+967 
-972 APNSFVKAES
+972 
-982 IEFTAGGDKNQ
+982 
-993 SLVMKDK
+993 
-1000 QYTVSKKDASVKNY
+1000 
-1014 VEGAKLEV
+1014 
-1022 RDEQDRVVDSWTT
+1022 
-1035 TKEDHY
+1035 
-1041 VSGLEE
+1041 
-1047 GKTYR
+1047 
-1052 LVEVEAPKGYVK
+1052 
-1064 ASDIYF
+1064 
-1070 TVSKD
+1070 
-1075 KKNETV
+1075 
-1081 VMKDAKITASKR
+1081 
-1093 EITGTKEIEGA
+1093 
-1104 KMTVTDDKGTVVDKW
+1104 
-1119 TSGKEEHSIS
+1119 
-1129 GLEEGKRYTLTE
+1129 
-1141 TTAPKGYVKAESIE
+1141 
-1155 FTAGDKDQKL
+1155 
-1165 VMKDKQVTI
+1165 
-1174 TKTEVTGTKEIEGAK
+1174 
-1189 MTVKDETGKTVDTWT
+1189 
-1204 STKEEHYVSGL
+1204 
-1215 EEGKKYTLIEETAPN
+1215 
-1230 GYVKAESIEFTV
+1230 
-1242 SKEKKNEAYIMKD
+1242 
-1255 KQVTVT
+1255 
-1261 KTEVSGTDEVEGA
+1261 
-1274 KMTVTDEK
+1274 
-1282 GKTVDEWTSTKE
+1282 
-1294 EHYVSGLEEGK
+1294 
-1305 TYILTETTAPNGYV
+1305 
-1319 KAESIEFTV
+1319 
-1328 SKDKVNQKVNMLD
+1328 
-1341 KQVSVTKTDITGTQE
+1341 
-1356 VPGATLTVKDEDGNT
+1356 
-1371 VDTWVS
+1371 
-1377 GDKEHYVSG
+1377 
-1386 LEEGKT
+1386 
-1392 YTLIEENAPEGY
+1392 APEGY

-1414 TNEKIDQEVN
+1414 TNEKVDQEVN
-1424 MFDAQVKVTK
+1424 MFDAQVKVSK

-1473 DAGKEYILKE
+1473 DAGSEYILKE

-1524 DAQTKNV
+1524 DAQTKKV
-1531 IKSKDF
+1531 IRSKDF
-1537 EFTMYSDAECKNA
+1537 EFTMYSDEECKNA

-1607 FIYQDTPMP
+1607 FVYQDTPMP

-1640 VLLLCVILILRKKKN
+1640 VLLICVILIIRKKKN

>member
-1 MNRNILKKLG
+1 
-11 AVALSALMTLGVA
+11 
-24 SQGIS
+24 
-29 TVEAFSAHVDYDGKS
+29 
-44 TAYGSTCGKF
+44 
-54 RINGRQAW
+54 
-62 CLEHAKKTPGSQDMN
+62 
-77 AEIYTSTEAKYANIR
+77 
-92 KIMYY
+92 
-97 GWFGYEEWSGLHGK
+97 
-111 SDNEKNVI
+111 
-119 MSKALSHAYSGSS
+119 
-132 ISKGI
+132 
-137 MTDFYNYAT
+137 
-146 SKPDPLHQNNLVF
+146 
-159 SKHVVNTWYDKNAKT
+159 
-174 QKSESSRLNGP
+174 
-185 NKYHITI
+185 
-192 NTQTNRV
+192 
-199 KVVNETRGWS
+199 
-209 GQVVDVYGGD
+209 
-219 TVHYEADAGYTG
+219 
-231 HAYSGYLQGGFTFA
+231 
-245 PLIAWNGNSKQ
+245 
-256 QQIGTW
+256 
-262 LTVDPGV
+262 
-269 NTFLNADFRA
+269 
-279 QLGSL
+279 
-284 KLRKTDT
+284 
-291 GGKLLDGAV
+291 
-300 FHVSGNGYDRDITVT
+300 
-315 NGEITVNELPI
+315 
-326 GDYTVTEKT
+326 
-335 APNGYLVNVAPFKT
+335 
-349 TVSAN
+349 
-354 QTAETTITDEAPTG
+354 
-368 KISIKKTDSKGNV
+368 
-381 QGEAS
+381 
-386 LEGAEYTVY
+386 
-395 GADGQEVGKITTD
+395 
-408 KDGNGS
+408 
-414 LENLVLGTYTVK
+414 
-426 ETKAPEAYD
+426 
-435 LDWNTYTVEL
+435 
-445 TYKDQNTAIILGNVD
+445 
-460 SKENVKTGKIE
+460 
-471 IQKTDTEGNPLK
+471 
-483 GGEFG
+483 
-488 IYANADM
+488 
-495 YIGDTLYKKGQLVVS
+495 
-510 IKTDDSGVA
+510 
-519 RSDDLPYG
+519 
-527 SYYVKEISAPTQEA
+527 
-541 GNSHNFVLSDD
+541 
-552 TQYVKINGK
+552 
-561 NKTDTVT
+561 
-568 FVDKKVT
+568 
-575 ASKTTITGTDEIK
+575 
-588 GAVMTVTDNGG
+588 
-599 KVIDT
+599 
-604 WTSDG
+604 
-609 NPHSIKGLH
+609 
-618 EGCEYTLT
+618 
-626 ETTAPKG
+626 
-633 YVKAES
+633 
-639 IKFTVSTDK
+639 
-648 KDQTI
+648 
-653 VMKDKQFTASKK
+653 
-665 DASGK
+665 
-670 NYIEGAKL
+670 
-678 EVRDDQNRVVDSWTS
+678 
-693 TKEDHY
+693 
-699 VSGLE
+699 
-704 EGKTYRLV
+704 
-712 EAEAPK
+712 
-718 GYVKADD
+718 
-725 IFFTVSNEKKNESV
+725 
-739 IMKDSKITASKTDIT
+739 MKDSKITASKTDIT

-778 SDGNPHAISGLHEGW
+778 SDGNPHAISGLHEGL
-793 EYTLTETTAPKGY
+793 EYMLTETTAPKGY

-820 DQKLVMKDGQFTA
+820 DQKLVMKDGQFTG

-840 KNHVEGAKLE
+840 KNYIEGAKLE
-850 VRDEK
+850 VRDDK

-897 SFTVTADMES
+897 TFTVTADMES

-945 DKWISGKEEH
+945 DKWTSGKEEH

-1093 EITGTKEIEGA
+1093 EVTGTKEIEGA

-1141 TTAPKGYVKAESIE
+1141 TTAPKGYVKAESIT

-1189 MTVKDETGKTVDTWT
+1189 MTVKDEAGKTVDTWT
-1204 STKEEHYVSGL
+1204 SGKEEHYVSGL
-1215 EEGKKYTLIEETAPN
+1215 EEGKKYTLIEETAPD

-1274 KMTVTDEK
+1274 KMTVTDET
-1282 GKTVDEWTSTKE
+1282 GKTVDEWTSGKE

-1305 TYILTETTAPNGYV
+1305 TYTLTETTAPKGYV

-1392 YTLIEENAPEGY
+1392 YTLIEETAPEGY

-1414 TNEKIDQEVN
+1414 TSEKVDQEVN

-1473 DAGKEYILKE
+1473 DAGKEYIIKE

-1512 QPVLTDIEVQKV
+1512 HPVLTDIEVQKV
-1524 DAQTKNV
+1524 DAQTKKV

-1537 EFTMYSDAECKNA
+1537 SFTMYSDAECKNA
-1550 ITTVSAD
+1550 IVTVSAD
-1557 KNAGTATFKDLRY
+1557 QNAGTATFKDLRY

-1585 LSKEVKKVV
+1585 LSNEVKKVV
-1594 VDDKLENVGKTYS
+1594 IDDNLENVGKTYS
-1607 FIYQDTPMP
+1607 FVYQDTPMP

-1625 TDIQKFTALTGISGI
+1625 TDIKKFTALTGISGI
-1640 VLLLCVILILRKKKN
+1640 ALLACLILIIRKKRN

>member
-29 TVEAFSAHVDYDGKS
+29 TVEAFSAHVDNDGKS

-62 CLEHAKKTPGSQDMN
+62 CLEHAKKTPGSQDMT

-231 HAYSGYLQGGFTFA
+231 HVYSGYLQGGFTFA
-245 PLIAWNGNSKQ
+245 PLIAYNGNSKQ

-300 FHVSGNGYDRDITVT
+300 FHVSGNGYDRDVTVT

-368 KISIKKTDSKGNV
+368 KISIKKSDSKGNV

-471 IQKTDTEGNPLK
+471 IKKTDTEGNPLK
-483 GGEFG
+483 SGEFG

-588 GAVMTVTDNGG
+588 GAVMTVTDNDG

-618 EGCEYTLT
+618 EGWEYTLT

-648 KDQTI
+648 KDQTL

-665 DASGK
+665 DVSGK
-670 NYIEGAKL
+670 NYVEGAKL

-704 EGKTYRLV
+704 EGKTY
-712 EAEAPK
+712 
-718 GYVKADD
+718 
-725 IFFTVSNEKKNESV
+725 T
-739 IMKDSKITASKTDIT
+739 
-754 GTKEI
+754 
-759 KGAVLTVTD
+759 
-768 NDGKVIDTWT
+768 
-778 SDGNPHAISGLHEGW
+778 
-793 EYTLTETTAPKGY
+793 
-806 VKAES
+806 
-811 IKFKAESGK
+811 
-820 DQKLVMKDGQFTA
+820 
-833 KKTDVSG
+833 
-840 KNHVEGAKLE
+840 
-850 VRDEK
+850 
-855 NNVVDSW
+855 
-862 TTTKED
+862 
-868 HYISGLE
+868 
-875 EGKTYRL
+875 
-882 VEAEAPKGYVKASDV
+882 
-897 SFTVTADMES
+897 
-907 ATVVMKDA
+907 
-915 KITAKKTDISGTKEV
+915 
-930 EGAEMIVTDEKGTIV
+930 
-945 DKWISGKEEH
+945 
-955 SISGLEAGKKYT
+955 
-967 LTEKT
+967 
-972 APNSFVKAES
+972 
-982 IEFTAGGDKNQ
+982 
-993 SLVMKDK
+993 
-1000 QYTVSKKDASVKNY
+1000 
-1014 VEGAKLEV
+1014 
-1022 RDEQDRVVDSWTT
+1022 
-1035 TKEDHY
+1035 
-1041 VSGLEE
+1041 
-1047 GKTYR
+1047 
-1052 LVEVEAPKGYVK
+1052 
-1064 ASDIYF
+1064 
-1070 TVSKD
+1070 
-1075 KKNETV
+1075 
-1081 VMKDAKITASKR
+1081 
-1093 EITGTKEIEGA
+1093 
-1104 KMTVTDDKGTVVDKW
+1104 
-1119 TSGKEEHSIS
+1119 
-1129 GLEEGKRYTLTE
+1129 
-1141 TTAPKGYVKAESIE
+1141 
-1155 FTAGDKDQKL
+1155 
-1165 VMKDKQVTI
+1165 
-1174 TKTEVTGTKEIEGAK
+1174 
-1189 MTVKDETGKTVDTWT
+1189 
-1204 STKEEHYVSGL
+1204 
-1215 EEGKKYTLIEETAPN
+1215 
-1230 GYVKAESIEFTV
+1230 
-1242 SKEKKNEAYIMKD
+1242 
-1255 KQVTVT
+1255 
-1261 KTEVSGTDEVEGA
+1261 
-1274 KMTVTDEK
+1274 
-1282 GKTVDEWTSTKE
+1282 
-1294 EHYVSGLEEGK
+1294 
-1305 TYILTETTAPNGYV
+1305 LTETTAPNGYV
-1319 KAESIEFTV
+1319 KAGSIEFTV

-1392 YTLIEENAPEGY
+1392 YTLIEETAPEGY
-1404 VRAEEITFTV
+1404 VRAEEITTFTV
-1414 TNEKIDQEVN
+1414 TNEKVDQEVN
-1424 MFDAQVKVTK
+1424 MFDAQVKVSK

-1473 DAGKEYILKE
+1473 DAGKEYIIKE

-1524 DAQTKNV
+1524 DAQTKKV
-1531 IKSKDF
+1531 IRSKDF
-1537 EFTMYSDAECKNA
+1537 EFTMYSDADCKNA

-1557 KNAGTATFKDLRY
+1557 KNAGTATFKNLRY

-1640 VLLLCVILILRKKKN
+1640 VLLICVILILRKKKN

>member
-11 AVALSALMTLGVA
+11 AIALSALMTLGVT
-24 SQGIS
+24 SQSINI
-29 TVEAFSAHVDYDGKS
+29 VEASSHKLDYLGQTTAWGTECGNYLIDGRRAWCIEHKKDSPPSGVINGDVYKS
-44 TAYGSTCGKF
+44 TEEKF
-54 RINGRQAW
+54 
-62 CLEHAKKTPGSQDMN
+62 
-77 AEIYTSTEAKYANIR
+77 ANMR

-97 GWFGYEEWSGLHGK
+97 GWYGYEQWSGMDNL
-111 SDNEKNVI
+111 SDIERNTM
-119 MSKALSHAYSGSS
+119 MSIALSKAYSGTK
-132 ISKGI
+132 IRQTI
-137 MTDFYNYAT
+137 INDFYNFAV
-146 SKPDPLHQNNLVF
+146 SQPDPLNKNVLKF
-159 SKHVVNTWYDKNAKT
+159 SKQIVNVWYDKDAKI
-174 QKSESSRLNGP
+174 QKSESSTLNGP
-185 NKYHITI
+185 SKYHVTI
-192 NTQTNRV
+192 NPQTSKVR
-199 KVVNETRGWS
+199 VVNETRGTS
-209 GQVVDVYGGD
+209 GHVVDVYGGD
-219 TVHYEADAGYTG
+219 TVHYEADADYTG
-231 HAYSGYLQGGFTFA
+231 NSYSGWLKGGFSFA
-245 PLIAWNGNSKQ
+245 PLIVHNGNSAQ
-256 QQIGTW
+256 QHISTW
-262 LTVDPGV
+262 VTTDPDEP
-269 NTFLNADFRA
+269 TCLNADFKA
-279 QLGSL
+279 VVGSL
-284 KLRKTDT
+284 KLRKTDK

-300 FHVSGNGYDRDITVT
+300 FHVSGNGYEQDVTVE
-315 NGEITVNELPI
+315 NGEITVNELPA

-349 TVSAN
+349 TVVAG
-354 QTAETTITDEAPTG
+354 QTVETTITDEAPTG
-368 KISIKKTDSKGNV
+368 KIYITKSDSKGNV

-471 IQKTDTEGNPLK
+471 IKKTDTEGNPLK
-483 GGEFG
+483 SGEFG

-519 RSDDLPYG
+519 RSGDLPYG

-588 GAVMTVTDNGG
+588 GAVMTVTDNDG

-618 EGCEYTLT
+618 EGWEYTLT

-648 KDQTI
+648 KDQTL

-665 DASGK
+665 DVSGK
-670 NYIEGAKL
+670 NYVEGAKL

-718 GYVKADD
+718 GYVKA
-725 IFFTVSNEKKNESV
+725 
-739 IMKDSKITASKTDIT
+739 
-754 GTKEI
+754 
-759 KGAVLTVTD
+759 
-768 NDGKVIDTWT
+768 
-778 SDGNPHAISGLHEGW
+778 
-793 EYTLTETTAPKGY
+793 
-806 VKAES
+806 
-811 IKFKAESGK
+811 
-820 DQKLVMKDGQFTA
+820 
-833 KKTDVSG
+833 
-840 KNHVEGAKLE
+840 
-850 VRDEK
+850 
-855 NNVVDSW
+855 
-862 TTTKED
+862 
-868 HYISGLE
+868 
-875 EGKTYRL
+875 
-882 VEAEAPKGYVKASDV
+882 
-897 SFTVTADMES
+897 
-907 ATVVMKDA
+907 
-915 KITAKKTDISGTKEV
+915 
-930 EGAEMIVTDEKGTIV
+930 
-945 DKWISGKEEH
+945 
-955 SISGLEAGKKYT
+955 
-967 LTEKT
+967 
-972 APNSFVKAES
+972 
-982 IEFTAGGDKNQ
+982 
-993 SLVMKDK
+993 
-1000 QYTVSKKDASVKNY
+1000 
-1014 VEGAKLEV
+1014 
-1022 RDEQDRVVDSWTT
+1022 
-1035 TKEDHY
+1035 
-1041 VSGLEE
+1041 
-1047 GKTYR
+1047 
-1052 LVEVEAPKGYVK
+1052 
-1064 ASDIYF
+1064 SDIY
-1070 TVSKD
+1070 
-1075 KKNETV
+1075 
-1081 VMKDAKITASKR
+1081 
-1093 EITGTKEIEGA
+1093 
-1104 KMTVTDDKGTVVDKW
+1104 
-1119 TSGKEEHSIS
+1119 
-1129 GLEEGKRYTLTE
+1129 
-1141 TTAPKGYVKAESIE
+1141 
-1155 FTAGDKDQKL
+1155 
-1165 VMKDKQVTI
+1165 
-1174 TKTEVTGTKEIEGAK
+1174 
-1189 MTVKDETGKTVDTWT
+1189 
-1204 STKEEHYVSGL
+1204 
-1215 EEGKKYTLIEETAPN
+1215 
-1230 GYVKAESIEFTV
+1230 
-1242 SKEKKNEAYIMKD
+1242 
-1255 KQVTVT
+1255 
-1261 KTEVSGTDEVEGA
+1261 
-1274 KMTVTDEK
+1274 
-1282 GKTVDEWTSTKE
+1282 
-1294 EHYVSGLEEGK
+1294 
-1305 TYILTETTAPNGYV
+1305 
-1319 KAESIEFTV
+1319 FTV

-1341 KQVSVTKTDITGTQE
+1341 KQISVTKTDITGTQE
-1356 VPGATLTVKDEDGNT
+1356 VPGATLTVKDADGNT

-1377 GDKEHYVSG
+1377 GEKEHYVSG

-1392 YTLIEENAPEGY
+1392 YTLIEETAPEGY
-1404 VRAEEITFTV
+1404 VRADEITFTV
-1414 TNEKIDQEVN
+1414 TKEKVDQEVN

-1473 DAGKEYILKE
+1473 DAGCEYILKE

-1524 DAQTKNV
+1524 DAQTKKV
-1531 IKSKDF
+1531 IRSKDF

-1550 ITTVSAD
+1550 ITTVSSD

-1594 VDDKLENVGKTYS
+1594 IDDNLENVGKTYS
-1607 FIYQDTPMP
+1607 FVYQDTPMP

-1625 TDIQKFTALTGISGI
+1625 TDIKKFTALTGISGI
-1640 VLLLCVILILRKKKN
+1640 VLLICVILILRKKKN

>member
-11 AVALSALMTLGVA
+11 AVALSALMTFGVA

-29 TVEAFSAHVDYDGKS
+29 TVEAFTTHVDYDGKS

-62 CLEHAKKTPGSQDMN
+62 CLEHAKQTPGSQNMN

-97 GWFGYEEWSGLHGK
+97 GWFGYEEWSGLQGK

-132 ISKGI
+132 LSKGI

-159 SKHVVNTWYDKNAKT
+159 SKHVVNTWYDQNAKI

-185 NKYHITI
+185 NGYHITI

-199 KVVNETRGWS
+199 KVVNETRGWA

-231 HAYSGYLQGGFTFA
+231 HVYSGYLQGGFTFA
-245 PLIAWNGNSKQ
+245 PLIAYNGNSKQ

-335 APNGYLVNVAPFKT
+335 APNGYLVNVAPFKA
-349 TVSAN
+349 TVSAG

-368 KISIKKTDSKGNV
+368 KISIKKSDSKGNI

-471 IQKTDTEGNPLK
+471 IKKTDTEGNPLK

-519 RSDDLPYG
+519 KSDDLPYG

-561 NKTDTVT
+561 NKTDSVT

-588 GAVMTVTDNGG
+588 GAVMTVTDNDG

-618 EGCEYTLT
+618 EGWEYTLT
-626 ETTAPKG
+626 ETTAPNG

-648 KDQTI
+648 KDQT
-653 VMKDKQFTASKK
+653 
-665 DASGK
+665 
-670 NYIEGAKL
+670 
-678 EVRDDQNRVVDSWTS
+678 
-693 TKEDHY
+693 
-699 VSGLE
+699 
-704 EGKTYRLV
+704 
-712 EAEAPK
+712 
-718 GYVKADD
+718 
-725 IFFTVSNEKKNESV
+725 
-739 IMKDSKITASKTDIT
+739 
-754 GTKEI
+754 
-759 KGAVLTVTD
+759 
-768 NDGKVIDTWT
+768 
-778 SDGNPHAISGLHEGW
+778 
-793 EYTLTETTAPKGY
+793 
-806 VKAES
+806 
-811 IKFKAESGK
+811 
-820 DQKLVMKDGQFTA
+820 LVM
-833 KKTDVSG
+833 
-840 KNHVEGAKLE
+840 
-850 VRDEK
+850 
-855 NNVVDSW
+855 
-862 TTTKED
+862 
-868 HYISGLE
+868 
-875 EGKTYRL
+875 
-882 VEAEAPKGYVKASDV
+882 
-897 SFTVTADMES
+897 M
-907 ATVVMKDA
+907 
-915 KITAKKTDISGTKEV
+915 
-930 EGAEMIVTDEKGTIV
+930 
-945 DKWISGKEEH
+945 
-955 SISGLEAGKKYT
+955 
-967 LTEKT
+967 
-972 APNSFVKAES
+972 
-982 IEFTAGGDKNQ
+982 
-993 SLVMKDK
+993 
-1000 QYTVSKKDASVKNY
+1000 
-1014 VEGAKLEV
+1014 
-1022 RDEQDRVVDSWTT
+1022 
-1035 TKEDHY
+1035 
-1041 VSGLEE
+1041 
-1047 GKTYR
+1047 
-1052 LVEVEAPKGYVK
+1052 
-1064 ASDIYF
+1064 
-1070 TVSKD
+1070 
-1075 KKNETV
+1075 
-1081 VMKDAKITASKR
+1081 
-1093 EITGTKEIEGA
+1093 
-1104 KMTVTDDKGTVVDKW
+1104 
-1119 TSGKEEHSIS
+1119 
-1129 GLEEGKRYTLTE
+1129 
-1141 TTAPKGYVKAESIE
+1141 
-1155 FTAGDKDQKL
+1155 
-1165 VMKDKQVTI
+1165 
-1174 TKTEVTGTKEIEGAK
+1174 
-1189 MTVKDETGKTVDTWT
+1189 
-1204 STKEEHYVSGL
+1204 
-1215 EEGKKYTLIEETAPN
+1215 
-1230 GYVKAESIEFTV
+1230 
-1242 SKEKKNEAYIMKD
+1242 
-1255 KQVTVT
+1255 
-1261 KTEVSGTDEVEGA
+1261 
-1274 KMTVTDEK
+1274 
-1282 GKTVDEWTSTKE
+1282 
-1294 EHYVSGLEEGK
+1294 
-1305 TYILTETTAPNGYV
+1305 
-1319 KAESIEFTV
+1319 
-1328 SKDKVNQKVNMLD
+1328 D

-1392 YTLIEENAPEGY
+1392 YTLIEETAPEGY

-1414 TNEKIDQEVN
+1414 TNEKVDQEVN

-1473 DAGKEYILKE
+1473 DAGKEYIIKE

-1524 DAQTKNV
+1524 DAQTKKV
-1531 IKSKDF
+1531 IRSKDF
-1537 EFTMYSDAECKNA
+1537 EFTMYSDADCKNA

-1557 KNAGTATFKDLRY
+1557 QNAGTATFKDLRY

-1594 VDDKLENVGKTYS
+1594 INDNLENVGKTYS

-1616 TTGVKTGDG
+1616 TAGVKTGDG

-1640 VLLLCVILILRKKKN
+1640 ALLISMILIIRKKKN

>member
-11 AVALSALMTLGVA
+11 AVALSALMTLGIA

-44 TAYGSTCGKF
+44 KAYGSTCGKF

-62 CLEHAKKTPGSQDMN
+62 CLEHAKKTPGSQNMN
-77 AEIYTSTEAKYANIR
+77 AEIYTSTEARYANIR

-159 SKHVVNTWYDKNAKT
+159 SRHVVNTWYDQNAKI

-185 NKYHITI
+185 NGYHITI

-199 KVVNETRGWS
+199 KVVNETKGWA

-231 HAYSGYLQGGFTFA
+231 HAYSGYLKGGFTFA
-245 PLIAWNGNSKQ
+245 PLIAWNGDSRKQ
-256 QQIGTW
+256 HVGTW

-284 KLRKTDT
+284 KLRKTDK

-300 FHVSGNGYDRDITVT
+300 FHVSGNGYDRDVTVT

-368 KISIKKTDSKGNV
+368 KISIKKSDSKGNV

-471 IQKTDTEGNPLK
+471 IKKTDTEGNPLK
-483 GGEFG
+483 SGEFG
-488 IYANADM
+488 IYVNADM

-519 RSDDLPYG
+519 RSGDLPYG

-588 GAVMTVTDNGG
+588 GAVMTVTDNDG

-618 EGCEYTLT
+618 EGWEYTLT

-665 DASGK
+665 DVSGK
-670 NYIEGAKL
+670 NYVEGAKL

-718 GYVKADD
+718 GYVKAKDV
-725 IFFTVSNEKKNESV
+725 FFTVSNEKKNESV
-739 IMKDSKITASKTDIT
+739 
-754 GTKEI
+754 
-759 KGAVLTVTD
+759 
-768 NDGKVIDTWT
+768 
-778 SDGNPHAISGLHEGW
+778 
-793 EYTLTETTAPKGY
+793 
-806 VKAES
+806 
-811 IKFKAESGK
+811 
-820 DQKLVMKDGQFTA
+820 
-833 KKTDVSG
+833 
-840 KNHVEGAKLE
+840 
-850 VRDEK
+850 
-855 NNVVDSW
+855 
-862 TTTKED
+862 
-868 HYISGLE
+868 
-875 EGKTYRL
+875 
-882 VEAEAPKGYVKASDV
+882 
-897 SFTVTADMES
+897 
-907 ATVVMKDA
+907 
-915 KITAKKTDISGTKEV
+915 
-930 EGAEMIVTDEKGTIV
+930 
-945 DKWISGKEEH
+945 
-955 SISGLEAGKKYT
+955 
-967 LTEKT
+967 
-972 APNSFVKAES
+972 
-982 IEFTAGGDKNQ
+982 
-993 SLVMKDK
+993 
-1000 QYTVSKKDASVKNY
+1000 
-1014 VEGAKLEV
+1014 
-1022 RDEQDRVVDSWTT
+1022 
-1035 TKEDHY
+1035 
-1041 VSGLEE
+1041 
-1047 GKTYR
+1047 
-1052 LVEVEAPKGYVK
+1052 
-1064 ASDIYF
+1064 
-1070 TVSKD
+1070 
-1075 KKNETV
+1075 
-1081 VMKDAKITASKR
+1081 VMKDAKITASK
-1093 EITGTKEIEGA
+1093 
-1104 KMTVTDDKGTVVDKW
+1104 
-1119 TSGKEEHSIS
+1119 
-1129 GLEEGKRYTLTE
+1129 
-1141 TTAPKGYVKAESIE
+1141 
-1155 FTAGDKDQKL
+1155 
-1165 VMKDKQVTI
+1165 
-1174 TKTEVTGTKEIEGAK
+1174 TEVTGTK
-1189 MTVKDETGKTVDTWT
+1189 
-1204 STKEEHYVSGL
+1204 
-1215 EEGKKYTLIEETAPN
+1215 
-1230 GYVKAESIEFTV
+1230 
-1242 SKEKKNEAYIMKD
+1242 
-1255 KQVTVT
+1255 
-1261 KTEVSGTDEVEGA
+1261 EVEGA

-1282 GKTVDEWTSTKE
+1282 GKTVDEWTSGKE
-1294 EHYVSGLEEGK
+1294 EH
-1305 TYILTETTAPNGYV
+1305 
-1319 KAESIEFTV
+1319 SI
-1328 SKDKVNQKVNMLD
+1328 
-1341 KQVSVTKTDITGTQE
+1341 
-1356 VPGATLTVKDEDGNT
+1356 
-1371 VDTWVS
+1371 
-1377 GDKEHYVSG
+1377 SG

-1392 YTLIEENAPEGY
+1392 YTLIEETAPEGY
-1404 VRAEEITFTV
+1404 VRADEITFTV
-1414 TNEKIDQEVN
+1414 TKEKVDQEVN

-1445 AEFTVFDKDGNIVDK
+1445 AEFTVFDKDGNMVDK

-1473 DAGKEYILKE
+1473 DAGCEYILKE

-1512 QPVLTDIEVQKV
+1512 HPVLTDIEVQKV
-1524 DAQTKNV
+1524 DAQTKKV
-1531 IKSKDF
+1531 IRSKDF

-1594 VDDKLENVGKTYS
+1594 IDDNLENVGKTYS
-1607 FIYQDTPMP
+1607 FVYQDTPMP

-1625 TDIQKFTALTGISGI
+1625 TDIKKFTALTGISGI
-1640 VLLLCVILILRKKKN
+1640 VLLICVILILRKKKN

>member
-11 AVALSALMTLGVA
+11 AVALSALMTLGIA

-29 TVEAFSAHVDYDGKS
+29 TVEAFSAHVDNDGKS
-44 TAYGSTCGKF
+44 KAYGSTCGKF

-62 CLEHAKKTPGSQDMN
+62 CLEHAKKTPGSQNMN
-77 AEIYTSTEAKYANIR
+77 AEIYTSTEARYANIR

-159 SKHVVNTWYDKNAKT
+159 SRHVVNTWYDQNAKI

-185 NKYHITI
+185 NGYHITI

-199 KVVNETRGWS
+199 KVVNETKGWA

-245 PLIAWNGNSKQ
+245 PLIAWNGDSRKQ
-256 QQIGTW
+256 HVGTW

-284 KLRKTDT
+284 KLRKTDK

-300 FHVSGNGYDRDITVT
+300 FHVSGNGYDRDVTVT

-354 QTAETTITDEAPTG
+354 HTAETTITDEAPTG
-368 KISIKKTDSKGNV
+368 KISIKKSDSKGNV

-471 IQKTDTEGNPLK
+471 IKKTDTEGNPLK
-483 GGEFG
+483 SGEFG

-519 RSDDLPYG
+519 RSGDLPYG

-588 GAVMTVTDNGG
+588 GAVMTVTDNDG

-618 EGCEYTLT
+618 EGWEYTLT

-648 KDQTI
+648 KDQTL

-665 DASGK
+665 DVSGK
-670 NYIEGAKL
+670 NYVEGAKL

-712 EAEAPK
+712 EA
-718 GYVKADD
+718 
-725 IFFTVSNEKKNESV
+725 
-739 IMKDSKITASKTDIT
+739 
-754 GTKEI
+754 
-759 KGAVLTVTD
+759 
-768 NDGKVIDTWT
+768 
-778 SDGNPHAISGLHEGW
+778 
-793 EYTLTETTAPKGY
+793 
-806 VKAES
+806 
-811 IKFKAESGK
+811 
-820 DQKLVMKDGQFTA
+820 
-833 KKTDVSG
+833 
-840 KNHVEGAKLE
+840 
-850 VRDEK
+850 
-855 NNVVDSW
+855 
-862 TTTKED
+862 
-868 HYISGLE
+868 
-875 EGKTYRL
+875 
-882 VEAEAPKGYVKASDV
+882 
-897 SFTVTADMES
+897 
-907 ATVVMKDA
+907 
-915 KITAKKTDISGTKEV
+915 
-930 EGAEMIVTDEKGTIV
+930 
-945 DKWISGKEEH
+945 
-955 SISGLEAGKKYT
+955 
-967 LTEKT
+967 
-972 APNSFVKAES
+972 
-982 IEFTAGGDKNQ
+982 
-993 SLVMKDK
+993 
-1000 QYTVSKKDASVKNY
+1000 
-1014 VEGAKLEV
+1014 
-1022 RDEQDRVVDSWTT
+1022 
-1035 TKEDHY
+1035 
-1041 VSGLEE
+1041 
-1047 GKTYR
+1047 
-1052 LVEVEAPKGYVK
+1052 EAPKGYVK

-1129 GLEEGKRYTLTE
+1129 GLEEGKT
-1141 TTAPKGYVKAESIE
+1141 
-1155 FTAGDKDQKL
+1155 
-1165 VMKDKQVTI
+1165 
-1174 TKTEVTGTKEIEGAK
+1174 
-1189 MTVKDETGKTVDTWT
+1189 
-1204 STKEEHYVSGL
+1204 
-1215 EEGKKYTLIEETAPN
+1215 YTLIEETAP
-1230 GYVKAESIEFTV
+1230 
-1242 SKEKKNEAYIMKD
+1242 
-1255 KQVTVT
+1255 
-1261 KTEVSGTDEVEGA
+1261 
-1274 KMTVTDEK
+1274 
-1282 GKTVDEWTSTKE
+1282 
-1294 EHYVSGLEEGK
+1294 
-1305 TYILTETTAPNGYV
+1305 
-1319 KAESIEFTV
+1319 
-1328 SKDKVNQKVNMLD
+1328 
-1341 KQVSVTKTDITGTQE
+1341 
-1356 VPGATLTVKDEDGNT
+1356 
-1371 VDTWVS
+1371 
-1377 GDKEHYVSG
+1377 
-1386 LEEGKT
+1386 
-1392 YTLIEENAPEGY
+1392 EGY
-1404 VRAEEITFTV
+1404 VRADEITFTV
-1414 TNEKIDQEVN
+1414 TKEKVDQEVN

-1473 DAGKEYILKE
+1473 DAGCEYILKE

-1524 DAQTKNV
+1524 DAQTKKV
-1531 IKSKDF
+1531 IRSKDF

-1594 VDDKLENVGKTYS
+1594 IDDNLENVGKTYS
-1607 FIYQDTPMP
+1607 FVYQDTPMP

-1625 TDIQKFTALTGISGI
+1625 TDIKKFTALTGISGI
-1640 VLLLCVILILRKKKN
+1640 VLLICVILILRKKKN